1 MGNVISVIDALAEEK
16 TGGEN
21 IEPKVMTADL
31 AQSLYAGELRVPV
44 NANMPRTGAMT
55 NFMYGLVDTTDAFVN
70 DTPEQIKILGG
81 QYDVVMGGLKADEE
95 RIKRGRMNM
104 DTANRNLQ
112 FNQQQ
117 RDMLTPDAA
126 KDTFGYALGSGVA
139 SYGTMVVGGYGG
151 GAAARALG
159 ASAKAAGRA
168 TGAAA
173 YGTMAAMEVGGE
185 VQERADKYAADTGDN
200 AFKNY
205 EPEKALKNLAAES
218 AYGTI
223 SVILEKYLGFGE
235 QRKLFNLDLA
245 KLKSPTLR
253 ATAGL
258 TKTGVKT
265 AISEAGTE
273 FAQSLAN
280 MGIDLIDGTMDWE
293 QVPDRLKQ
301 ELTGW
306 AAAAVIGGTAGV
318 GVGIYNR
325 SRGIRAIKEEIRGTV
340 PDADLER
347 TASAIF
353 DSAAEK
359 MADVVSVELEL
370 SSQLRNKHGS
380 VMDSMQ
386 RAVKQAVDESGAFQD
401 VDEDMLAEYV
411 VDTSK
416 LFADQVL
423 AEANI
428 RNVPIEEVIQAS
440 DIVYENGGIRLKSQT
455 EGGESR
461 VLADSSVN
469 VERERT
475 DFDDK
480 AKKAV
485 AEVFSNPQPVETSV
499 EETTENTVSENNIV
513 AETIAPV
520 LNETAEAPTAE
531 ENSISADAATSQEE
545 NIATAVLSEET
556 PQIEENDHAE
566 KIEDFGE
573 KIEGARKDLWNGY
586 KEKLSDELPEDKQ
599 KIKLS
604 TFFPEPDYETAINN
618 GINIDVLS
626 AVKALHDAMPPKPKK
641 AYKLDKWVESL
652 KNVRLLASKLLN
664 GEIDIKSFDTLLDNG
679 GYVLKPFRQTV
690 ETYRILGFPEF
701 TKANGY
707 RIESDIYN
715 FAEGRQLEKPEY
727 RYRVMKGNTPVTRFF
742 NDIQDA
748 SDALRDII
756 NNKTSDK
763 KVKLDLYQIRSTGEL
778 VIGKKVASGK
788 FIDLKKGFS
797 SIKDAREYM
806 ESHEDEL
813 IAELERKK
821 TLPKTRREVNETRI
835 GEEYRNGN
843 ISPAQFSETFGF
855 RGVQFGN
862 WVEQSRRADD
872 LNRAYDALVDLSKIL
887 DVPTRAISLN
897 GTLGLAFGARGTGG
911 KKAAAAH
918 YEPLQVVINLTKEHG
933 AGSLAHEW
941 FHALDNSFGVKA
953 DNNYMSEISFTLS
966 ENVRDEVK
974 DAFKNLKR
982 TLEKSGLYERSKER
996 DKTRSKDYWSTGR
1009 EMAARAFESYII
1021 DKAAERGVKN
1031 DYLANII
1038 GEADYNDSDT
1048 FAYVK
1053 QSEKKEIYAAFDKL
1067 FDTLQTRE
1075 TDNGVEFYQLPQE
1088 AYDAQGKADINTP
1101 EFKEWF
1107 GDSKVVD
1114 EKGKPLEMVHFSY
1127 NEFSQFDKSHAG
1139 VNNDE
1144 SSIGLWFADRDDF
1157 AFNNERYPI
1166 RYDVYLKMDNPLII
1180 EGNGTETNPWADT
1193 DIDNLDSYAKF
1204 EKMFNDLMYQDPQ
1217 MWDERVYEPIYGG
1230 FETRKVK
1237 LRFSNFSEKKQR
1249 EIIKGIIDKLKAQG
1263 YDGIIIKNTRVDSL
1277 NPDEGIN
1284 QYVVFEPNQIK
1295 SVYNRGTWNA
1305 RNDNIYYQR
1314 AYAGSRVDY
1323 GRPSLEAI
1331 GSGEGAQAHGWG
1343 LYYALDKDVAEGYRE
1358 RFINEYGEGIVE
1370 YNGVVY
1376 KNNDDYA
1383 HFLLNLKQTKKGEIA
1398 RQREIAK
1405 FFNENGNIELAKKHK
1420 KLAEEGENINVDDI
1434 KTLGQVHEVEIPENP
1449 FLLDEQL
1456 PFSEQ
1461 PEIVKQG
1468 IKNAIKE
1475 ISEDAEK
1482 QIQAL
1487 ENKDFIGREIYNKI
1501 SLFLAKTPGTL
1512 ADKETSLLLEKYG
1525 IKGITY
1531 DGRQDGRAFVIFN
1544 PDDVQVIQKFYQL
1557 PQDDLNNVIDGHE
1570 VIEGFDENAPDDAFV
1585 RTKEGRVEHGYI
1597 TDELAKQIGSSKG
1610 GEIRLYNDLDKHIDK
1625 GRKKYILSQGY
1636 ADLIDFVD
1644 DTISNWEKI
1653 YKGSDESF
1661 LITKS
1666 KNKDNIVAVKLEQ
1679 DGKYYKISTALISR
1693 KDYLKNKKTLAERA
1707 QSNQLLTKSPGAIS
1721 GTSDI
1726 YNIAP
1731 TRENVK
1737 PDYQNKPQP
1746 KGLYDAS
1753 KRVIKIFES
1762 ADFSTLPHE
1771 IAHYWLDNMWS
1782 YVRSGNASEKY
1793 RQRWNVIANW
1803 LNVKPEQAVLTR
1815 GQQEKFARGYEQY
1828 LLNGDLPTPIIKGAF
1843 DDYDRWLKRVYGD
1856 MNRLNV
1862 RLSEDAVRFF
1872 QSMTTGIL
1880 PPPRIRPSRKPR
1892 EKMTTAE
1899 KLREQLGLQ
1908 EQDRQEKETVKL
1920 VEEMEAARP
1929 KPDNI
1934 DARTVIVSNI
1944 TEGEAGKSRVYSRE
1958 VERNIDALQE
1968 IADIDLDYNKIR
1980 LEEQA
1985 QRAADF
1991 VKNNLEDARKIIDG
2005 RKSAPE
2011 NILDTAIRIAYEQE
2025 MLRIGDNA
2033 EYLRALKLHSSLQ
2046 TLRGQEIVAE
2056 RISTKD
2062 IASPTYWINK
2072 LVAHRTY
2079 KAASKIFKGYAEAVG
2094 GDSPVDLYKKMIKNE
2109 TDQITK
2115 KVLAEKTRE
2124 EQQKVLNAELKRLRY
2139 EYGTGVQGELFQLP
2153 LEPLN
2158 ARNAKM
2164 YVREALDDIFGTT
2177 VSQEEANQIIGKIG
2191 EIEKS
2196 IVNTLDETGNP
2207 SVQTWQKINEM
2218 NNLVESL
2225 TPSPALQ
2232 IATSIVGRGMMLSSI
2247 KSPVLN
2253 VVSNTENIL
2262 TEMLIRRAVN
2272 SLEGGASFSAV
2283 DKNVE
2288 KDYLA
2293 YADDVYRASGYNVS
2307 TTEGLDAATVTLGER
2322 RISTQGAG
2330 KFRAFARGVET
2341 GVFKYL
2347 MGYPDSRAKDF
2358 VFSDT
2363 AALEA
2368 TTIAQNEGL
2377 SGEMLSKRATEL
2389 YRDATR
2395 VAPLTEEGMLIREKA
2410 MIEANVATYTNDTA
2424 FSKFALGIRET
2435 LNKVTGNVRLGDQL
2449 MPFVKTPANV
2459 VALGM
2464 EYSIGAAYLIP
2475 NLTTVIRDVKA
2486 GKLSAKSRT
2495 AIKAAVRNG
2504 LGVVLAMLIAMALDP
2519 DDYTPDYDAL
2529 TMSERRLA
2537 LEKNAVFN
2545 SIRIGDKYI
2554 SLDYFGPLAVPL
2566 TAVLSARRRGEV
2578 AWFGYAKGVAS
2589 QLQKLPGLQE
2599 FSETVDAI
2607 GRATSNKPEKT
2618 VKNLNNAL
2626 IDFVRART
2634 IPSIVNDLAKSIDT
2648 YERETSAGTYDK
2660 AQASVPGIRE
2670 ELPLKYTTTSRTPK
2684 ETEAALSILLFGAR
2698 VKTAASNRVIYE
2710 IDRLYKKNAKPTITD
2725 VTRSGKL
2732 SELSEAKQQR
2742 VRKEFAKR
2750 YYDGVYTLIRTREY
2764 RSKDDEQRA
2773 AAINKVRRQIIE
2785 QLKKEYIK

>member
-469 VERERT
+469 IEREQAEKT
-475 DFDDK
+475 D
-480 AKKAV
+480 V
-485 AEVFSNPQPVETSV
+485 
-499 EETTENTVSENNIV
+499 
-513 AETIAPV
+513 
-520 LNETAEAPTAE
+520 
-531 ENSISADAATSQEE
+531 SQE
-545 NIATAVLSEET
+545 
-556 PQIEENDHAE
+556 
-566 KIEDFGE
+566 
-573 KIEGARKDLWNGY
+573 
-586 KEKLSDELPEDKQ
+586 KL
-599 KIKLS
+599 
-604 TFFPEPDYETAINN
+604 
-618 GINIDVLS
+618 
-626 AVKALHDAMPPKPKK
+626 
-641 AYKLDKWVESL
+641 
-652 KNVRLLASKLLN
+652 
-664 GEIDIKSFDTLLDNG
+664 
-679 GYVLKPFRQTV
+679 
-690 ETYRILGFPEF
+690 
-701 TKANGY
+701 
-707 RIESDIYN
+707 
-715 FAEGRQLEKPEY
+715 
-727 RYRVMKGNTPVTRFF
+727 
-742 NDIQDA
+742 
-748 SDALRDII
+748 
-756 NNKTSDK
+756 
-763 KVKLDLYQIRSTGEL
+763 
-778 VIGKKVASGK
+778 
-788 FIDLKKGFS
+788 
-797 SIKDAREYM
+797 
-806 ESHEDEL
+806 
-813 IAELERKK
+813 
-821 TLPKTRREVNETRI
+821 
-835 GEEYRNGN
+835 
-843 ISPAQFSETFGF
+843 
-855 RGVQFGN
+855 
-862 WVEQSRRADD
+862 
-872 LNRAYDALVDLSKIL
+872 
-887 DVPTRAISLN
+887 
-897 GTLGLAFGARGTGG
+897 
-911 KKAAAAH
+911 
-918 YEPLQVVINLTKEHG
+918 
-933 AGSLAHEW
+933 
-941 FHALDNSFGVKA
+941 
-953 DNNYMSEISFTLS
+953 
-966 ENVRDEVK
+966 
-974 DAFKNLKR
+974 
-982 TLEKSGLYERSKER
+982 
-996 DKTRSKDYWSTGR
+996 
-1009 EMAARAFESYII
+1009 
-1021 DKAAERGVKN
+1021 
-1031 DYLANII
+1031 
-1038 GEADYNDSDT
+1038 
-1048 FAYVK
+1048 
-1053 QSEKKEIYAAFDKL
+1053 
-1067 FDTLQTRE
+1067 
-1075 TDNGVEFYQLPQE
+1075 YQLPQE
-1088 AYDAQGKADINTP
+1088 ASDAQGKADINTP

-1107 GDSKVVD
+1107 GNSKVVD

-1144 SSIGLWFADRDDF
+1144 SSIGFWFADRDDF

-1230 FETRKVK
+1230 FETQKVK

-1305 RNDNIYYQR
+1305 GNDNIYYQR

-2139 EYGTGVQGELFQLP
+2139 EYGTGVQGELFQMP

-2158 ARNAKM
+2158 TRNAKM

-2232 IATSIVGRGMMLSSI
+2232 IATSIVGRGMMLSSV

-2410 MIEANVATYTNDTA
+2410 MMEANVATYTNDTA

-2486 GKLSAKSRT
+2486 GKLSAKSWT

-2626 IDFVRART
+2626 IDFIRART

-2660 AQASVPGIRE
+2660 AKASIPGIRE
-2670 ELPLKYTTTSRTPK
+2670 SLPLKYTTTSKTPR
-2684 ETEAALSILLFGAR
+2684 ETEPAWSTVLFGAR

-2710 IDRLYKKNAKPTITD
+2710 IDRLYKKGAKPTITD

-2750 YYDGVYTLIRTREY
+2750 YYAEVYTLIRTRAY
-2764 RSKDDEQRA
+2764 RAKDDEQKA

-2785 QLKKEYIK
+2785 QLKKTYIR

>member
-81 QYDVVMGGLKADEE
+81 QYDVVMGGLKGDEE

-253 ATAGL
+253 ATASL

-265 AISEAGTE
+265 AVSEAGTE
-273 FAQSLAN
+273 FVQSLAN

-469 VERERT
+469 VEREQ
-475 DFDDK
+475 
-480 AKKAV
+480 
-485 AEVFSNPQPVETSV
+485 AEKMDV
-499 EETTENTVSENNIV
+499 
-513 AETIAPV
+513 
-520 LNETAEAPTAE
+520 
-531 ENSISADAATSQEE
+531 SQE
-545 NIATAVLSEET
+545 
-556 PQIEENDHAE
+556 
-566 KIEDFGE
+566 
-573 KIEGARKDLWNGY
+573 
-586 KEKLSDELPEDKQ
+586 KL
-599 KIKLS
+599 
-604 TFFPEPDYETAINN
+604 
-618 GINIDVLS
+618 
-626 AVKALHDAMPPKPKK
+626 
-641 AYKLDKWVESL
+641 
-652 KNVRLLASKLLN
+652 
-664 GEIDIKSFDTLLDNG
+664 
-679 GYVLKPFRQTV
+679 
-690 ETYRILGFPEF
+690 
-701 TKANGY
+701 
-707 RIESDIYN
+707 
-715 FAEGRQLEKPEY
+715 
-727 RYRVMKGNTPVTRFF
+727 
-742 NDIQDA
+742 
-748 SDALRDII
+748 
-756 NNKTSDK
+756 
-763 KVKLDLYQIRSTGEL
+763 
-778 VIGKKVASGK
+778 
-788 FIDLKKGFS
+788 
-797 SIKDAREYM
+797 
-806 ESHEDEL
+806 
-813 IAELERKK
+813 
-821 TLPKTRREVNETRI
+821 
-835 GEEYRNGN
+835 
-843 ISPAQFSETFGF
+843 
-855 RGVQFGN
+855 
-862 WVEQSRRADD
+862 
-872 LNRAYDALVDLSKIL
+872 
-887 DVPTRAISLN
+887 
-897 GTLGLAFGARGTGG
+897 
-911 KKAAAAH
+911 
-918 YEPLQVVINLTKEHG
+918 
-933 AGSLAHEW
+933 
-941 FHALDNSFGVKA
+941 
-953 DNNYMSEISFTLS
+953 
-966 ENVRDEVK
+966 
-974 DAFKNLKR
+974 
-982 TLEKSGLYERSKER
+982 
-996 DKTRSKDYWSTGR
+996 
-1009 EMAARAFESYII
+1009 
-1021 DKAAERGVKN
+1021 
-1031 DYLANII
+1031 
-1038 GEADYNDSDT
+1038 
-1048 FAYVK
+1048 
-1053 QSEKKEIYAAFDKL
+1053 
-1067 FDTLQTRE
+1067 
-1075 TDNGVEFYQLPQE
+1075 YQLPQE

-1101 EFKEWF
+1101 EFKAWF
-1107 GDSKVVD
+1107 GNSKVVD
-1114 EKGKPLEMVHFSY
+1114 DAGQPLKMVHFS
-1127 NEFSQFDKSHAG
+1127 NNDFSQFDKSRAG
-1139 VNNDE
+1139 LNNDE
-1144 SSIGLWFADRDDF
+1144 SSIGFWFADRDDF
-1157 AFNNERYPI
+1157 AFNNENHPVK
-1166 RYDVYLKMDNPLII
+1166 YDVYLKMENPLII
-1180 EGNGTETNPWADT
+1180 EGSGTETNPWADT
-1193 DIDNLDSYAKF
+1193 DIDNLDPYTKF
-1204 EKMFNDLMYQDPQ
+1204 EKMFNDLMYQDPR
-1217 MWDERVYEPIYGG
+1217 MWDERVYEPVYGG
-1230 FETRKVK
+1230 FETQRVK
-1237 LRFSNFSEKKQR
+1237 LHFSNISEKKQR
-1249 EIIKGIIDKLKAQG
+1249 EVIKGITDKLKAQG
-1263 YDGIIIKNTRVDSL
+1263 YDGIIIKNTRFDSL
-1277 NPDEGIN
+1277 NPDEGVN
-1284 QYVVFEPNQIK
+1284 QYVVFNPNQIK

-1610 GEIRLYNDLDKHIDK
+1610 GEIHLYNDLDKHIDK

-1803 LNVKPEQAVLTR
+1803 LNVKSEQAVLTR

-1920 VEEMEAARP
+1920 VEEMETARLE
-1929 KPDNI
+1929 PDSI

-1944 TEGEAGKSRVYSRE
+1944 TEGETGKSRVYSRE

-2005 RKSAPE
+2005 RKPAPE

-2109 TDQITK
+2109 TDRITK

-2764 RSKDDEQRA
+2764 RAKDDEQRA

>member
-81 QYDVVMGGLKADEE
+81 QYDVVMGGLKGDEE

-205 EPEKALKNLAAES
+205 EPEKALKNLAAEN

-245 KLKSPTLR
+245 KLNSPTLR
-253 ATAGL
+253 ATASL

-265 AISEAGTE
+265 AVSEAGTE

-386 RAVKQAVDESGAFQD
+386 RAVKQAVDESGAFADIGED
-401 VDEDMLAEYV
+401 VLAEYV

-428 RNVPIEEVIQAS
+428 RNVPIEEVIKAS

-455 EGGESR
+455 GGGETR
-461 VLADSSVN
+461 ILADSSVN
-469 VERERT
+469 VE
-475 DFDDK
+475 
-480 AKKAV
+480 
-485 AEVFSNPQPVETSV
+485 
-499 EETTENTVSENNIV
+499 
-513 AETIAPV
+513 
-520 LNETAEAPTAE
+520 
-531 ENSISADAATSQEE
+531 
-545 NIATAVLSEET
+545 
-556 PQIEENDHAE
+556 
-566 KIEDFGE
+566 GE
-573 KIEGARKDLWNGY
+573 
-586 KEKLSDELPEDKQ
+586 Q
-599 KIKLS
+599 Q
-604 TFFPEPDYETAINN
+604 
-618 GINIDVLS
+618 
-626 AVKALHDAMPPKPKK
+626 
-641 AYKLDKWVESL
+641 
-652 KNVRLLASKLLN
+652 LLL
-664 GEIDIKSFDTLLDNG
+664 
-679 GYVLKPFRQTV
+679 
-690 ETYRILGFPEF
+690 
-701 TKANGY
+701 
-707 RIESDIYN
+707 
-715 FAEGRQLEKPEY
+715 
-727 RYRVMKGNTPVTRFF
+727 
-742 NDIQDA
+742 
-748 SDALRDII
+748 
-756 NNKTSDK
+756 
-763 KVKLDLYQIRSTGEL
+763 
-778 VIGKKVASGK
+778 
-788 FIDLKKGFS
+788 
-797 SIKDAREYM
+797 
-806 ESHEDEL
+806 
-813 IAELERKK
+813 
-821 TLPKTRREVNETRI
+821 
-835 GEEYRNGN
+835 
-843 ISPAQFSETFGF
+843 
-855 RGVQFGN
+855 
-862 WVEQSRRADD
+862 
-872 LNRAYDALVDLSKIL
+872 
-887 DVPTRAISLN
+887 
-897 GTLGLAFGARGTGG
+897 
-911 KKAAAAH
+911 
-918 YEPLQVVINLTKEHG
+918 
-933 AGSLAHEW
+933 
-941 FHALDNSFGVKA
+941 
-953 DNNYMSEISFTLS
+953 
-966 ENVRDEVK
+966 
-974 DAFKNLKR
+974 
-982 TLEKSGLYERSKER
+982 
-996 DKTRSKDYWSTGR
+996 
-1009 EMAARAFESYII
+1009 
-1021 DKAAERGVKN
+1021 
-1031 DYLANII
+1031 
-1038 GEADYNDSDT
+1038 
-1048 FAYVK
+1048 
-1053 QSEKKEIYAAFDKL
+1053 
-1067 FDTLQTRE
+1067 
-1075 TDNGVEFYQLPQE
+1075 QE
-1088 AYDAQGKADINTP
+1088 AYDSDGKADINTP
-1101 EFKEWF
+1101 EFKAWF

-1114 EKGKPLEMVHFSY
+1114 EKGRPKTYWHGSLWNFDRFKQHNGDYNFSPDERFAYNYAESKAFEQGIDNDVTVYPVYIKAEKPFDSNNAEDIDFVKKITEGKKIRVFG
-1127 NEFSQFDKSHAG
+1127 NEKTQEEFI
-1139 VNNDE
+1139 DE
-1144 SSIGLWFADRDDF
+1144 IQGYYQDTPLREGEFEKITQDDF
-1157 AFNNERYPI
+1157 PKWYSKYNHNIDYSQSSVAEYKVLEVNEKDGYFIAAKPPFRADMEDVESEI
-1166 RYDVYLKMDNPLII
+1166 REKMKDVDFSK
-1180 EGNGTETNPWADT
+1180 GETNISVSYETPYGTRVGDAYVMKVYKPSPEHRKKGADNWIYLESADIDGVDFT
-1193 DIDNLDSYAKF
+1193 DI
-1204 EKMFNDLMYQDPQ
+1204 
-1217 MWDERVYEPIYGG
+1217 
-1230 FETRKVK
+1230 
-1237 LRFSNFSEKKQR
+1237 
-1249 EIIKGIIDKLKAQG
+1249 LKENG
-1263 YDGIIIKNTRVDSL
+1263 YDGYYKVED
-1277 NPDEGIN
+1277 GIEN
-1284 QYVVFEPNQIK
+1284 LSVFEPNQIK
-1295 SVYNRGTWNA
+1295 SVYNQGTFDPN
-1305 RNDNIYYQR
+1305 NDNIYYQR
-1314 AYAGSRVDY
+1314 VEQAFSPTNRDKNTYISDLRAAERGEAGSDYNIRLGALPLIYQEIGIENKPVKTKKTIILKDTIFKHDVPMNVVENLPELYSDPIIIFQALNTSTNSNSYVAVLDAVDKSGRQMIAALSPSKKENGYHLITSFY
-1323 GRPSLEAI
+1323 GR
-1331 GSGEGAQAHGWG
+1331 
-1343 LYYALDKDVAEGYRE
+1343 
-1358 RFINEYGEGIVE
+1358 
-1370 YNGVVY
+1370 
-1376 KNNDDYA
+1376 NNID
-1383 HFLLNLKQTKKGEIA
+1383 NMIKKA
-1398 RQREIAK
+1398 
-1405 FFNENGNIELAKKHK
+1405 F
-1420 KLAEEGENINVDDI
+1420 EEG
-1434 KTLGQVHEVEIPENP
+1434 K
-1449 FLLDEQL
+1449 
-1456 PFSEQ
+1456 
-1461 PEIVKQG
+1461 VKY
-1468 IKNAIKE
+1468 IRDKKN
-1475 ISEDAEK
+1475 
-1482 QIQAL
+1482 
-1487 ENKDFIGREIYNKI
+1487 
-1501 SLFLAKTPGTL
+1501 
-1512 ADKETSLLLEKYG
+1512 SLL
-1525 IKGITY
+1525 T
-1531 DGRQDGRAFVIFN
+1531 
-1544 PDDVQVIQKFYQL
+1544 
-1557 PQDDLNNVIDGHE
+1557 GH
-1570 VIEGFDENAPDDAFV
+1570 NA
-1585 RTKEGRVEHGYI
+1585 Y
-1597 TDELAKQIGSSKG
+1597 
-1610 GEIRLYNDLDKHIDK
+1610 
-1625 GRKKYILSQGY
+1625 LSQ
-1636 ADLIDFVD
+1636 AD
-1644 DTISNWEKI
+1644 SNILQK
-1653 YKGSDESF
+1653 
-1661 LITKS
+1661 
-1666 KNKDNIVAVKLEQ
+1666 
-1679 DGKYYKISTALISR
+1679 
-1693 KDYLKNKKTLAERA
+1693 
-1707 QSNQLLTKSPGAIS
+1707 
-1721 GTSDI
+1721 SDI
-1726 YNIAP
+1726 VNSFM
-1731 TRENVK
+1731 
-1737 PDYQNKPQP
+1737 QQKPQP

-1753 KRVIKIFES
+1753 KGIIRIFET

-1771 IAHYWLDNMWS
+1771 MAHYWLDNMWS

-1803 LNVKPEQAVLTR
+1803 LNVRPEQAILTR

-1828 LLNGDLPTPIIKGAF
+1828 LLNGNLPTPIIKGAF

-1856 MNRLNV
+1856 MNRLNI

-1872 QSMTTGIL
+1872 QSMTTGVL
-1880 PPPRIRPSRKPR
+1880 PPPQIKPARKPR
-1892 EKMTTAE
+1892 GKMTRAE
-1899 KLREQLGLQ
+1899 KLREQLGLREQDKQ
-1908 EQDRQEKETVKL
+1908 EQEAVKF

-1929 KPDNI
+1929 LPDSV
-1934 DARTVIVSNI
+1934 DERTVIVSNI
-1944 TEGEAGKSRVYSRE
+1944 TEGEPGKSRVYSRE
-1958 VERNIDALQE
+1958 VERNIDTLQE
-1968 IADIDLDYNKIR
+1968 IADIDLEYNKIK

-1985 QRAADF
+1985 QRAAEY

-2005 RKSAPE
+2005 RKAAPE

-2079 KAASKIFKGYAEAVG
+2079 KAASKIFKGYTEAVG
-2094 GDSPVDLYKKMIKNE
+2094 GDSPLDSYKKMIKEE
-2109 TDQITK
+2109 TAKITK
-2115 KVLAEKTRE
+2115 KVLAETTRE
-2124 EQQKVLNAELKRLRY
+2124 GQQRVLESELKRLRY
-2139 EYGTGVQGELFQLP
+2139 EYGTGEQGELFQMP
-2153 LEPLN
+2153 TEPLN

-2164 YVREALDDIFGTT
+2164 YIREALDDVFGTT
-2177 VSQEEANQIIGKIG
+2177 VTQEEANQIIGKIG

-2475 NLTTVIRDVKA
+2475 NLMTVIRDVKA

-2589 QLQKLPGLQE
+2589 QLQKLPGLKE
-2599 FSETVDAI
+2599 YSEAVDAV
-2607 GRATSNKPEKT
+2607 GRAVSNTPEKT
-2618 VKNLNNAL
+2618 IKNLNNAM
-2626 IDFVRART
+2626 IDFIRART

-2660 AQASVPGIRE
+2660 AKASIPGIRE
-2670 ELPLKYTTTSRTPK
+2670 SLPLKYTTTSKTPR
-2684 ETEAALSILLFGAR
+2684 ETEPAWSTVLFGAR

-2710 IDRLYKKNAKPTITD
+2710 IDRLYKKDAKPTITD

-2750 YYDGVYTLIRTREY
+2750 YYAEVYTLIRTRAY
-2764 RSKDDEQRA
+2764 RAKDDEQKA

-2785 QLKKEYIK
+2785 QLKKTYIR

>member
-81 QYDVVMGGLKADEE
+81 QYDVVMGGLKGDEE

-253 ATAGL
+253 ATASL

-265 AISEAGTE
+265 AVSEAGTE

-386 RAVKQAVDESGAFQD
+386 RAVKQAVDESGAFAD
-401 VDEDMLAEYV
+401 IGEDALAEYV

-428 RNVPIEEVIQAS
+428 RNVPIEEVIKAS

-455 EGGESR
+455 EEGESR
-461 VLADSSVN
+461 ILADSSVN
-469 VERERT
+469 VE
-475 DFDDK
+475 
-480 AKKAV
+480 
-485 AEVFSNPQPVETSV
+485 
-499 EETTENTVSENNIV
+499 
-513 AETIAPV
+513 
-520 LNETAEAPTAE
+520 
-531 ENSISADAATSQEE
+531 
-545 NIATAVLSEET
+545 
-556 PQIEENDHAE
+556 
-566 KIEDFGE
+566 GE
-573 KIEGARKDLWNGY
+573 
-586 KEKLSDELPEDKQ
+586 Q
-599 KIKLS
+599 Q
-604 TFFPEPDYETAINN
+604 
-618 GINIDVLS
+618 
-626 AVKALHDAMPPKPKK
+626 
-641 AYKLDKWVESL
+641 
-652 KNVRLLASKLLN
+652 LLL
-664 GEIDIKSFDTLLDNG
+664 
-679 GYVLKPFRQTV
+679 
-690 ETYRILGFPEF
+690 
-701 TKANGY
+701 
-707 RIESDIYN
+707 
-715 FAEGRQLEKPEY
+715 
-727 RYRVMKGNTPVTRFF
+727 
-742 NDIQDA
+742 
-748 SDALRDII
+748 
-756 NNKTSDK
+756 
-763 KVKLDLYQIRSTGEL
+763 
-778 VIGKKVASGK
+778 
-788 FIDLKKGFS
+788 
-797 SIKDAREYM
+797 
-806 ESHEDEL
+806 
-813 IAELERKK
+813 
-821 TLPKTRREVNETRI
+821 
-835 GEEYRNGN
+835 
-843 ISPAQFSETFGF
+843 
-855 RGVQFGN
+855 
-862 WVEQSRRADD
+862 
-872 LNRAYDALVDLSKIL
+872 
-887 DVPTRAISLN
+887 
-897 GTLGLAFGARGTGG
+897 
-911 KKAAAAH
+911 
-918 YEPLQVVINLTKEHG
+918 
-933 AGSLAHEW
+933 
-941 FHALDNSFGVKA
+941 
-953 DNNYMSEISFTLS
+953 
-966 ENVRDEVK
+966 
-974 DAFKNLKR
+974 
-982 TLEKSGLYERSKER
+982 
-996 DKTRSKDYWSTGR
+996 
-1009 EMAARAFESYII
+1009 
-1021 DKAAERGVKN
+1021 
-1031 DYLANII
+1031 
-1038 GEADYNDSDT
+1038 
-1048 FAYVK
+1048 
-1053 QSEKKEIYAAFDKL
+1053 
-1067 FDTLQTRE
+1067 
-1075 TDNGVEFYQLPQE
+1075 QE
-1088 AYDAQGKADINTP
+1088 AYDSDGKADINTP
-1101 EFKEWF
+1101 EFKAWF

-1114 EKGKPLEMVHFSY
+1114 DAGQPLKMVHFS
-1127 NEFSQFDKSHAG
+1127 NNDFSQFDKSRAG
-1139 VNNDE
+1139 LNNDE
-1144 SSIGLWFADRDDF
+1144 SSIGFWFADRDDF
-1157 AFNNERYPI
+1157 AFNNENHPVK
-1166 RYDVYLKMDNPLII
+1166 YDVYLKMENPLII
-1180 EGNGTETNPWADT
+1180 EGSGTETNPWADT
-1193 DIDNLDSYAKF
+1193 DIDNLDPYTKF
-1204 EKMFNDLMYQDPQ
+1204 EKMFNDLMYQDPR

-1230 FETRKVK
+1230 FETQKVK

-1305 RNDNIYYQR
+1305 GSDDIYYQR

-1323 GRPSLEAI
+1323 EKPSLEAI
-1331 GSGEGAQAHGWG
+1331 GSGEGNQAHGWG
-1343 LYYALDKDVAEGYRE
+1343 LYYALNKDVAERYRKK
-1358 RFINEYGEGIVE
+1358 FIKNIKDIELEGK
-1370 YNGVVY
+1370 VY
-1376 KNNDDYA
+1376 KSNTAEAFAYFDYILSNKDIVS
-1383 HFLLNLKQTKKGEIA
+1383 LLDSYRLLRQIYKEDTGWGNELSELNKKEKFIKENKDKLDHIKEI
-1398 RQREIAK
+1398 K
-1405 FFNENGNIELAKKHK
+1405 YK
-1420 KLAEEGENINVDDI
+1420 
-1434 KTLGQVHEVEIPENP
+1434 GQVHEVDIPENP
-1449 FLLDEQL
+1449 YLLDEQK

-1461 PEIVKQG
+1461 SEFVKDAIRKLNNEAVNDILDDDITG
-1468 IKNAIKE
+1468 EDIYGELVNDVSKNI
-1475 ISEDAEK
+1475 DADD
-1482 QIQAL
+1482 L
-1487 ENKDFIGREIYNKI
+1487 RT
-1501 SLFLAKTPGTL
+1501 KTNM
-1512 ADKETSLLLEKYG
+1512 AQKVASQLLEKVG

-1531 DGRQDGRAFVIFN
+1531 NGKQDGRAFVIFN
-1544 PDDVQVIQKFYQL
+1544 PDDVQVIQKFYQKGIAKNAVKITGKEFGEYDGDDKAYIAKAREWYRKNLTGNPAISPVLGEVNFYNRQFGETKDKNIKNIENLKYL
-1557 PQDDLNNVIDGHE
+1557 PAVRQIIETSSSVQEEKPNHFRRDDVVQFYRITAPVDINGEVNSVSVLIAEDIQGRKYYTLENKGLAQDTSVERGLAQAQKGNSFYDLN
-1570 VIEGFDENAPDDAFV
+1570 
-1585 RTKEGRVEHGYI
+1585 
-1597 TDELAKQIGSSKG
+1597 
-1610 GEIRLYNDLDKHIDK
+1610 
-1625 GRKKYILSQGY
+1625 
-1636 ADLIDFVD
+1636 
-1644 DTISNWEKI
+1644 I
-1653 YKGSDESF
+1653 YV
-1661 LITKS
+1661 
-1666 KNKDNIVAVKLEQ
+1666 NK
-1679 DGKYYKISTALISR
+1679 
-1693 KDYLKNKKTLAERA
+1693 
-1707 QSNQLLTKSPGAIS
+1707 
-1721 GTSDI
+1721 
-1726 YNIAP
+1726 
-1731 TRENVK
+1731 ENVK
-1737 PDYQNKPQP
+1737 TNNTSTNLNP

-1753 KRVIKIFES
+1753 KGIIRIFET

-1771 IAHYWLDNMWS
+1771 MAHYWLDNMWS

-1803 LNVKPEQAVLTR
+1803 LNVRPEQAILTR

-1828 LLNGDLPTPIIKGAF
+1828 LLNGNLPIPIIKGAF

-1856 MNRLNV
+1856 MNRLNI

-1872 QSMTTGIL
+1872 QSMTTGVL
-1880 PPPRIRPSRKPR
+1880 PPPQIKPARKPR
-1892 EKMTTAE
+1892 GKMTRAE
-1899 KLREQLGLQ
+1899 KLREQLGLREQDKQ
-1908 EQDRQEKETVKL
+1908 EQEAVKF

-1929 KPDNI
+1929 LPDSV
-1934 DARTVIVSNI
+1934 DERTVIVSNI
-1944 TEGEAGKSRVYSRE
+1944 TEGEPGKSRVYSRE
-1958 VERNIDALQE
+1958 VERNIDTLQE
-1968 IADIDLDYNKIR
+1968 IADIDLEYNKIK

-1985 QRAADF
+1985 QRAAEY

-2005 RKSAPE
+2005 RKAAPE

-2062 IASPTYWINK
+2062 ITNPTYWINK
-2072 LVAHRTY
+2072 VIAHRTQ
-2079 KAASKIFKGYAEAVG
+2079 KVASKIFRGWGEYVG
-2094 GDSPVDLYKKMIKNE
+2094 GDSPLDSYKKMIKE
-2109 TDQITK
+2109 EAAKITK
-2115 KVLAEKTRE
+2115 KVLAETTRE
-2124 EQQKVLNAELKRLRY
+2124 GQQRVLESELKRLRY
-2139 EYGTGVQGELFQLP
+2139 EYGTGEQGELFQMP
-2153 LEPLN
+2153 TEPLN

-2164 YVREALDDIFGTT
+2164 YVNGALNELFGATLT
-2177 VSQEEANQIIGKIG
+2177 PEESRQIIAKID
-2191 EIEKS
+2191 ELDKS
-2196 IVNTLDETGNP
+2196 IRKTLDKATENP
-2207 SVQTWQKINEM
+2207 SLETWQKINEA
-2218 NNLVESL
+2218 NNLTESL
-2225 TPSPALQ
+2225 APSPALQ
-2232 IATSIVGRGMMLSSI
+2232 IATSIIGRGSMLASV

-2253 VVSNTENIL
+2253 VASNIENIL

-2283 DKNVE
+2283 DKKVI
-2288 KDYLA
+2288 KDYMK
-2293 YADDVYRASGYNVS
+2293 YAWDVYEVSGYNVS
-2307 TTEGLDAATVTLGER
+2307 TLQDMDAAKVTLGER

-2341 GVFKYL
+2341 GVFKYM
-2347 MGYPDSRAKDF
+2347 MGKPDAYSKDF
-2358 VFSDT
+2358 VFSDA
-2363 AALEA
+2363 AALDA
-2368 TTIAQNEGL
+2368 TTIAMNEGL
-2377 SGEMLSKRATEL
+2377 SGEALSERATALFEDAARVIPQTEKGQII
-2389 YRDATR
+2389 RD
-2395 VAPLTEEGMLIREKA
+2395 KA
-2410 MIEANVATYTNDTA
+2410 MMEANVATYTNDTA

-2764 RSKDDEQRA
+2764 RAKDDEQRA

>member
-16 TGGEN
+16 QTGGN
-21 IEPKVMTADL
+21 AEPKIMTADL

-55 NFMYGLVDTTDAFVN
+55 NFMYGLIDTADAFVN

-81 QYDVVMGGLKADEE
+81 QYDVVMGGLKGDEE

-139 SYGTMVVGGYGG
+139 SYGTMVIGGYGG
-151 GAAARALG
+151 SSAAKTLG
-159 ASAKAAGRA
+159 ASAKAASRA

-185 VQERADKYAADTGDN
+185 VQERADKYVADTGDEE
-200 AFKNY
+200 FKNY

-218 AYGTI
+218 AYGVT

-235 QRKLFNLDLA
+235 QRRLFNLDLA

-253 ATAGL
+253 ATASL
-258 TKTGVKT
+258 TKTGVKS
-265 AISEAGTE
+265 AVSEAGTE

-280 MGIDLIDGTMDWE
+280 IGIDLIDGTMDWE

-325 SRGIRAIKEEIRGTV
+325 SQGIRIIKEEIRGTV

-520 LNETAEAPTAE
+520 LNETAEVPTAE

-545 NIATAVLSEET
+545 NIATAVLNEET

-911 KKAAAAH
+911 KEAAAAH

-941 FHALDNSFGVKA
+941 FHALDNSFGVKT
-953 DNNYMSEISFTLS
+953 DNDYMSEISFTLS

-974 DAFKNLKR
+974 DAFKNLKK

-1088 AYDAQGKADINTP
+1088 ASDAQGKADINTP

-1107 GDSKVVD
+1107 GNSKVVD

-1144 SSIGLWFADRDDF
+1144 SSIGFWFADRDDF

-1230 FETRKVK
+1230 FETQKVK

-1305 RNDNIYYQR
+1305 GNDNIYYQNAEQVFLPTNRDKNTYISDLR
-1314 AYAGSRVDY
+1314 AAERGEAGNDY
-1323 GRPSLEAI
+1323 NIRLGALPLIYQKI
-1331 GSGEGAQAHGWG
+1331 GIEN
-1343 LYYALDKDVAEGYRE
+1343 KPV
-1358 RFINEYGEGIVE
+1358 
-1370 YNGVVY
+1370 
-1376 KNNDDYA
+1376 K
-1383 HFLLNLKQTKKGEIA
+1383 TKKTI
-1398 RQREIAK
+1398 
-1405 FFNENGNIELAKKHK
+1405 
-1420 KLAEEGENINVDDI
+1420 
-1434 KTLGQVHEVEIPENP
+1434 
-1449 FLLDEQL
+1449 
-1456 PFSEQ
+1456 
-1461 PEIVKQG
+1461 
-1468 IKNAIKE
+1468 
-1475 ISEDAEK
+1475 
-1482 QIQAL
+1482 
-1487 ENKDFIGREIYNKI
+1487 
-1501 SLFLAKTPGTL
+1501 
-1512 ADKETSLLLEKYG
+1512 
-1525 IKGITY
+1525 
-1531 DGRQDGRAFVIFN
+1531 
-1544 PDDVQVIQKFYQL
+1544 
-1557 PQDDLNNVIDGHE
+1557 
-1570 VIEGFDENAPDDAFV
+1570 
-1585 RTKEGRVEHGYI
+1585 
-1597 TDELAKQIGSSKG
+1597 
-1610 GEIRLYNDLDKHIDK
+1610 
-1625 GRKKYILSQGY
+1625 ILK
-1636 ADLIDFVD
+1636 
-1644 DTISNWEKI
+1644 DTISKHDVPMNVVENLLELYSNPLMIFKSLNTSTNPDSYVAVLDAVDKNGRQMI
-1653 YKGSDESF
+1653 AALSPSKKENGYH
-1661 LITKS
+1661 LITSFYGRNNIDNMIKRAFEEKKVRYIRDK
-1666 KNKDNIVAVKLEQ
+1666 KNGLLTGHNAYLSQADDNIL
-1679 DGKYYKISTALISR
+1679 YK
-1693 KDYLKNKKTLAERA
+1693 
-1707 QSNQLLTKSPGAIS
+1707 
-1721 GTSDI
+1721 SDI
-1726 YNIAP
+1726 VNSFM
-1731 TRENVK
+1731 
-1737 PDYQNKPQP
+1737 QQKPQP
-1746 KGLYDAS
+1746 KGLYDTS
-1753 KRVIKIFES
+1753 KGVIKIFES

-1944 TEGEAGKSRVYSRE
+1944 TEGETGKSRVYSRE

-2005 RKSAPE
+2005 RKPAPE

-2079 KAASKIFKGYAEAVG
+2079 KVASKIFKGYAEAVG

-2109 TDQITK
+2109 TDRITK

-2124 EQQKVLNAELKRLRY
+2124 KQQKVLNAELKRLRY
-2139 EYGTGVQGELFQLP
+2139 EYGTGIQGELFQMP

-2232 IATSIVGRGMMLSSI
+2232 IATSIVGRGMMLLSV

-2626 IDFVRART
+2626 IDFIRART

-2660 AQASVPGIRE
+2660 AKASIPGIRE
-2670 ELPLKYTTTSRTPK
+2670 SLPLKYTTTSKTPR
-2684 ETEAALSILLFGAR
+2684 ETEPAWSTVLFGAR

-2710 IDRLYKKNAKPTITD
+2710 IDRLYKKGAKPTITD

-2732 SELSEAKQQR
+2732 SELSEAKQQK

-2750 YYDGVYTLIRTREY
+2750 YYAEVYTLIRTRAY
-2764 RSKDDEQRA
+2764 RAKDDEQKA

-2785 QLKKEYIK
+2785 QLKKTYIR

>member
-81 QYDVVMGGLKADEE
+81 QYDVVMGGLKGDEE

-245 KLKSPTLR
+245 KLNSPTLR
-253 ATAGL
+253 ATASL

-265 AISEAGTE
+265 AVSEAGTE

-386 RAVKQAVDESGAFQD
+386 RAVKQAVDESGAFADIGED
-401 VDEDMLAEYV
+401 VLAEYV

-428 RNVPIEEVIQAS
+428 RNVPIEEVIKAS

-455 EGGESR
+455 GGGETR
-461 VLADSSVN
+461 ILADSSVN
-469 VERERT
+469 VE
-475 DFDDK
+475 
-480 AKKAV
+480 
-485 AEVFSNPQPVETSV
+485 
-499 EETTENTVSENNIV
+499 
-513 AETIAPV
+513 
-520 LNETAEAPTAE
+520 
-531 ENSISADAATSQEE
+531 
-545 NIATAVLSEET
+545 
-556 PQIEENDHAE
+556 
-566 KIEDFGE
+566 G
-573 KIEGARKDLWNGY
+573 
-586 KEKLSDELPEDKQ
+586 KQ
-599 KIKLS
+599 Q
-604 TFFPEPDYETAINN
+604 
-618 GINIDVLS
+618 
-626 AVKALHDAMPPKPKK
+626 
-641 AYKLDKWVESL
+641 
-652 KNVRLLASKLLN
+652 LLL
-664 GEIDIKSFDTLLDNG
+664 
-679 GYVLKPFRQTV
+679 
-690 ETYRILGFPEF
+690 
-701 TKANGY
+701 
-707 RIESDIYN
+707 
-715 FAEGRQLEKPEY
+715 
-727 RYRVMKGNTPVTRFF
+727 
-742 NDIQDA
+742 
-748 SDALRDII
+748 
-756 NNKTSDK
+756 
-763 KVKLDLYQIRSTGEL
+763 
-778 VIGKKVASGK
+778 
-788 FIDLKKGFS
+788 
-797 SIKDAREYM
+797 
-806 ESHEDEL
+806 
-813 IAELERKK
+813 
-821 TLPKTRREVNETRI
+821 
-835 GEEYRNGN
+835 
-843 ISPAQFSETFGF
+843 
-855 RGVQFGN
+855 
-862 WVEQSRRADD
+862 
-872 LNRAYDALVDLSKIL
+872 
-887 DVPTRAISLN
+887 
-897 GTLGLAFGARGTGG
+897 
-911 KKAAAAH
+911 
-918 YEPLQVVINLTKEHG
+918 
-933 AGSLAHEW
+933 
-941 FHALDNSFGVKA
+941 
-953 DNNYMSEISFTLS
+953 
-966 ENVRDEVK
+966 
-974 DAFKNLKR
+974 
-982 TLEKSGLYERSKER
+982 
-996 DKTRSKDYWSTGR
+996 
-1009 EMAARAFESYII
+1009 
-1021 DKAAERGVKN
+1021 
-1031 DYLANII
+1031 
-1038 GEADYNDSDT
+1038 
-1048 FAYVK
+1048 
-1053 QSEKKEIYAAFDKL
+1053 
-1067 FDTLQTRE
+1067 
-1075 TDNGVEFYQLPQE
+1075 QE
-1088 AYDAQGKADINTP
+1088 AYDSDGKADINTP
-1101 EFKEWF
+1101 EFKAWF
-1107 GDSKVVD
+1107 GDSMVVD
-1114 EKGKPLEMVHFSY
+1114 ENGKPLMVYHGTPNLFSA
-1127 NEFSQFDKSHAG
+1127 FDKAYLPEPSA
-1139 VNNDE
+1139 NDP
-1144 SSIGLWFADRDDF
+1144 GFYGQGFYFADSYPG
-1157 AFNNERYPI
+1157 AWRYTKGKGVVLPLYLSI
-1166 RYDVYLKMDNPLII
+1166 RNPLVLDDVYNKM
-1180 EGNGTETNPWADT
+1180 
-1193 DIDNLDSYAKF
+1193 
-1204 EKMFNDLMYQDPQ
+1204 M
-1217 MWDERVYEPIYGG
+1217 
-1230 FETRKVK
+1230 
-1237 LRFSNFSEKKQR
+1237 R
-1249 EIIKGIIDKLKAQG
+1249 EIPLERIKELGIYKKGLETGKYAGFFFDEYVTENRLSKKLSDHAKAKG
-1263 YDGIIIKNTRVDSL
+1263 YDGIKAGK
-1277 NPDEGIN
+1277 E
-1284 QYVVFEPNQIK
+1284 YVAFEPNQIK

-1305 RNDNIYYQR
+1305 GSDDIYYQR
-1314 AYAGSRVDY
+1314 AEQAFSPTNRDKNTYISDLRAAERGEAGSDYNIRLGALPLIYQEIGIENKPVKTKKTIILKDTIFKHDVPMNVVENLPELYSDPIIIFQALNTSTNSNSYVAVLDAVDKSGRQMIAALSPSKKENGYHLITSFY
-1323 GRPSLEAI
+1323 GRNNIDNMIKKAFEERKVKYI
-1331 GSGEGAQAHGWG
+1331 R
-1343 LYYALDKDVAEGYRE
+1343 DK
-1358 RFINEYGEGIVE
+1358 
-1370 YNGVVY
+1370 
-1376 KNNDDYA
+1376 KN
-1383 HFLLNLKQTKKGEIA
+1383 
-1398 RQREIAK
+1398 
-1405 FFNENGNIELAKKHK
+1405 
-1420 KLAEEGENINVDDI
+1420 
-1434 KTLGQVHEVEIPENP
+1434 
-1449 FLLDEQL
+1449 
-1456 PFSEQ
+1456 
-1461 PEIVKQG
+1461 
-1468 IKNAIKE
+1468 
-1475 ISEDAEK
+1475 
-1482 QIQAL
+1482 
-1487 ENKDFIGREIYNKI
+1487 
-1501 SLFLAKTPGTL
+1501 
-1512 ADKETSLLLEKYG
+1512 SLL
-1525 IKGITY
+1525 T
-1531 DGRQDGRAFVIFN
+1531 
-1544 PDDVQVIQKFYQL
+1544 
-1557 PQDDLNNVIDGHE
+1557 GH
-1570 VIEGFDENAPDDAFV
+1570 NA
-1585 RTKEGRVEHGYI
+1585 Y
-1597 TDELAKQIGSSKG
+1597 
-1610 GEIRLYNDLDKHIDK
+1610 
-1625 GRKKYILSQGY
+1625 LSQ
-1636 ADLIDFVD
+1636 AD
-1644 DTISNWEKI
+1644 SNILQK
-1653 YKGSDESF
+1653 
-1661 LITKS
+1661 
-1666 KNKDNIVAVKLEQ
+1666 
-1679 DGKYYKISTALISR
+1679 
-1693 KDYLKNKKTLAERA
+1693 
-1707 QSNQLLTKSPGAIS
+1707 
-1721 GTSDI
+1721 SDI
-1726 YNIAP
+1726 VNSFM
-1731 TRENVK
+1731 
-1737 PDYQNKPQP
+1737 QQKPQP

-1753 KRVIKIFES
+1753 KGIIRIFET

-1771 IAHYWLDNMWS
+1771 MAHYWLDNMWS

-1803 LNVKPEQAVLTR
+1803 LNVRPEQAILTR

-1828 LLNGDLPTPIIKGAF
+1828 LLNGNLPIPIIKGAF

-1856 MNRLNV
+1856 MNRLNI

-1872 QSMTTGIL
+1872 QSMTTGVL
-1880 PPPRIRPSRKPR
+1880 PPPRIKPARKPR
-1892 EKMTTAE
+1892 GKMTRAE

-1908 EQDRQEKETVKL
+1908 EQDRQEQEAVKF

-1929 KPDNI
+1929 LPDSV
-1934 DARTVIVSNI
+1934 DERTVIVSNI
-1944 TEGEAGKSRVYSRE
+1944 TEGEPGKSRVYSRE
-1958 VERNIDALQE
+1958 VERNIDTLQE
-1968 IADIDLDYNKIR
+1968 IADIDLEYNKIK

-1985 QRAADF
+1985 QRAAEY

-2005 RKSAPE
+2005 RKAAPE

-2079 KAASKIFKGYAEAVG
+2079 KAASKIFKGYMEAVG
-2094 GDSPVDLYKKMIKNE
+2094 GDSPLDSYKKMIKEE
-2109 TDQITK
+2109 TAKITK
-2115 KVLAEKTRE
+2115 KVLAETTRE
-2124 EQQKVLNAELKRLRY
+2124 GQQRVLESELKRLRY
-2139 EYGTGVQGELFQLP
+2139 EYGTGEQGELFQMP
-2153 LEPLN
+2153 IEPLN

-2164 YVREALDDIFGTT
+2164 YIREALDGVFGTT
-2177 VSQEEANQIIGKIG
+2177 VTQEEANQIIGKIG

-2218 NNLVESL
+2218 NNLVEGL

-2232 IATSIVGRGMMLSSI
+2232 IFSSIIARGAMLASI

-2253 VVSNTENIL
+2253 VISNTENIL

-2283 DKNVE
+2283 DKSVE

-2307 TTEGLDAATVTLGER
+2307 TTEGLDAATITLGER

-2341 GVFKYL
+2341 GVFKYM

-2358 VFSDT
+2358 VFSDA

-2377 SGEMLSKRATEL
+2377 SGEALSKRATEL
-2389 YRDATR
+2389 YEDATR
-2395 VAPLTEEGMLIREKA
+2395 VAPLTEEGMVIREKA
-2410 MIEANVATYTNDTA
+2410 MMEANVATYTNDTT

-2435 LNKVTGNVRLGDQL
+2435 LNRATGNVRLGDQL

-2459 VALGM
+2459 VALGV

-2486 GKLSAKSRT
+2486 GKLSAKSRM

-2554 SLDYFGPLAVPL
+2554 SLDYFGPLAIPL
-2566 TAVLSARRRGEV
+2566 TAVLSARRREETG
-2578 AWFGYAKGVAS
+2578 WFGYAKGVAS
-2589 QLQKLPGLQE
+2589 QLQKLPGLKE
-2599 FSETVDAI
+2599 YSEAVDAV
-2607 GRATSNKPEKT
+2607 GRAVSNTPEKT
-2618 VKNLNNAL
+2618 IKNLNNAM
-2626 IDFVRART
+2626 IDFIRART

-2764 RSKDDEQRA
+2764 RAKDDEQRA

>member
-16 TGGEN
+16 QTGGN
-21 IEPKVMTADL
+21 AEPKIMTADL
-31 AQSLYAGELRVPV
+31 AQSLYTGELRVPV

-55 NFMYGLVDTTDAFVN
+55 NFMYGLIDTADAFVN

-81 QYDVVMGGLKADEE
+81 QYDVVMGGLKGDEE

-139 SYGTMVVGGYGG
+139 SYGTMVIGGYGG
-151 GAAARALG
+151 SSAAKALG
-159 ASAKAAGRA
+159 ASAKAASRA
-168 TGAAA
+168 TGTAA

-185 VQERADKYAADTGDN
+185 VQERADKYVADTGDEE
-200 AFKNY
+200 FKNY

-218 AYGTI
+218 AYGVT

-235 QRKLFNLDLA
+235 QRRLFNLDLA

-253 ATAGL
+253 ATASL
-258 TKTGVKT
+258 TKTGVKS
-265 AISEAGTE
+265 AVSEAGTE

-280 MGIDLIDGTMDWE
+280 IGIDLIDGTMDWE
-293 QVPDRLKQ
+293 QVPDQLKQ

-325 SRGIRAIKEEIRGTV
+325 SQGIRTIKEEIRGTV

-469 VERERT
+469 VEREQ
-475 DFDDK
+475 
-480 AKKAV
+480 
-485 AEVFSNPQPVETSV
+485 AEKMDV
-499 EETTENTVSENNIV
+499 
-513 AETIAPV
+513 
-520 LNETAEAPTAE
+520 
-531 ENSISADAATSQEE
+531 SQE
-545 NIATAVLSEET
+545 
-556 PQIEENDHAE
+556 
-566 KIEDFGE
+566 
-573 KIEGARKDLWNGY
+573 
-586 KEKLSDELPEDKQ
+586 KL
-599 KIKLS
+599 
-604 TFFPEPDYETAINN
+604 
-618 GINIDVLS
+618 
-626 AVKALHDAMPPKPKK
+626 
-641 AYKLDKWVESL
+641 
-652 KNVRLLASKLLN
+652 
-664 GEIDIKSFDTLLDNG
+664 
-679 GYVLKPFRQTV
+679 
-690 ETYRILGFPEF
+690 
-701 TKANGY
+701 
-707 RIESDIYN
+707 
-715 FAEGRQLEKPEY
+715 
-727 RYRVMKGNTPVTRFF
+727 
-742 NDIQDA
+742 
-748 SDALRDII
+748 
-756 NNKTSDK
+756 
-763 KVKLDLYQIRSTGEL
+763 
-778 VIGKKVASGK
+778 
-788 FIDLKKGFS
+788 
-797 SIKDAREYM
+797 
-806 ESHEDEL
+806 
-813 IAELERKK
+813 
-821 TLPKTRREVNETRI
+821 
-835 GEEYRNGN
+835 
-843 ISPAQFSETFGF
+843 
-855 RGVQFGN
+855 
-862 WVEQSRRADD
+862 
-872 LNRAYDALVDLSKIL
+872 
-887 DVPTRAISLN
+887 
-897 GTLGLAFGARGTGG
+897 
-911 KKAAAAH
+911 
-918 YEPLQVVINLTKEHG
+918 
-933 AGSLAHEW
+933 
-941 FHALDNSFGVKA
+941 
-953 DNNYMSEISFTLS
+953 
-966 ENVRDEVK
+966 
-974 DAFKNLKR
+974 
-982 TLEKSGLYERSKER
+982 
-996 DKTRSKDYWSTGR
+996 
-1009 EMAARAFESYII
+1009 
-1021 DKAAERGVKN
+1021 
-1031 DYLANII
+1031 
-1038 GEADYNDSDT
+1038 
-1048 FAYVK
+1048 
-1053 QSEKKEIYAAFDKL
+1053 
-1067 FDTLQTRE
+1067 
-1075 TDNGVEFYQLPQE
+1075 YQLPQE

-1114 EKGKPLEMVHFSY
+1114 KNGRPLVVYHGTNAEFDIFSKEKIKRGTGFWFSSNKETSKEY
-1127 NEFSQFDKSHAG
+1127 GDIKEFYLSVKNPID
-1139 VNNDE
+1139 VNKNRNDF
-1144 SSIGLWFADRDDF
+1144 IKFAKEAMPEIPNDVSEHYIISDALGST
-1157 AFNNERYPI
+1157 AFKE
-1166 RYDVYLKMDNPLII
+1166 YLQNK
-1180 EGNGTETNPWADT
+1180 
-1193 DIDNLDSYAKF
+1193 
-1204 EKMFNDLMYQDPQ
+1204 
-1217 MWDERVYEPIYGG
+1217 
-1230 FETRKVK
+1230 
-1237 LRFSNFSEKKQR
+1237 
-1249 EIIKGIIDKLKAQG
+1249 G
-1263 YDGIIIKNTRVDSL
+1263 YDAISL
-1277 NPDEGIN
+1277 GNSYI
-1284 QYVVFEPNQIK
+1284 VFNPNQIK

-1305 RNDNIYYQR
+1305 GNDNIYYQNAEQVFLPTNRDKNTYISDLR
-1314 AYAGSRVDY
+1314 AAERGEAGNDY
-1323 GRPSLEAI
+1323 NIRLGALPLIYQKI
-1331 GSGEGAQAHGWG
+1331 GIEN
-1343 LYYALDKDVAEGYRE
+1343 KPV
-1358 RFINEYGEGIVE
+1358 
-1370 YNGVVY
+1370 
-1376 KNNDDYA
+1376 K
-1383 HFLLNLKQTKKGEIA
+1383 TKKTI
-1398 RQREIAK
+1398 
-1405 FFNENGNIELAKKHK
+1405 
-1420 KLAEEGENINVDDI
+1420 
-1434 KTLGQVHEVEIPENP
+1434 
-1449 FLLDEQL
+1449 
-1456 PFSEQ
+1456 
-1461 PEIVKQG
+1461 
-1468 IKNAIKE
+1468 
-1475 ISEDAEK
+1475 
-1482 QIQAL
+1482 
-1487 ENKDFIGREIYNKI
+1487 
-1501 SLFLAKTPGTL
+1501 
-1512 ADKETSLLLEKYG
+1512 
-1525 IKGITY
+1525 
-1531 DGRQDGRAFVIFN
+1531 
-1544 PDDVQVIQKFYQL
+1544 
-1557 PQDDLNNVIDGHE
+1557 
-1570 VIEGFDENAPDDAFV
+1570 
-1585 RTKEGRVEHGYI
+1585 
-1597 TDELAKQIGSSKG
+1597 
-1610 GEIRLYNDLDKHIDK
+1610 
-1625 GRKKYILSQGY
+1625 ILK
-1636 ADLIDFVD
+1636 
-1644 DTISNWEKI
+1644 DTISKHDVPMNVVENLLELYSNPLMIFKSLNTSTNPDSYVAVLDAVDKNGRQMI
-1653 YKGSDESF
+1653 AALSPSKKENGYH
-1661 LITKS
+1661 LITSFYGRNNIDNMIKRAFEEKKVRYIRDK
-1666 KNKDNIVAVKLEQ
+1666 KNGLLTGHNAYLSQADDNIL
-1679 DGKYYKISTALISR
+1679 YK
-1693 KDYLKNKKTLAERA
+1693 
-1707 QSNQLLTKSPGAIS
+1707 
-1721 GTSDI
+1721 SDI
-1726 YNIAP
+1726 VNSFM
-1731 TRENVK
+1731 
-1737 PDYQNKPQP
+1737 QQKPQP

-1753 KRVIKIFES
+1753 KGVIKIFES

-1803 LNVKPEQAVLTR
+1803 LNVKSEQAVLTR

-1862 RLSEDAVRFF
+1862 HLSEDAVRFF

-1920 VEEMEAARP
+1920 VEEMETARLE
-1929 KPDNI
+1929 PDSI

-1944 TEGEAGKSRVYSRE
+1944 TEGETGKSRIYSRE

-1968 IADIDLDYNKIR
+1968 IADVDLDYNKIR

-2109 TDQITK
+2109 TDRITK

-2232 IATSIVGRGMMLSSI
+2232 IATSIVGRGMMLSSV

-2395 VAPLTEEGMLIREKA
+2395 VAPLTEEGMFIREKA

-2486 GKLSAKSRT
+2486 GKLSVKSRT

-2566 TAVLSARRRGEV
+2566 TAVLSARRRSEV

-2660 AQASVPGIRE
+2660 AKASIPGIRE
-2670 ELPLKYTTTSRTPK
+2670 SLPLKYTTTSKTPR
-2684 ETEAALSILLFGAR
+2684 ETEPAWSTVLFGAR

-2710 IDRLYKKNAKPTITD
+2710 IDRLYKKGAKPTITD

-2750 YYDGVYTLIRTREY
+2750 YYAEVYTLIRTRAY
-2764 RSKDDEQRA
+2764 RAKDDEQKA

-2785 QLKKEYIK
+2785 QLKKTYIR

>member
-469 VERERT
+469 IEREQAEKT
-475 DFDDK
+475 D
-480 AKKAV
+480 V
-485 AEVFSNPQPVETSV
+485 
-499 EETTENTVSENNIV
+499 
-513 AETIAPV
+513 
-520 LNETAEAPTAE
+520 
-531 ENSISADAATSQEE
+531 SQE
-545 NIATAVLSEET
+545 
-556 PQIEENDHAE
+556 
-566 KIEDFGE
+566 
-573 KIEGARKDLWNGY
+573 
-586 KEKLSDELPEDKQ
+586 KL
-599 KIKLS
+599 
-604 TFFPEPDYETAINN
+604 
-618 GINIDVLS
+618 
-626 AVKALHDAMPPKPKK
+626 
-641 AYKLDKWVESL
+641 
-652 KNVRLLASKLLN
+652 
-664 GEIDIKSFDTLLDNG
+664 
-679 GYVLKPFRQTV
+679 
-690 ETYRILGFPEF
+690 
-701 TKANGY
+701 
-707 RIESDIYN
+707 
-715 FAEGRQLEKPEY
+715 
-727 RYRVMKGNTPVTRFF
+727 
-742 NDIQDA
+742 
-748 SDALRDII
+748 
-756 NNKTSDK
+756 
-763 KVKLDLYQIRSTGEL
+763 
-778 VIGKKVASGK
+778 
-788 FIDLKKGFS
+788 
-797 SIKDAREYM
+797 
-806 ESHEDEL
+806 
-813 IAELERKK
+813 
-821 TLPKTRREVNETRI
+821 
-835 GEEYRNGN
+835 
-843 ISPAQFSETFGF
+843 
-855 RGVQFGN
+855 
-862 WVEQSRRADD
+862 
-872 LNRAYDALVDLSKIL
+872 
-887 DVPTRAISLN
+887 
-897 GTLGLAFGARGTGG
+897 
-911 KKAAAAH
+911 
-918 YEPLQVVINLTKEHG
+918 
-933 AGSLAHEW
+933 
-941 FHALDNSFGVKA
+941 
-953 DNNYMSEISFTLS
+953 
-966 ENVRDEVK
+966 
-974 DAFKNLKR
+974 
-982 TLEKSGLYERSKER
+982 
-996 DKTRSKDYWSTGR
+996 
-1009 EMAARAFESYII
+1009 
-1021 DKAAERGVKN
+1021 
-1031 DYLANII
+1031 
-1038 GEADYNDSDT
+1038 
-1048 FAYVK
+1048 
-1053 QSEKKEIYAAFDKL
+1053 
-1067 FDTLQTRE
+1067 
-1075 TDNGVEFYQLPQE
+1075 YQLPQE
-1088 AYDAQGKADINTP
+1088 ASDAQGKADINTP

-1107 GDSKVVD
+1107 GNSKVVD

-1144 SSIGLWFADRDDF
+1144 SSIGFWFADRDDF

-1230 FETRKVK
+1230 FETQKVK

-1305 RNDNIYYQR
+1305 GNDNIYYQR

-1803 LNVKPEQAVLTR
+1803 LNVKSEQAVLTR

-1920 VEEMEAARP
+1920 VEEMETARLE
-1929 KPDNI
+1929 PDSI

-1944 TEGEAGKSRVYSRE
+1944 TEGETGKSRVYSRE
-1958 VERNIDALQE
+1958 VERDIDALQE

-2005 RKSAPE
+2005 RKPAPE

-2109 TDQITK
+2109 TDRITK

-2670 ELPLKYTTTSRTPK
+2670 ELPLKYTTTSKTPR
-2684 ETEAALSILLFGAR
+2684 ETEPAWSTVLFGAR

-2710 IDRLYKKNAKPTITD
+2710 IDRLYKKGAKPTITD

-2750 YYDGVYTLIRTREY
+2750 YYAEVYTLIRTRAY
-2764 RSKDDEQRA
+2764 RAKDDEQKA

-2785 QLKKEYIK
+2785 QLKKTYIR

>member
-81 QYDVVMGGLKADEE
+81 QYDVVMGGLKGDEE

-245 KLKSPTLR
+245 KLNSPTLR
-253 ATAGL
+253 ATASL

-265 AISEAGTE
+265 AVSEAGTE

-386 RAVKQAVDESGAFQD
+386 RAVKQAVDESGAFADIGED
-401 VDEDMLAEYV
+401 VLAEYV

-428 RNVPIEEVIQAS
+428 RNVPIEEVIKAS

-455 EGGESR
+455 GGGETR
-461 VLADSSVN
+461 ILADSSVN
-469 VERERT
+469 VE
-475 DFDDK
+475 
-480 AKKAV
+480 
-485 AEVFSNPQPVETSV
+485 
-499 EETTENTVSENNIV
+499 
-513 AETIAPV
+513 
-520 LNETAEAPTAE
+520 
-531 ENSISADAATSQEE
+531 
-545 NIATAVLSEET
+545 
-556 PQIEENDHAE
+556 
-566 KIEDFGE
+566 G
-573 KIEGARKDLWNGY
+573 
-586 KEKLSDELPEDKQ
+586 KQ
-599 KIKLS
+599 Q
-604 TFFPEPDYETAINN
+604 
-618 GINIDVLS
+618 
-626 AVKALHDAMPPKPKK
+626 
-641 AYKLDKWVESL
+641 
-652 KNVRLLASKLLN
+652 LLL
-664 GEIDIKSFDTLLDNG
+664 
-679 GYVLKPFRQTV
+679 
-690 ETYRILGFPEF
+690 
-701 TKANGY
+701 
-707 RIESDIYN
+707 
-715 FAEGRQLEKPEY
+715 
-727 RYRVMKGNTPVTRFF
+727 
-742 NDIQDA
+742 
-748 SDALRDII
+748 
-756 NNKTSDK
+756 
-763 KVKLDLYQIRSTGEL
+763 
-778 VIGKKVASGK
+778 
-788 FIDLKKGFS
+788 
-797 SIKDAREYM
+797 
-806 ESHEDEL
+806 
-813 IAELERKK
+813 
-821 TLPKTRREVNETRI
+821 
-835 GEEYRNGN
+835 
-843 ISPAQFSETFGF
+843 
-855 RGVQFGN
+855 
-862 WVEQSRRADD
+862 
-872 LNRAYDALVDLSKIL
+872 
-887 DVPTRAISLN
+887 
-897 GTLGLAFGARGTGG
+897 
-911 KKAAAAH
+911 
-918 YEPLQVVINLTKEHG
+918 
-933 AGSLAHEW
+933 
-941 FHALDNSFGVKA
+941 
-953 DNNYMSEISFTLS
+953 
-966 ENVRDEVK
+966 
-974 DAFKNLKR
+974 
-982 TLEKSGLYERSKER
+982 
-996 DKTRSKDYWSTGR
+996 
-1009 EMAARAFESYII
+1009 
-1021 DKAAERGVKN
+1021 
-1031 DYLANII
+1031 
-1038 GEADYNDSDT
+1038 
-1048 FAYVK
+1048 
-1053 QSEKKEIYAAFDKL
+1053 
-1067 FDTLQTRE
+1067 
-1075 TDNGVEFYQLPQE
+1075 QE
-1088 AYDAQGKADINTP
+1088 AYDSDGKADINTP
-1101 EFKEWF
+1101 EFKAWF

-1114 EKGKPLEMVHFSY
+1114 EKGKPLMVYHGTPNLFSA
-1127 NEFSQFDKSHAG
+1127 FDKAYLPEPSA
-1139 VNNDE
+1139 NDP
-1144 SSIGLWFADRDDF
+1144 GFYGQGFYFADSYPG
-1157 AFNNERYPI
+1157 AWRYTKGKGVVLPLYLSI
-1166 RYDVYLKMDNPLII
+1166 RNPLVLDDVYNKM
-1180 EGNGTETNPWADT
+1180 
-1193 DIDNLDSYAKF
+1193 
-1204 EKMFNDLMYQDPQ
+1204 M
-1217 MWDERVYEPIYGG
+1217 
-1230 FETRKVK
+1230 
-1237 LRFSNFSEKKQR
+1237 R
-1249 EIIKGIIDKLKAQG
+1249 EIPLERIKELGIYKKGLETGKYAGFFFDEYVTENRLSKKLSDHAKAKG
-1263 YDGIIIKNTRVDSL
+1263 YDGIKAGK
-1277 NPDEGIN
+1277 E
-1284 QYVVFEPNQIK
+1284 YVAFEPNQIK

-1305 RNDNIYYQR
+1305 GSDDIYYQR
-1314 AYAGSRVDY
+1314 AEQAFSPTNRDKNTYISDLRAAERGEAGSDYNIRLGALPLIYQEIGIENKPVKTKKTIILKDTIFKHDVPMNVVENLPELYSDPIIIFQALNTSTNSNSYVAVLDAVDKSGRQMIAALSPSKKENGYHLITSFY
-1323 GRPSLEAI
+1323 GRNNIDNMIKKAFEERKVKYI
-1331 GSGEGAQAHGWG
+1331 R
-1343 LYYALDKDVAEGYRE
+1343 DK
-1358 RFINEYGEGIVE
+1358 
-1370 YNGVVY
+1370 
-1376 KNNDDYA
+1376 KN
-1383 HFLLNLKQTKKGEIA
+1383 
-1398 RQREIAK
+1398 
-1405 FFNENGNIELAKKHK
+1405 
-1420 KLAEEGENINVDDI
+1420 
-1434 KTLGQVHEVEIPENP
+1434 
-1449 FLLDEQL
+1449 
-1456 PFSEQ
+1456 
-1461 PEIVKQG
+1461 
-1468 IKNAIKE
+1468 
-1475 ISEDAEK
+1475 
-1482 QIQAL
+1482 
-1487 ENKDFIGREIYNKI
+1487 
-1501 SLFLAKTPGTL
+1501 
-1512 ADKETSLLLEKYG
+1512 SLL
-1525 IKGITY
+1525 T
-1531 DGRQDGRAFVIFN
+1531 
-1544 PDDVQVIQKFYQL
+1544 
-1557 PQDDLNNVIDGHE
+1557 GH
-1570 VIEGFDENAPDDAFV
+1570 NA
-1585 RTKEGRVEHGYI
+1585 Y
-1597 TDELAKQIGSSKG
+1597 
-1610 GEIRLYNDLDKHIDK
+1610 
-1625 GRKKYILSQGY
+1625 LSQ
-1636 ADLIDFVD
+1636 AD
-1644 DTISNWEKI
+1644 SNILQK
-1653 YKGSDESF
+1653 
-1661 LITKS
+1661 
-1666 KNKDNIVAVKLEQ
+1666 
-1679 DGKYYKISTALISR
+1679 
-1693 KDYLKNKKTLAERA
+1693 
-1707 QSNQLLTKSPGAIS
+1707 
-1721 GTSDI
+1721 SDI
-1726 YNIAP
+1726 VNSFM
-1731 TRENVK
+1731 
-1737 PDYQNKPQP
+1737 QQKPQP

-1753 KRVIKIFES
+1753 KGIIRIFET

-1771 IAHYWLDNMWS
+1771 MAHYWLDNMWS

-1793 RQRWNVIANW
+1793 RQRWDVIANW
-1803 LNVKPEQAVLTR
+1803 LNVRPEQAILTR

-1828 LLNGDLPTPIIKGAF
+1828 LLNGNLPIPIIKGAF

-1856 MNRLNV
+1856 MNRLNI

-1872 QSMTTGIL
+1872 QSMTTGVL
-1880 PPPRIRPSRKPR
+1880 PPPRIKPARKPR
-1892 EKMTTAE
+1892 GKMTRAE

-1908 EQDRQEKETVKL
+1908 EQDRQEQEAVKF

-1929 KPDNI
+1929 LPDSV
-1934 DARTVIVSNI
+1934 DERTVIVSNI
-1944 TEGEAGKSRVYSRE
+1944 TEGEPGKSRVYSRE
-1958 VERNIDALQE
+1958 VERNIDTLQE
-1968 IADIDLDYNKIR
+1968 IADIDLEYNKIK

-1985 QRAADF
+1985 QRAAEY

-2005 RKSAPE
+2005 RKAAPE

-2079 KAASKIFKGYAEAVG
+2079 KAASKIFKGYMEAVG
-2094 GDSPVDLYKKMIKNE
+2094 GDSPLDSYKKMIKEE
-2109 TDQITK
+2109 TAKITK
-2115 KVLAEKTRE
+2115 KVLAETTRE
-2124 EQQKVLNAELKRLRY
+2124 GQQRVLESELKRLRY
-2139 EYGTGVQGELFQLP
+2139 EYGTGEQGELFQMP
-2153 LEPLN
+2153 IEPLN

-2164 YVREALDDIFGTT
+2164 YIREALDGVFGTT
-2177 VSQEEANQIIGKIG
+2177 VTQEEANQIIGKIG

-2218 NNLVESL
+2218 NNLVEGL

-2232 IATSIVGRGMMLSSI
+2232 IFSSIIARGAMLASI

-2253 VVSNTENIL
+2253 VISNTENIL

-2283 DKNVE
+2283 DKSVE

-2307 TTEGLDAATVTLGER
+2307 TTEGLDAATITLGER

-2341 GVFKYL
+2341 GVFKYM

-2358 VFSDT
+2358 VFSDA

-2377 SGEMLSKRATEL
+2377 SGEALSKRATEL
-2389 YRDATR
+2389 YEDATR
-2395 VAPLTEEGMLIREKA
+2395 VAPLTEEGMVIREKA
-2410 MIEANVATYTNDTA
+2410 MMEANVATYTNDTT

-2435 LNKVTGNVRLGDQL
+2435 LNRATGNVRLGDQL

-2459 VALGM
+2459 VALGV

-2486 GKLSAKSRT
+2486 GKLSAKSRM

-2554 SLDYFGPLAVPL
+2554 SLDYFGPLAIPL
-2566 TAVLSARRRGEV
+2566 TAVLSARRREETG
-2578 AWFGYAKGVAS
+2578 WFGYAKGVAS
-2589 QLQKLPGLQE
+2589 QLQKLPGLKE
-2599 FSETVDAI
+2599 YSEAVDAV
-2607 GRATSNKPEKT
+2607 GRAVSNTPEKT
-2618 VKNLNNAL
+2618 IKNLNNAM
-2626 IDFVRART
+2626 IDFIRART

-2764 RSKDDEQRA
+2764 RAKDDEQRA

>member
-1 MGNVISVIDALAEEK
+1 
-16 TGGEN
+16 
-21 IEPKVMTADL
+21 
-31 AQSLYAGELRVPV
+31 
-44 NANMPRTGAMT
+44 
-55 NFMYGLVDTTDAFVN
+55 
-70 DTPEQIKILGG
+70 
-81 QYDVVMGGLKADEE
+81 
-95 RIKRGRMNM
+95 
-104 DTANRNLQ
+104 
-112 FNQQQ
+112 
-117 RDMLTPDAA
+117 
-126 KDTFGYALGSGVA
+126 
-139 SYGTMVVGGYGG
+139 
-151 GAAARALG
+151 
-159 ASAKAAGRA
+159 
-168 TGAAA
+168 
-173 YGTMAAMEVGGE
+173 MAAMEVGGE
-185 VQERADKYAADTGDN
+185 VQERADKYVADTGDEE
-200 AFKNY
+200 FKNY
-205 EPEKALKNLAAES
+205 EPEKALENLAAES
-218 AYGTI
+218 AYGVT

-235 QRKLFNLDLA
+235 QRRLFNLDLA

-253 ATAGL
+253 ATASL
-258 TKTGVKT
+258 TKTGVKS
-265 AISEAGTE
+265 AVSEAGTE

-469 VERERT
+469 VEGERT

-480 AKKAV
+480 AKEAV

-545 NIATAVLSEET
+545 NIATAVLNEET

-756 NNKTSDK
+756 NNKTSNK

-911 KKAAAAH
+911 KEAAAAH

-941 FHALDNSFGVKA
+941 FHALDNSFGVKT
-953 DNNYMSEISFTLS
+953 DNDYMSEISFTLS

-974 DAFKNLKR
+974 DAFKNLKK

-1088 AYDAQGKADINTP
+1088 ASDAQGKADINTP

-1107 GDSKVVD
+1107 GNSKVVD

-1144 SSIGLWFADRDDF
+1144 SSIGFWFADRDDF

-1230 FETRKVK
+1230 FETQKVK

-1305 RNDNIYYQR
+1305 GNDNIYYQNAEQVFLPTNRDKNTYISDLR
-1314 AYAGSRVDY
+1314 AAERGEAGNDY
-1323 GRPSLEAI
+1323 NIRLGVLPLIYKKI
-1331 GSGEGAQAHGWG
+1331 GIEN
-1343 LYYALDKDVAEGYRE
+1343 KPV
-1358 RFINEYGEGIVE
+1358 
-1370 YNGVVY
+1370 
-1376 KNNDDYA
+1376 K
-1383 HFLLNLKQTKKGEIA
+1383 TKKTI
-1398 RQREIAK
+1398 
-1405 FFNENGNIELAKKHK
+1405 
-1420 KLAEEGENINVDDI
+1420 
-1434 KTLGQVHEVEIPENP
+1434 
-1449 FLLDEQL
+1449 
-1456 PFSEQ
+1456 
-1461 PEIVKQG
+1461 
-1468 IKNAIKE
+1468 
-1475 ISEDAEK
+1475 
-1482 QIQAL
+1482 
-1487 ENKDFIGREIYNKI
+1487 
-1501 SLFLAKTPGTL
+1501 
-1512 ADKETSLLLEKYG
+1512 
-1525 IKGITY
+1525 
-1531 DGRQDGRAFVIFN
+1531 
-1544 PDDVQVIQKFYQL
+1544 
-1557 PQDDLNNVIDGHE
+1557 
-1570 VIEGFDENAPDDAFV
+1570 
-1585 RTKEGRVEHGYI
+1585 
-1597 TDELAKQIGSSKG
+1597 
-1610 GEIRLYNDLDKHIDK
+1610 
-1625 GRKKYILSQGY
+1625 ILK
-1636 ADLIDFVD
+1636 
-1644 DTISNWEKI
+1644 DTISKHDVPMNVVENLLELYSNPLMIFKSLNTSTNPDSYVAVLDAVDKNGRQMI
-1653 YKGSDESF
+1653 AALSPSKKENGYH
-1661 LITKS
+1661 LITSFYGRNNIDNMIKRAFEEKKVRYIRDK
-1666 KNKDNIVAVKLEQ
+1666 KNGLLTGHNAYLSQADDNIL
-1679 DGKYYKISTALISR
+1679 YK
-1693 KDYLKNKKTLAERA
+1693 
-1707 QSNQLLTKSPGAIS
+1707 
-1721 GTSDI
+1721 SDI
-1726 YNIAP
+1726 VNSFM
-1731 TRENVK
+1731 
-1737 PDYQNKPQP
+1737 QQKPQP
-1746 KGLYDAS
+1746 KGLYDTS
-1753 KRVIKIFES
+1753 KGVIKIFES
-1762 ADFSTLPHE
+1762 ADFSTLLHE

-1944 TEGEAGKSRVYSRE
+1944 TEGETGKSRVYSRE

-2005 RKSAPE
+2005 RKPAPE

-2079 KAASKIFKGYAEAVG
+2079 KVASKIFKGYAEAVG

-2109 TDQITK
+2109 TDRITK

-2124 EQQKVLNAELKRLRY
+2124 KQQKVLNAELKRLRY
-2139 EYGTGVQGELFQLP
+2139 EYGTGIQGELFQMP

-2232 IATSIVGRGMMLSSI
+2232 IATSIVGRGMMLLSV

-2410 MIEANVATYTNDTA
+2410 MMEANVATYTNDTWA
-2424 FSKFALGIRET
+2424 SKLALGIRET
-2435 LNKVTGNVRLGDQL
+2435 LNKVSGNARLGDQL
-2449 MPFVKTPANV
+2449 MPFAKTPANV

-2554 SLDYFGPLAVPL
+2554 SLDYFGPLALPL
-2566 TAVLSARRRGEV
+2566 TAVLTARRKDEV
-2578 AWFGYAKGVAS
+2578 GWFGYAKGVAS
-2589 QLQKLPGLQE
+2589 QMKKTPGL
-2599 FSETVDAI
+2599 SELKESYDSIT
-2607 GRATSNKPEKT
+2607 RAVSSDWAESL
-2618 VKNLNNAL
+2618 KNLSNSM
-2626 IDFVRART
+2626 IDFIRART

-2660 AQASVPGIRE
+2660 AKASIPGIRE
-2670 ELPLKYTTTSRTPK
+2670 SLPLKYTTTSKTPR
-2684 ETEAALSILLFGAR
+2684 ETEPAWSTVLFGAR

-2710 IDRLYKKNAKPTITD
+2710 IDRLYKKGAKPTITD

-2750 YYDGVYTLIRTREY
+2750 YYAEVYTLIRTRAY
-2764 RSKDDEQRA
+2764 RAKDDEQKA

-2785 QLKKEYIK
+2785 QLKKTYIR

>member
-16 TGGEN
+16 QTGGN
-21 IEPKVMTADL
+21 AEPKIMTADL

-55 NFMYGLVDTTDAFVN
+55 NFMYGLIDTADAFVN

-81 QYDVVMGGLKADEE
+81 QYDVVMGGLKGDEE

-139 SYGTMVVGGYGG
+139 SYGTMVIGGYGG
-151 GAAARALG
+151 SSAAKALG
-159 ASAKAAGRA
+159 ASAKAASRA
-168 TGAAA
+168 TGTAA

-185 VQERADKYAADTGDN
+185 VQERADKYVADTGDEE
-200 AFKNY
+200 FKNY

-218 AYGTI
+218 AYGVT

-235 QRKLFNLDLA
+235 QRRLFNLDLA

-253 ATAGL
+253 ATASL
-258 TKTGVKT
+258 TKTGVKSAVLET
-265 AISEAGTE
+265 GTE

-325 SRGIRAIKEEIRGTV
+325 SQGIRTIKEEIRGTV

-469 VERERT
+469 IERERT

-520 LNETAEAPTAE
+520 LNESAEVPTAE

-911 KKAAAAH
+911 KEAAAAH

-941 FHALDNSFGVKA
+941 FHALDNSFGVKT
-953 DNNYMSEISFTLS
+953 DNDYMSEISFTLS

-982 TLEKSGLYERSKER
+982 TLEKSGFYERSKER

-1088 AYDAQGKADINTP
+1088 ASDAQGKADINTP

-1107 GDSKVVD
+1107 GNSKVVD

-1144 SSIGLWFADRDDF
+1144 SSIGFWFADRDDF

-1230 FETRKVK
+1230 FETQKVK

-1305 RNDNIYYQR
+1305 GNDNIYYQKADQAFSPTNRDKNTYISDLR
-1314 AYAGSRVDY
+1314 AAERGEAGNDY
-1323 GRPSLEAI
+1323 NIRLGALPLIYQKI
-1331 GSGEGAQAHGWG
+1331 GIEN
-1343 LYYALDKDVAEGYRE
+1343 KPV
-1358 RFINEYGEGIVE
+1358 
-1370 YNGVVY
+1370 
-1376 KNNDDYA
+1376 K
-1383 HFLLNLKQTKKGEIA
+1383 TKKTI
-1398 RQREIAK
+1398 
-1405 FFNENGNIELAKKHK
+1405 
-1420 KLAEEGENINVDDI
+1420 
-1434 KTLGQVHEVEIPENP
+1434 
-1449 FLLDEQL
+1449 
-1456 PFSEQ
+1456 
-1461 PEIVKQG
+1461 
-1468 IKNAIKE
+1468 
-1475 ISEDAEK
+1475 
-1482 QIQAL
+1482 
-1487 ENKDFIGREIYNKI
+1487 
-1501 SLFLAKTPGTL
+1501 
-1512 ADKETSLLLEKYG
+1512 
-1525 IKGITY
+1525 
-1531 DGRQDGRAFVIFN
+1531 
-1544 PDDVQVIQKFYQL
+1544 
-1557 PQDDLNNVIDGHE
+1557 
-1570 VIEGFDENAPDDAFV
+1570 
-1585 RTKEGRVEHGYI
+1585 
-1597 TDELAKQIGSSKG
+1597 
-1610 GEIRLYNDLDKHIDK
+1610 
-1625 GRKKYILSQGY
+1625 ILK
-1636 ADLIDFVD
+1636 
-1644 DTISNWEKI
+1644 DTISKHDVPMNVVENLPELYSNPLMIFKSLNTSTNPDSYVAVLDAI
-1653 YKGSDESF
+1653 DKNGRQMIAALSPSKKENGYH
-1661 LITKS
+1661 LITSFYGRNNIDNMIKRAFEEKKVRYIRDK
-1666 KNKDNIVAVKLEQ
+1666 KNGLLTGHNAYLSQADDNIL
-1679 DGKYYKISTALISR
+1679 YK
-1693 KDYLKNKKTLAERA
+1693 
-1707 QSNQLLTKSPGAIS
+1707 
-1721 GTSDI
+1721 SDI
-1726 YNIAP
+1726 VNSFM
-1731 TRENVK
+1731 
-1737 PDYQNKPQP
+1737 QQKPQP

-1753 KRVIKIFES
+1753 KGVIKIFES

-1862 RLSEDAVRFF
+1862 HLSEDAVRFF

-1920 VEEMEAARP
+1920 VEEMETARLE
-1929 KPDNI
+1929 PDSI

-1944 TEGEAGKSRVYSRE
+1944 TEGETGKSRIYSRE

-1968 IADIDLDYNKIR
+1968 IADVDLDYNKIR

-2109 TDQITK
+2109 TDRITK

-2139 EYGTGVQGELFQLP
+2139 EYGTGVQGELFQMP

-2232 IATSIVGRGMMLSSI
+2232 IATSIVGRGMMLSSV

-2358 VFSDT
+2358 VFSDM

-2377 SGEMLSKRATEL
+2377 SGEILSKRATEL

-2410 MIEANVATYTNDTA
+2410 MMEANVATYTNDTA

-2618 VKNLNNAL
+2618 VQNLNNAL

-2660 AQASVPGIRE
+2660 AKASIPGIRE
-2670 ELPLKYTTTSRTPK
+2670 SLPLKYTTTSKTPR
-2684 ETEAALSILLFGAR
+2684 ETEQAWSTVLFGAR

-2710 IDRLYKKNAKPTITD
+2710 IDRLYKKGAKPTITD

-2750 YYDGVYTLIRTREY
+2750 YYAEVYTLIRTRAY
-2764 RSKDDEQRA
+2764 RAKDDEQKA

-2785 QLKKEYIK
+2785 QLKKTYIR

>member
-55 NFMYGLVDTTDAFVN
+55 NFMYGLVDTADAFVN

-81 QYDVVMGGLKADEE
+81 QYDVVMGGLKGDEE

-253 ATAGL
+253 ATASL

-265 AISEAGTE
+265 AVSEAGTE

-386 RAVKQAVDESGAFQD
+386 RAVKQAVDESGAFADIGED
-401 VDEDMLAEYV
+401 VLAEYV

-428 RNVPIEEVIQAS
+428 RNVPIEEVIKAS

-455 EGGESR
+455 EKGEPR
-461 VLADSSVN
+461 ILADSSVN
-469 VERERT
+469 VE
-475 DFDDK
+475 
-480 AKKAV
+480 
-485 AEVFSNPQPVETSV
+485 
-499 EETTENTVSENNIV
+499 
-513 AETIAPV
+513 
-520 LNETAEAPTAE
+520 
-531 ENSISADAATSQEE
+531 
-545 NIATAVLSEET
+545 
-556 PQIEENDHAE
+556 
-566 KIEDFGE
+566 GE
-573 KIEGARKDLWNGY
+573 
-586 KEKLSDELPEDKQ
+586 Q
-599 KIKLS
+599 Q
-604 TFFPEPDYETAINN
+604 
-618 GINIDVLS
+618 
-626 AVKALHDAMPPKPKK
+626 
-641 AYKLDKWVESL
+641 
-652 KNVRLLASKLLN
+652 LLL
-664 GEIDIKSFDTLLDNG
+664 
-679 GYVLKPFRQTV
+679 
-690 ETYRILGFPEF
+690 
-701 TKANGY
+701 
-707 RIESDIYN
+707 
-715 FAEGRQLEKPEY
+715 
-727 RYRVMKGNTPVTRFF
+727 
-742 NDIQDA
+742 
-748 SDALRDII
+748 
-756 NNKTSDK
+756 
-763 KVKLDLYQIRSTGEL
+763 
-778 VIGKKVASGK
+778 
-788 FIDLKKGFS
+788 
-797 SIKDAREYM
+797 
-806 ESHEDEL
+806 
-813 IAELERKK
+813 
-821 TLPKTRREVNETRI
+821 
-835 GEEYRNGN
+835 
-843 ISPAQFSETFGF
+843 
-855 RGVQFGN
+855 
-862 WVEQSRRADD
+862 
-872 LNRAYDALVDLSKIL
+872 
-887 DVPTRAISLN
+887 
-897 GTLGLAFGARGTGG
+897 
-911 KKAAAAH
+911 
-918 YEPLQVVINLTKEHG
+918 
-933 AGSLAHEW
+933 
-941 FHALDNSFGVKA
+941 
-953 DNNYMSEISFTLS
+953 
-966 ENVRDEVK
+966 
-974 DAFKNLKR
+974 
-982 TLEKSGLYERSKER
+982 
-996 DKTRSKDYWSTGR
+996 
-1009 EMAARAFESYII
+1009 
-1021 DKAAERGVKN
+1021 
-1031 DYLANII
+1031 
-1038 GEADYNDSDT
+1038 
-1048 FAYVK
+1048 
-1053 QSEKKEIYAAFDKL
+1053 
-1067 FDTLQTRE
+1067 
-1075 TDNGVEFYQLPQE
+1075 QE
-1088 AYDAQGKADINTP
+1088 AYDSNGKADINTP
-1101 EFKEWF
+1101 EFKAWF
-1107 GDSKVVD
+1107 GNSKVVD
-1114 EKGKPLEMVHFSY
+1114 EKGRPKTYWHGSLWNFDRFKQHNGDYNFS
-1127 NEFSQFDKSHAG
+1127 
-1139 VNNDE
+1139 
-1144 SSIGLWFADRDDF
+1144 
-1157 AFNNERYPI
+1157 P
-1166 RYDVYLKMDNPLII
+1166 
-1180 EGNGTETNPWADT
+1180 
-1193 DIDNLDSYAKF
+1193 
-1204 EKMFNDLMYQDPQ
+1204 
-1217 MWDERVYEPIYGG
+1217 DERFAYNYAESKA
-1230 FETRKVK
+1230 FEEGKVK
-1237 LRFSNFSEKKQR
+1237 YIRDKK
-1249 EIIKGIIDKLKAQG
+1249 
-1263 YDGIIIKNTRVDSL
+1263 N
-1277 NPDEGIN
+1277 
-1284 QYVVFEPNQIK
+1284 
-1295 SVYNRGTWNA
+1295 
-1305 RNDNIYYQR
+1305 
-1314 AYAGSRVDY
+1314 
-1323 GRPSLEAI
+1323 
-1331 GSGEGAQAHGWG
+1331 
-1343 LYYALDKDVAEGYRE
+1343 
-1358 RFINEYGEGIVE
+1358 
-1370 YNGVVY
+1370 
-1376 KNNDDYA
+1376 
-1383 HFLLNLKQTKKGEIA
+1383 
-1398 RQREIAK
+1398 
-1405 FFNENGNIELAKKHK
+1405 
-1420 KLAEEGENINVDDI
+1420 
-1434 KTLGQVHEVEIPENP
+1434 
-1449 FLLDEQL
+1449 
-1456 PFSEQ
+1456 
-1461 PEIVKQG
+1461 
-1468 IKNAIKE
+1468 
-1475 ISEDAEK
+1475 
-1482 QIQAL
+1482 
-1487 ENKDFIGREIYNKI
+1487 
-1501 SLFLAKTPGTL
+1501 
-1512 ADKETSLLLEKYG
+1512 SLL
-1525 IKGITY
+1525 T
-1531 DGRQDGRAFVIFN
+1531 
-1544 PDDVQVIQKFYQL
+1544 
-1557 PQDDLNNVIDGHE
+1557 GH
-1570 VIEGFDENAPDDAFV
+1570 NA
-1585 RTKEGRVEHGYI
+1585 Y
-1597 TDELAKQIGSSKG
+1597 
-1610 GEIRLYNDLDKHIDK
+1610 
-1625 GRKKYILSQGY
+1625 LSQ
-1636 ADLIDFVD
+1636 AD
-1644 DTISNWEKI
+1644 SNILQK
-1653 YKGSDESF
+1653 
-1661 LITKS
+1661 
-1666 KNKDNIVAVKLEQ
+1666 
-1679 DGKYYKISTALISR
+1679 
-1693 KDYLKNKKTLAERA
+1693 
-1707 QSNQLLTKSPGAIS
+1707 
-1721 GTSDI
+1721 SDI
-1726 YNIAP
+1726 VNSFM
-1731 TRENVK
+1731 
-1737 PDYQNKPQP
+1737 QQKPQP

-1753 KRVIKIFES
+1753 KGIIRIFET

-1771 IAHYWLDNMWS
+1771 MAHYWLDNMWS

-1803 LNVKPEQAVLTR
+1803 LNVRPEQTILTR

-1828 LLNGDLPTPIIKGAF
+1828 LLNGNLPIPIIKGAF

-1856 MNRLNV
+1856 MNRLNI

-1872 QSMTTGIL
+1872 QSMTTGVL
-1880 PPPRIRPSRKPR
+1880 PPPQIKPARKPR
-1892 EKMTTAE
+1892 GKMTRAE
-1899 KLREQLGLQ
+1899 KLREQLGLREQDKQ
-1908 EQDRQEKETVKL
+1908 EQEAVKF

-1929 KPDNI
+1929 LPDSV
-1934 DARTVIVSNI
+1934 DERTVIVSNI
-1944 TEGEAGKSRVYSRE
+1944 TEGEPGKSRVYSRE
-1958 VERNIDALQE
+1958 VERNIDTLQE
-1968 IADIDLDYNKIR
+1968 IADIDLEYNKIK

-1985 QRAADF
+1985 QRAAEY

-2005 RKSAPE
+2005 RKAAPE

-2079 KAASKIFKGYAEAVG
+2079 KAASKIFKGYTEAVG
-2094 GDSPVDLYKKMIKNE
+2094 GDSPLDSYKKMIKEE
-2109 TDQITK
+2109 TAKITK
-2115 KVLAEKTRE
+2115 KVLAETTRE
-2124 EQQKVLNAELKRLRY
+2124 GQQRVLESELKRLRY
-2139 EYGTGVQGELFQLP
+2139 EYGTGEQGELFQMP
-2153 LEPLN
+2153 TEPLN

-2164 YVREALDDIFGTT
+2164 YIREALDDVFGTT

-2218 NNLVESL
+2218 NNLVEGL

-2232 IATSIVGRGMMLSSI
+2232 IFSSIIARGAMLASI

-2253 VVSNTENIL
+2253 VISNTENIL

-2283 DKNVE
+2283 DKSVE

-2307 TTEGLDAATVTLGER
+2307 TTEGLDAATITLGER

-2341 GVFKYL
+2341 GVFKYM

-2358 VFSDT
+2358 VFSDA

-2377 SGEMLSKRATEL
+2377 SGEALSKRATEL
-2389 YRDATR
+2389 YKDTTR
-2395 VAPLTEEGMLIREKA
+2395 VAPLTEEGMVIREKA
-2410 MIEANVATYTNDTA
+2410 MMEANVATYTNDTA

-2435 LNKVTGNVRLGDQL
+2435 LNRATGNVRLGDQL

-2459 VALGM
+2459 VALGV

-2554 SLDYFGPLAVPL
+2554 SLDYFGPLAIPL
-2566 TAVLSARRRGEV
+2566 TAVLSARRREETG
-2578 AWFGYAKGVAS
+2578 WFGYAKGVAS
-2589 QLQKLPGLQE
+2589 QLQKLPGLKE
-2599 FSETVDAI
+2599 YSEAVDAV
-2607 GRATSNKPEKT
+2607 GRAVSNTPEKT
-2618 VKNLNNAL
+2618 IKNLNNAM
-2626 IDFVRART
+2626 IDFIRART

-2660 AQASVPGIRE
+2660 AKASVPGIRE

-2710 IDRLYKKNAKPTITD
+2710 IDRLYKKDAKPTITD

-2764 RSKDDEQRA
+2764 RAKDDEQRA
-2773 AAINKVRRQIIE
+2773 AAINKVRRRIID
-2785 QLKKEYIK
+2785 QLKKEYIR

>member
-16 TGGEN
+16 QTGEN
-21 IEPKVMTADL
+21 AEPKIMTADL

-55 NFMYGLVDTTDAFVN
+55 NFMYGFIDTADAFVN

-81 QYDVVMGGLKADEE
+81 QYDVVMGGLKGDEE

-139 SYGTMVVGGYGG
+139 SYGTMVIGGYGG
-151 GAAARALG
+151 SSAAKALG
-159 ASAKAAGRA
+159 ASAKAASRA
-168 TGAAA
+168 TGTAA

-185 VQERADKYAADTGDN
+185 VQERADKYVADTGDEE
-200 AFKNY
+200 FKNY
-205 EPEKALKNLAAES
+205 EPEKALENLAAES
-218 AYGTI
+218 AYGVT

-235 QRKLFNLDLA
+235 QRRLFNLDLA

-253 ATAGL
+253 ATASL
-258 TKTGVKT
+258 TKTGVKS
-265 AISEAGTE
+265 AVSEAGTE

-469 VERERT
+469 VEGERT

-480 AKKAV
+480 AKEAV

-545 NIATAVLSEET
+545 NIATAVLNEET

-911 KKAAAAH
+911 KEAAAAH

-941 FHALDNSFGVKA
+941 FHALDNSFGVKT
-953 DNNYMSEISFTLS
+953 DNDYMSEISFTLS

-974 DAFKNLKR
+974 DAFKNLKK

-1088 AYDAQGKADINTP
+1088 ASDAQGKADINTP

-1107 GDSKVVD
+1107 GNSKVVD

-1144 SSIGLWFADRDDF
+1144 SSIGFWFADRDDF

-1230 FETRKVK
+1230 FETQKVK

-1305 RNDNIYYQR
+1305 GNDNIYYQNAEQVFLPTNRDKNTYISDLR
-1314 AYAGSRVDY
+1314 AAERGEAGNDY
-1323 GRPSLEAI
+1323 NIRL
-1331 GSGEGAQAHGWG
+1331 GA
-1343 LYYALDKDVAEGYRE
+1343 
-1358 RFINEYGEGIVE
+1358 
-1370 YNGVVY
+1370 
-1376 KNNDDYA
+1376 
-1383 HFLLNLKQTKKGEIA
+1383 
-1398 RQREIAK
+1398 
-1405 FFNENGNIELAKKHK
+1405 
-1420 KLAEEGENINVDDI
+1420 
-1434 KTLGQVHEVEIPENP
+1434 
-1449 FLLDEQL
+1449 L
-1456 PFSEQ
+1456 PLIYQ
-1461 PEIVKQG
+1461 KIG
-1468 IKNAIKE
+1468 IKNKPV
-1475 ISEDAEK
+1475 
-1482 QIQAL
+1482 
-1487 ENKDFIGREIYNKI
+1487 
-1501 SLFLAKTPGTL
+1501 KT
-1512 ADKETSLLLEKYG
+1512 
-1525 IKGITY
+1525 
-1531 DGRQDGRAFVIFN
+1531 
-1544 PDDVQVIQKFYQL
+1544 
-1557 PQDDLNNVIDGHE
+1557 
-1570 VIEGFDENAPDDAFV
+1570 
-1585 RTKEGRVEHGYI
+1585 
-1597 TDELAKQIGSSKG
+1597 
-1610 GEIRLYNDLDKHIDK
+1610 
-1625 GRKKYILSQGY
+1625 KKTIILK
-1636 ADLIDFVD
+1636 
-1644 DTISNWEKI
+1644 DTISKHDVPMNVVENLLELYSNPLMIFKSLNTSTNPDSYVAVLDAVDKNGRQMI
-1653 YKGSDESF
+1653 AALSPSKKENGYH
-1661 LITKS
+1661 LITSFYGRNNIDNMIKRAFEEKKVRYIRDK
-1666 KNKDNIVAVKLEQ
+1666 KNGLLTGHNAYLSQADDNIL
-1679 DGKYYKISTALISR
+1679 YK
-1693 KDYLKNKKTLAERA
+1693 
-1707 QSNQLLTKSPGAIS
+1707 
-1721 GTSDI
+1721 SDI
-1726 YNIAP
+1726 VNSFM
-1731 TRENVK
+1731 
-1737 PDYQNKPQP
+1737 QQKPQP
-1746 KGLYDAS
+1746 KGLYDTS
-1753 KRVIKIFES
+1753 KGVIKIFES

-1920 VEEMEAARP
+1920 VEEMEVARP

-1944 TEGEAGKSRVYSRE
+1944 TEGETGKSRVYSRE

-2109 TDQITK
+2109 TDRITK

-2139 EYGTGVQGELFQLP
+2139 EYGTGIQGELFQMP

-2232 IATSIVGRGMMLSSI
+2232 IATSIVGRGMMLLSV

-2410 MIEANVATYTNDTA
+2410 MMEANVATYTNDTA

-2459 VALGM
+2459 VALGV

-2660 AQASVPGIRE
+2660 AKASIPGIRE
-2670 ELPLKYTTTSRTPK
+2670 SLPLKYTTTSKTPR
-2684 ETEAALSILLFGAR
+2684 ETEPAWSTVLFGAR

-2710 IDRLYKKNAKPTITD
+2710 IDRLYKKGAKPTITD

-2750 YYDGVYTLIRTREY
+2750 YYAEVYTLIRTRAY
-2764 RSKDDEQRA
+2764 RAKDDEQKA

-2785 QLKKEYIK
+2785 QLKKTYIR

>member
-81 QYDVVMGGLKADEE
+81 QYDVVMGGLKGDEE

-253 ATAGL
+253 ATASL

-265 AISEAGTE
+265 AVSEAGTE

-386 RAVKQAVDESGAFQD
+386 RAVKQAVDESGAFAD
-401 VDEDMLAEYV
+401 IGEDALAEYV

-428 RNVPIEEVIQAS
+428 RNVPIEEVIKAS

-455 EGGESR
+455 EEGESR
-461 VLADSSVN
+461 ILADSSVN
-469 VERERT
+469 VE
-475 DFDDK
+475 
-480 AKKAV
+480 
-485 AEVFSNPQPVETSV
+485 
-499 EETTENTVSENNIV
+499 
-513 AETIAPV
+513 
-520 LNETAEAPTAE
+520 
-531 ENSISADAATSQEE
+531 
-545 NIATAVLSEET
+545 
-556 PQIEENDHAE
+556 
-566 KIEDFGE
+566 GE
-573 KIEGARKDLWNGY
+573 
-586 KEKLSDELPEDKQ
+586 Q
-599 KIKLS
+599 Q
-604 TFFPEPDYETAINN
+604 
-618 GINIDVLS
+618 
-626 AVKALHDAMPPKPKK
+626 
-641 AYKLDKWVESL
+641 
-652 KNVRLLASKLLN
+652 LLL
-664 GEIDIKSFDTLLDNG
+664 
-679 GYVLKPFRQTV
+679 
-690 ETYRILGFPEF
+690 
-701 TKANGY
+701 
-707 RIESDIYN
+707 
-715 FAEGRQLEKPEY
+715 
-727 RYRVMKGNTPVTRFF
+727 
-742 NDIQDA
+742 
-748 SDALRDII
+748 
-756 NNKTSDK
+756 
-763 KVKLDLYQIRSTGEL
+763 
-778 VIGKKVASGK
+778 
-788 FIDLKKGFS
+788 
-797 SIKDAREYM
+797 
-806 ESHEDEL
+806 
-813 IAELERKK
+813 
-821 TLPKTRREVNETRI
+821 
-835 GEEYRNGN
+835 
-843 ISPAQFSETFGF
+843 
-855 RGVQFGN
+855 
-862 WVEQSRRADD
+862 
-872 LNRAYDALVDLSKIL
+872 
-887 DVPTRAISLN
+887 
-897 GTLGLAFGARGTGG
+897 
-911 KKAAAAH
+911 
-918 YEPLQVVINLTKEHG
+918 
-933 AGSLAHEW
+933 
-941 FHALDNSFGVKA
+941 
-953 DNNYMSEISFTLS
+953 
-966 ENVRDEVK
+966 
-974 DAFKNLKR
+974 
-982 TLEKSGLYERSKER
+982 
-996 DKTRSKDYWSTGR
+996 
-1009 EMAARAFESYII
+1009 
-1021 DKAAERGVKN
+1021 
-1031 DYLANII
+1031 
-1038 GEADYNDSDT
+1038 
-1048 FAYVK
+1048 
-1053 QSEKKEIYAAFDKL
+1053 
-1067 FDTLQTRE
+1067 
-1075 TDNGVEFYQLPQE
+1075 QE
-1088 AYDAQGKADINTP
+1088 AYDSDGKADINTP
-1101 EFKEWF
+1101 EFKAWF

-1114 EKGKPLEMVHFSY
+1114 EKGKPLIVYHGTPNLFSA
-1127 NEFSQFDKSHAG
+1127 FDKAYLPEPSA
-1139 VNNDE
+1139 NDP
-1144 SSIGLWFADRDDF
+1144 GFYGQGFYFADSYPG
-1157 AFNNERYPI
+1157 AWRYTKGKGVVLPLYLSI
-1166 RYDVYLKMDNPLII
+1166 RNPLVLDDVYNKM
-1180 EGNGTETNPWADT
+1180 
-1193 DIDNLDSYAKF
+1193 
-1204 EKMFNDLMYQDPQ
+1204 M
-1217 MWDERVYEPIYGG
+1217 
-1230 FETRKVK
+1230 
-1237 LRFSNFSEKKQR
+1237 R
-1249 EIIKGIIDKLKAQG
+1249 EIPLERIKELGIYKKGLETGKYAGFFFDEYVTENRLSKKLSDHAKAKG
-1263 YDGIIIKNTRVDSL
+1263 YDGIKAGK
-1277 NPDEGIN
+1277 E
-1284 QYVVFEPNQIK
+1284 YVAFEPNQIK

-1305 RNDNIYYQR
+1305 GSDDIYYQR

-1323 GRPSLEAI
+1323 EKPSLEAI
-1331 GSGEGAQAHGWG
+1331 GSGEGNQAHGWG
-1343 LYYALDKDVAEGYRE
+1343 LYYALNKDVAERYRKK
-1358 RFINEYGEGIVE
+1358 FIKNIKDIELEGK
-1370 YNGVVY
+1370 VY
-1376 KNNDDYA
+1376 KSNTAEAFAYFDYILSNKDIVS
-1383 HFLLNLKQTKKGEIA
+1383 LLDSYRLLRQIYKEDTGWGNELSELNKKEKFIKENKDKLDHIKEI
-1398 RQREIAK
+1398 K
-1405 FFNENGNIELAKKHK
+1405 YK
-1420 KLAEEGENINVDDI
+1420 
-1434 KTLGQVHEVEIPENP
+1434 GQVHEVDIPENP
-1449 FLLDEQL
+1449 YLLDEQK

-1461 PEIVKQG
+1461 SEFVKDAIRKLNNEAVNDILDDDITG
-1468 IKNAIKE
+1468 EDIYGELVNDVSKNI
-1475 ISEDAEK
+1475 DADD
-1482 QIQAL
+1482 L
-1487 ENKDFIGREIYNKI
+1487 RT
-1501 SLFLAKTPGTL
+1501 KTNM
-1512 ADKETSLLLEKYG
+1512 AQKVASQLLEKVG

-1531 DGRQDGRAFVIFN
+1531 NGKQDGRAFVIFN
-1544 PDDVQVIQKFYQL
+1544 PDDVQVIQKFYQKGIAKNAVKITGKEFGEYDGDDKAYIAKAREWYRKNLTGNPAISPVLGEVNFYNRQFGETKDKNIKNIENLKYL
-1557 PQDDLNNVIDGHE
+1557 PAVRQIIETSSSVQEEKPNHFRRDDVVQFYRITAPVDINGEVNSVSVLIAEDIQGRKYYTLENKGLAQDTSVERGLAQAQKGNSFYDLN
-1570 VIEGFDENAPDDAFV
+1570 
-1585 RTKEGRVEHGYI
+1585 
-1597 TDELAKQIGSSKG
+1597 
-1610 GEIRLYNDLDKHIDK
+1610 
-1625 GRKKYILSQGY
+1625 
-1636 ADLIDFVD
+1636 
-1644 DTISNWEKI
+1644 I
-1653 YKGSDESF
+1653 YV
-1661 LITKS
+1661 
-1666 KNKDNIVAVKLEQ
+1666 NK
-1679 DGKYYKISTALISR
+1679 
-1693 KDYLKNKKTLAERA
+1693 
-1707 QSNQLLTKSPGAIS
+1707 
-1721 GTSDI
+1721 
-1726 YNIAP
+1726 
-1731 TRENVK
+1731 ENVK
-1737 PDYQNKPQP
+1737 TNNTSTNLNP

-1753 KRVIKIFES
+1753 KGIIRIFET

-1771 IAHYWLDNMWS
+1771 MAHYWLDNMWS

-1803 LNVKPEQAVLTR
+1803 LNVRPEQAILTR

-1828 LLNGDLPTPIIKGAF
+1828 LLNGNLPIPIIKGAF

-1856 MNRLNV
+1856 MNRLNI

-1872 QSMTTGIL
+1872 QSMTTGVL
-1880 PPPRIRPSRKPR
+1880 PPPRIKPARKPR
-1892 EKMTTAE
+1892 GKMTRAE
-1899 KLREQLGLQ
+1899 KLREQLGLR
-1908 EQDRQEKETVKL
+1908 EQDRQEQEAVKF

-1929 KPDNI
+1929 LPDSV
-1934 DARTVIVSNI
+1934 DKRTVIVSNI
-1944 TEGEAGKSRVYSRE
+1944 TEGEPGKSRVYGRE
-1958 VERNIDALQE
+1958 VERNIDTLQE
-1968 IADIDLDYNKIR
+1968 IADIDLEYNKIK

-1985 QRAADF
+1985 QRAAEY

-2005 RKSAPE
+2005 RKAAPE

-2079 KAASKIFKGYAEAVG
+2079 KAASKIFKGYMEAVG
-2094 GDSPVDLYKKMIKNE
+2094 GDSPLDSYKKMIKEE
-2109 TDQITK
+2109 TAKITK
-2115 KVLAEKTRE
+2115 KVLAETTRE
-2124 EQQKVLNAELKRLRY
+2124 GQQRVLESELKRLRY
-2139 EYGTGVQGELFQLP
+2139 EYGTGEQGELFQMP
-2153 LEPLN
+2153 IEPLN

-2164 YVREALDDIFGTT
+2164 YIREALDDVFGTT
-2177 VSQEEANQIIGKIG
+2177 VSQEEANQIIRKIG

-2218 NNLVESL
+2218 NNLVEGL

-2232 IATSIVGRGMMLSSI
+2232 IFSSIIARGAMLASI

-2253 VVSNTENIL
+2253 VISNTENIL

-2283 DKNVE
+2283 DKSVE

-2307 TTEGLDAATVTLGER
+2307 TTEGLDAATITLGER

-2341 GVFKYL
+2341 GVFKYM

-2358 VFSDT
+2358 VFSDA

-2377 SGEMLSKRATEL
+2377 SGEALSKRATEL
-2389 YRDATR
+2389 YEDATR
-2395 VAPLTEEGMLIREKA
+2395 VAPLTEEGMVIREKA
-2410 MIEANVATYTNDTA
+2410 MMEANVATYTNDTA

-2435 LNKVTGNVRLGDQL
+2435 LNRATGNVRLGDQL

-2459 VALGM
+2459 VALGV

-2475 NLTTVIRDVKA
+2475 NLPTVIRDVKA
-2486 GKLSAKSRT
+2486 GKLSAKSRM

-2554 SLDYFGPLAVPL
+2554 SLDYFGPLAIPL
-2566 TAVLSARRRGEV
+2566 TAVLSARRREETG
-2578 AWFGYAKGVAS
+2578 WFGYAKGVAS
-2589 QLQKLPGLQE
+2589 QLQKLPGLKE
-2599 FSETVDAI
+2599 YSEAVDAV
-2607 GRATSNKPEKT
+2607 GRAVSNTPEKT
-2618 VKNLNNAL
+2618 IKNLNNAM
-2626 IDFVRART
+2626 IDFIRART

-2648 YERETSAGTYDK
+2648 YERETSTGTYDK

-2710 IDRLYKKNAKPTITD
+2710 IDRLYKKGAKPTITD

-2764 RSKDDEQRA
+2764 RAKDDEQRA

>member
-81 QYDVVMGGLKADEE
+81 QYDVVMGGLKGDEE

-253 ATAGL
+253 ATASL

-265 AISEAGTE
+265 AVSEAGTE
-273 FAQSLAN
+273 FVQSLAN

-469 VERERT
+469 VEREQ
-475 DFDDK
+475 
-480 AKKAV
+480 
-485 AEVFSNPQPVETSV
+485 AEKMDV
-499 EETTENTVSENNIV
+499 
-513 AETIAPV
+513 
-520 LNETAEAPTAE
+520 
-531 ENSISADAATSQEE
+531 SQE
-545 NIATAVLSEET
+545 
-556 PQIEENDHAE
+556 
-566 KIEDFGE
+566 
-573 KIEGARKDLWNGY
+573 
-586 KEKLSDELPEDKQ
+586 KL
-599 KIKLS
+599 
-604 TFFPEPDYETAINN
+604 
-618 GINIDVLS
+618 
-626 AVKALHDAMPPKPKK
+626 
-641 AYKLDKWVESL
+641 
-652 KNVRLLASKLLN
+652 
-664 GEIDIKSFDTLLDNG
+664 
-679 GYVLKPFRQTV
+679 
-690 ETYRILGFPEF
+690 
-701 TKANGY
+701 
-707 RIESDIYN
+707 
-715 FAEGRQLEKPEY
+715 
-727 RYRVMKGNTPVTRFF
+727 
-742 NDIQDA
+742 
-748 SDALRDII
+748 
-756 NNKTSDK
+756 
-763 KVKLDLYQIRSTGEL
+763 
-778 VIGKKVASGK
+778 
-788 FIDLKKGFS
+788 
-797 SIKDAREYM
+797 
-806 ESHEDEL
+806 
-813 IAELERKK
+813 
-821 TLPKTRREVNETRI
+821 
-835 GEEYRNGN
+835 
-843 ISPAQFSETFGF
+843 
-855 RGVQFGN
+855 
-862 WVEQSRRADD
+862 
-872 LNRAYDALVDLSKIL
+872 
-887 DVPTRAISLN
+887 
-897 GTLGLAFGARGTGG
+897 
-911 KKAAAAH
+911 
-918 YEPLQVVINLTKEHG
+918 
-933 AGSLAHEW
+933 
-941 FHALDNSFGVKA
+941 
-953 DNNYMSEISFTLS
+953 
-966 ENVRDEVK
+966 
-974 DAFKNLKR
+974 
-982 TLEKSGLYERSKER
+982 
-996 DKTRSKDYWSTGR
+996 
-1009 EMAARAFESYII
+1009 
-1021 DKAAERGVKN
+1021 
-1031 DYLANII
+1031 
-1038 GEADYNDSDT
+1038 
-1048 FAYVK
+1048 
-1053 QSEKKEIYAAFDKL
+1053 
-1067 FDTLQTRE
+1067 
-1075 TDNGVEFYQLPQE
+1075 YQLPQE

-1114 EKGKPLEMVHFSY
+1114 KNGRPLVVYHGTNAEFDIFSKEKIKRGTGFWFSSNKETSKEY
-1127 NEFSQFDKSHAG
+1127 GDIKEFYLSVKNPID
-1139 VNNDE
+1139 VNKNRNDF
-1144 SSIGLWFADRDDF
+1144 IKFAKEAMPEIPNDVSEHYIISDALGST
-1157 AFNNERYPI
+1157 AFKE
-1166 RYDVYLKMDNPLII
+1166 YLQNK
-1180 EGNGTETNPWADT
+1180 
-1193 DIDNLDSYAKF
+1193 
-1204 EKMFNDLMYQDPQ
+1204 
-1217 MWDERVYEPIYGG
+1217 
-1230 FETRKVK
+1230 
-1237 LRFSNFSEKKQR
+1237 
-1249 EIIKGIIDKLKAQG
+1249 G
-1263 YDGIIIKNTRVDSL
+1263 YDAISL
-1277 NPDEGIN
+1277 GNSYI
-1284 QYVVFEPNQIK
+1284 VFNPNQIK

-1501 SLFLAKTPGTL
+1501 SLFLAKTLGTL

-1803 LNVKPEQAVLTR
+1803 LNVKSEQAVLTR

-1920 VEEMEAARP
+1920 VEEMETARLE
-1929 KPDNI
+1929 PDSI

-1944 TEGEAGKSRVYSRE
+1944 TEGETGKSRVYSRE

-2005 RKSAPE
+2005 RKPAPE

-2109 TDQITK
+2109 TDRITK

-2764 RSKDDEQRA
+2764 RAKDDEQRA

>member
-16 TGGEN
+16 QTGEN
-21 IEPKVMTADL
+21 AEPKIMTADL

-81 QYDVVMGGLKADEE
+81 QYDVVMGGLKGDEE

-245 KLKSPTLR
+245 KLNSPTLR
-253 ATAGL
+253 ATASL

-265 AISEAGTE
+265 AVSEAGTE

-386 RAVKQAVDESGAFQD
+386 RAVKQAVDESGAFADIGED
-401 VDEDMLAEYV
+401 VLAEYV

-428 RNVPIEEVIQAS
+428 RNVPIEEVIKAS

-455 EGGESR
+455 GGGETR
-461 VLADSSVN
+461 ILADSSVN
-469 VERERT
+469 VE
-475 DFDDK
+475 
-480 AKKAV
+480 
-485 AEVFSNPQPVETSV
+485 
-499 EETTENTVSENNIV
+499 
-513 AETIAPV
+513 
-520 LNETAEAPTAE
+520 
-531 ENSISADAATSQEE
+531 
-545 NIATAVLSEET
+545 
-556 PQIEENDHAE
+556 
-566 KIEDFGE
+566 GE
-573 KIEGARKDLWNGY
+573 
-586 KEKLSDELPEDKQ
+586 Q
-599 KIKLS
+599 Q
-604 TFFPEPDYETAINN
+604 
-618 GINIDVLS
+618 
-626 AVKALHDAMPPKPKK
+626 
-641 AYKLDKWVESL
+641 
-652 KNVRLLASKLLN
+652 LLL
-664 GEIDIKSFDTLLDNG
+664 
-679 GYVLKPFRQTV
+679 
-690 ETYRILGFPEF
+690 
-701 TKANGY
+701 
-707 RIESDIYN
+707 
-715 FAEGRQLEKPEY
+715 
-727 RYRVMKGNTPVTRFF
+727 
-742 NDIQDA
+742 
-748 SDALRDII
+748 
-756 NNKTSDK
+756 
-763 KVKLDLYQIRSTGEL
+763 
-778 VIGKKVASGK
+778 
-788 FIDLKKGFS
+788 
-797 SIKDAREYM
+797 
-806 ESHEDEL
+806 
-813 IAELERKK
+813 
-821 TLPKTRREVNETRI
+821 
-835 GEEYRNGN
+835 
-843 ISPAQFSETFGF
+843 
-855 RGVQFGN
+855 
-862 WVEQSRRADD
+862 
-872 LNRAYDALVDLSKIL
+872 
-887 DVPTRAISLN
+887 
-897 GTLGLAFGARGTGG
+897 
-911 KKAAAAH
+911 
-918 YEPLQVVINLTKEHG
+918 
-933 AGSLAHEW
+933 
-941 FHALDNSFGVKA
+941 
-953 DNNYMSEISFTLS
+953 
-966 ENVRDEVK
+966 
-974 DAFKNLKR
+974 
-982 TLEKSGLYERSKER
+982 
-996 DKTRSKDYWSTGR
+996 
-1009 EMAARAFESYII
+1009 
-1021 DKAAERGVKN
+1021 
-1031 DYLANII
+1031 
-1038 GEADYNDSDT
+1038 
-1048 FAYVK
+1048 
-1053 QSEKKEIYAAFDKL
+1053 
-1067 FDTLQTRE
+1067 
-1075 TDNGVEFYQLPQE
+1075 QE
-1088 AYDAQGKADINTP
+1088 AYDSDGKADINTP
-1101 EFKEWF
+1101 EFKAWF

-1114 EKGKPLEMVHFSY
+1114 EKGKPLMVYHGTPNLFSA
-1127 NEFSQFDKSHAG
+1127 FDKAYLPEPSA
-1139 VNNDE
+1139 NDP
-1144 SSIGLWFADRDDF
+1144 GFYGQGFYFADSYPG
-1157 AFNNERYPI
+1157 AWRYTKGKGVVLPLYLSI
-1166 RYDVYLKMDNPLII
+1166 RNPLVLDDVYNKM
-1180 EGNGTETNPWADT
+1180 
-1193 DIDNLDSYAKF
+1193 
-1204 EKMFNDLMYQDPQ
+1204 M
-1217 MWDERVYEPIYGG
+1217 
-1230 FETRKVK
+1230 
-1237 LRFSNFSEKKQR
+1237 R
-1249 EIIKGIIDKLKAQG
+1249 EIPLERIKELGIYKKGLETGKYAGFFFDEYVTENRLSKKLSDHAKAKG
-1263 YDGIIIKNTRVDSL
+1263 YDGIKAGK
-1277 NPDEGIN
+1277 E
-1284 QYVVFEPNQIK
+1284 YVAFEPNQIK
-1295 SVYNRGTWNA
+1295 SVYNRGTFDPN
-1305 RNDNIYYQR
+1305 NDNIYYQR
-1314 AYAGSRVDY
+1314 VEQAFSPTNRDKNTYISDLRAAERGEAGSDYNIRLGALPLIYQEIGIENKPVKTKKTIILKDTIFKHDVPMNVVENLPELYSDPIIIFQALNTSTNSNSYVAVLDAVDKSGRQMIAALSPSKKENGYHLITSFY
-1323 GRPSLEAI
+1323 GR
-1331 GSGEGAQAHGWG
+1331 
-1343 LYYALDKDVAEGYRE
+1343 
-1358 RFINEYGEGIVE
+1358 
-1370 YNGVVY
+1370 
-1376 KNNDDYA
+1376 NNID
-1383 HFLLNLKQTKKGEIA
+1383 NMIKKA
-1398 RQREIAK
+1398 
-1405 FFNENGNIELAKKHK
+1405 F
-1420 KLAEEGENINVDDI
+1420 EEG
-1434 KTLGQVHEVEIPENP
+1434 K
-1449 FLLDEQL
+1449 
-1456 PFSEQ
+1456 
-1461 PEIVKQG
+1461 VKY
-1468 IKNAIKE
+1468 IRDKKN
-1475 ISEDAEK
+1475 
-1482 QIQAL
+1482 
-1487 ENKDFIGREIYNKI
+1487 
-1501 SLFLAKTPGTL
+1501 
-1512 ADKETSLLLEKYG
+1512 SLL
-1525 IKGITY
+1525 T
-1531 DGRQDGRAFVIFN
+1531 
-1544 PDDVQVIQKFYQL
+1544 
-1557 PQDDLNNVIDGHE
+1557 GH
-1570 VIEGFDENAPDDAFV
+1570 NA
-1585 RTKEGRVEHGYI
+1585 Y
-1597 TDELAKQIGSSKG
+1597 
-1610 GEIRLYNDLDKHIDK
+1610 
-1625 GRKKYILSQGY
+1625 LSQ
-1636 ADLIDFVD
+1636 AD
-1644 DTISNWEKI
+1644 SNILQK
-1653 YKGSDESF
+1653 
-1661 LITKS
+1661 
-1666 KNKDNIVAVKLEQ
+1666 
-1679 DGKYYKISTALISR
+1679 
-1693 KDYLKNKKTLAERA
+1693 
-1707 QSNQLLTKSPGAIS
+1707 
-1721 GTSDI
+1721 SDI
-1726 YNIAP
+1726 VNSFM
-1731 TRENVK
+1731 
-1737 PDYQNKPQP
+1737 QQKPQP

-1753 KRVIKIFES
+1753 KGIIRIFET

-1771 IAHYWLDNMWS
+1771 MAHYWLDNMWS

-1803 LNVKPEQAVLTR
+1803 LNVRPEQAILTR

-1828 LLNGDLPTPIIKGAF
+1828 LLNGNLPTPIIKGAF

-1856 MNRLNV
+1856 MNRLNI

-1872 QSMTTGIL
+1872 QSMTTGVL
-1880 PPPRIRPSRKPR
+1880 PPPRIKPARKPR
-1892 EKMTTAE
+1892 GKMTRAE
-1899 KLREQLGLQ
+1899 KLREQLGLR
-1908 EQDRQEKETVKL
+1908 EQDRQEQEAVKF

-1929 KPDNI
+1929 LPDSV
-1934 DARTVIVSNI
+1934 DERTVIVSNI
-1944 TEGEAGKSRVYSRE
+1944 TEGEPGKSRVYSRE
-1958 VERNIDALQE
+1958 VERNIDTLQE
-1968 IADIDLDYNKIR
+1968 IADIDLEYNKIK

-1985 QRAADF
+1985 QRAAEY

-2005 RKSAPE
+2005 RKAAPE

-2079 KAASKIFKGYAEAVG
+2079 KAASKIFKGYTEAVG
-2094 GDSPVDLYKKMIKNE
+2094 GDSPLDSYKKMIKEE
-2109 TDQITK
+2109 TAKITK
-2115 KVLAEKTRE
+2115 KVLAETTRE
-2124 EQQKVLNAELKRLRY
+2124 GQQRVLESELKRLRY
-2139 EYGTGVQGELFQLP
+2139 EYGTGEQGELFQMP
-2153 LEPLN
+2153 TEPLN

-2164 YVREALDDIFGTT
+2164 YIREALDDVFGTT

-2218 NNLVESL
+2218 NNLVEGL

-2232 IATSIVGRGMMLSSI
+2232 IFSSIIARGAMLASI

-2253 VVSNTENIL
+2253 VISNTENIL

-2283 DKNVE
+2283 DKSVE

-2307 TTEGLDAATVTLGER
+2307 TTEGLDAATITLGER

-2341 GVFKYL
+2341 GVFKYM

-2358 VFSDT
+2358 VFSDA

-2377 SGEMLSKRATEL
+2377 SGEALSKRATEL
-2389 YRDATR
+2389 YKDATR
-2395 VAPLTEEGMLIREKA
+2395 VAPLTEEGMVIREKA
-2410 MIEANVATYTNDTA
+2410 MMEANVATYTNDTA

-2435 LNKVTGNVRLGDQL
+2435 LNKATGNVRLGDQL

-2459 VALGM
+2459 VALGV

-2486 GKLSAKSRT
+2486 GKLSAKSRMT
-2495 AIKAAVRNG
+2495 IKAAVRNG
-2504 LGVVLAMLIAMALDP
+2504 LGVVLAMLMAMALDP

-2554 SLDYFGPLAVPL
+2554 SLDYFGPLAIPL
-2566 TAVLSARRRGEV
+2566 TAVLSARRREEAG
-2578 AWFGYAKGVAS
+2578 WFGYAKGVAS
-2589 QLQKLPGLQE
+2589 QLQKLPGLKE
-2599 FSETVDAI
+2599 YSEAVDAV
-2607 GRATSNKPEKT
+2607 GRAVSNTPEKT
-2618 VKNLNNAL
+2618 IKNLNNAM
-2626 IDFVRART
+2626 IDFIRART

-2660 AQASVPGIRE
+2660 AKASVPGIRE

-2710 IDRLYKKNAKPTITD
+2710 IDRLYKKGAKPTITD

-2764 RSKDDEQRA
+2764 RAKDDEQRA
-2773 AAINKVRRQIIE
+2773 AAINKVRRRIID
-2785 QLKKEYIK
+2785 QLKKEYIR

>member
-55 NFMYGLVDTTDAFVN
+55 NFMYGLVDTADAFVN

-81 QYDVVMGGLKADEE
+81 QYDVVMGGLKGDEE

-253 ATAGL
+253 ATASL

-265 AISEAGTE
+265 AVSEAGTE

-386 RAVKQAVDESGAFQD
+386 RAVKQAVDESGAFADIGED
-401 VDEDMLAEYV
+401 VLAEYV

-428 RNVPIEEVIQAS
+428 RNVPIEEVIKAS

-455 EGGESR
+455 EKGEPR
-461 VLADSSVN
+461 ILADSSVN
-469 VERERT
+469 VE
-475 DFDDK
+475 
-480 AKKAV
+480 
-485 AEVFSNPQPVETSV
+485 
-499 EETTENTVSENNIV
+499 
-513 AETIAPV
+513 
-520 LNETAEAPTAE
+520 
-531 ENSISADAATSQEE
+531 
-545 NIATAVLSEET
+545 
-556 PQIEENDHAE
+556 
-566 KIEDFGE
+566 GE
-573 KIEGARKDLWNGY
+573 
-586 KEKLSDELPEDKQ
+586 Q
-599 KIKLS
+599 Q
-604 TFFPEPDYETAINN
+604 
-618 GINIDVLS
+618 
-626 AVKALHDAMPPKPKK
+626 
-641 AYKLDKWVESL
+641 
-652 KNVRLLASKLLN
+652 LLL
-664 GEIDIKSFDTLLDNG
+664 
-679 GYVLKPFRQTV
+679 
-690 ETYRILGFPEF
+690 
-701 TKANGY
+701 
-707 RIESDIYN
+707 
-715 FAEGRQLEKPEY
+715 
-727 RYRVMKGNTPVTRFF
+727 
-742 NDIQDA
+742 
-748 SDALRDII
+748 
-756 NNKTSDK
+756 
-763 KVKLDLYQIRSTGEL
+763 
-778 VIGKKVASGK
+778 
-788 FIDLKKGFS
+788 
-797 SIKDAREYM
+797 
-806 ESHEDEL
+806 
-813 IAELERKK
+813 
-821 TLPKTRREVNETRI
+821 
-835 GEEYRNGN
+835 
-843 ISPAQFSETFGF
+843 
-855 RGVQFGN
+855 
-862 WVEQSRRADD
+862 
-872 LNRAYDALVDLSKIL
+872 
-887 DVPTRAISLN
+887 
-897 GTLGLAFGARGTGG
+897 
-911 KKAAAAH
+911 
-918 YEPLQVVINLTKEHG
+918 
-933 AGSLAHEW
+933 
-941 FHALDNSFGVKA
+941 
-953 DNNYMSEISFTLS
+953 
-966 ENVRDEVK
+966 
-974 DAFKNLKR
+974 
-982 TLEKSGLYERSKER
+982 
-996 DKTRSKDYWSTGR
+996 
-1009 EMAARAFESYII
+1009 
-1021 DKAAERGVKN
+1021 
-1031 DYLANII
+1031 
-1038 GEADYNDSDT
+1038 
-1048 FAYVK
+1048 
-1053 QSEKKEIYAAFDKL
+1053 
-1067 FDTLQTRE
+1067 
-1075 TDNGVEFYQLPQE
+1075 QE
-1088 AYDAQGKADINTP
+1088 AYDSNGKADINTP
-1101 EFKEWF
+1101 EFKAWF
-1107 GDSKVVD
+1107 GNSKVVD
-1114 EKGKPLEMVHFSY
+1114 EKGRPKTYWHGSLWNFDRFKQHNGDYNFSPDERFAYNYAESKAFEQGIDNDVTVYPVYIKAEKPFDSNNAEDIDFVKKITEGKKIRVFGNEKTQEEFIDEIQGYYQDTPLREGEFEKITQDDFPKWYSKYNHNIDYSQSSVAEYKVLEVNEKDGYFIAAKPLFRADMEDVESEIREKMKDVDFS
-1127 NEFSQFDKSHAG
+1127 KG
-1139 VNNDE
+1139 
-1144 SSIGLWFADRDDF
+1144 
-1157 AFNNERYPI
+1157 
-1166 RYDVYLKMDNPLII
+1166 
-1180 EGNGTETNPWADT
+1180 ETNISVSYETPYGTRVGDAYVMKVYKPSPEHRKKGADNWIYLESADIDGVDFT
-1193 DIDNLDSYAKF
+1193 DI
-1204 EKMFNDLMYQDPQ
+1204 
-1217 MWDERVYEPIYGG
+1217 
-1230 FETRKVK
+1230 
-1237 LRFSNFSEKKQR
+1237 
-1249 EIIKGIIDKLKAQG
+1249 LKENG
-1263 YDGIIIKNTRVDSL
+1263 YDGYYKVED
-1277 NPDEGIN
+1277 GIEN
-1284 QYVVFEPNQIK
+1284 LSVFEPNQIK
-1295 SVYNRGTWNA
+1295 SVYNQGTFDPN
-1305 RNDNIYYQR
+1305 NDNIYYQR
-1314 AYAGSRVDY
+1314 VEQAFSPTNRDKNTYISDLRAAERGEAGSDYNIRLGALPLIYQEIGIENKPVKTKKTIILKDTIFKHDVPMNVVENLPELYSDPIIIFQALNTSTNSNSYVAVLDAVDKSGRQMIAALSPSKKENGYHLITSFY
-1323 GRPSLEAI
+1323 GR
-1331 GSGEGAQAHGWG
+1331 
-1343 LYYALDKDVAEGYRE
+1343 
-1358 RFINEYGEGIVE
+1358 
-1370 YNGVVY
+1370 
-1376 KNNDDYA
+1376 NNID
-1383 HFLLNLKQTKKGEIA
+1383 NMIKKA
-1398 RQREIAK
+1398 
-1405 FFNENGNIELAKKHK
+1405 F
-1420 KLAEEGENINVDDI
+1420 EEG
-1434 KTLGQVHEVEIPENP
+1434 K
-1449 FLLDEQL
+1449 
-1456 PFSEQ
+1456 
-1461 PEIVKQG
+1461 VKY
-1468 IKNAIKE
+1468 IRDKKN
-1475 ISEDAEK
+1475 
-1482 QIQAL
+1482 
-1487 ENKDFIGREIYNKI
+1487 
-1501 SLFLAKTPGTL
+1501 
-1512 ADKETSLLLEKYG
+1512 SLL
-1525 IKGITY
+1525 T
-1531 DGRQDGRAFVIFN
+1531 
-1544 PDDVQVIQKFYQL
+1544 
-1557 PQDDLNNVIDGHE
+1557 GH
-1570 VIEGFDENAPDDAFV
+1570 NA
-1585 RTKEGRVEHGYI
+1585 Y
-1597 TDELAKQIGSSKG
+1597 
-1610 GEIRLYNDLDKHIDK
+1610 
-1625 GRKKYILSQGY
+1625 LSQ
-1636 ADLIDFVD
+1636 AD
-1644 DTISNWEKI
+1644 SNILQK
-1653 YKGSDESF
+1653 
-1661 LITKS
+1661 
-1666 KNKDNIVAVKLEQ
+1666 
-1679 DGKYYKISTALISR
+1679 
-1693 KDYLKNKKTLAERA
+1693 
-1707 QSNQLLTKSPGAIS
+1707 
-1721 GTSDI
+1721 SDI
-1726 YNIAP
+1726 VNSFM
-1731 TRENVK
+1731 
-1737 PDYQNKPQP
+1737 QQKPQP

-1753 KRVIKIFES
+1753 KGIIRIFET

-1771 IAHYWLDNMWS
+1771 MAHYWLDNMWS

-1803 LNVKPEQAVLTR
+1803 LNVRPEQAILTR

-1828 LLNGDLPTPIIKGAF
+1828 LLNGNLPTPIIKGAF

-1856 MNRLNV
+1856 MNRLNI

-1872 QSMTTGIL
+1872 QSMTTGVL
-1880 PPPRIRPSRKPR
+1880 PPPRIKPARKPR
-1892 EKMTTAE
+1892 GKMTRAE
-1899 KLREQLGLQ
+1899 KLREQLGLR
-1908 EQDRQEKETVKL
+1908 EQDRQEQEAVKF

-1929 KPDNI
+1929 LPDSV
-1934 DARTVIVSNI
+1934 DERTVIVSNI
-1944 TEGEAGKSRVYSRE
+1944 TEGEPGKSRVYSRE
-1958 VERNIDALQE
+1958 VERNIDTLQE
-1968 IADIDLDYNKIR
+1968 IADIDLEYNKIK

-1985 QRAADF
+1985 QRAAEY

-2005 RKSAPE
+2005 RKAAPE

-2079 KAASKIFKGYAEAVG
+2079 KAASKIFKGYTEAVG
-2094 GDSPVDLYKKMIKNE
+2094 GDSPLDSYKKMIKEE
-2109 TDQITK
+2109 TAKITK
-2115 KVLAEKTRE
+2115 KVLAETTRE
-2124 EQQKVLNAELKRLRY
+2124 GQQRVLESELKRLRY
-2139 EYGTGVQGELFQLP
+2139 EYGTGEQGELFQMP
-2153 LEPLN
+2153 TEPLN

-2164 YVREALDDIFGTT
+2164 YIREALDDVFGTT

-2218 NNLVESL
+2218 NNLVEGL

-2232 IATSIVGRGMMLSSI
+2232 IFSSIIARGAMLASI

-2253 VVSNTENIL
+2253 VISNTENIL

-2283 DKNVE
+2283 DKSVE

-2307 TTEGLDAATVTLGER
+2307 TTEGLDAATITLGER

-2341 GVFKYL
+2341 GVFKYM

-2358 VFSDT
+2358 VFSDA

-2377 SGEMLSKRATEL
+2377 SGEALSKRATEL
-2389 YRDATR
+2389 YKDATR
-2395 VAPLTEEGMLIREKA
+2395 VAPLTEEGMVIREKA
-2410 MIEANVATYTNDTA
+2410 MMEANVATYTNDTA

-2435 LNKVTGNVRLGDQL
+2435 LNKATGNVRLGDQL

-2459 VALGM
+2459 VALGV

-2486 GKLSAKSRT
+2486 GKLSAKSRMT
-2495 AIKAAVRNG
+2495 IKAAVRNG
-2504 LGVVLAMLIAMALDP
+2504 LGVVLAMLMAMALDP

-2554 SLDYFGPLAVPL
+2554 SLDYFGPLAIPL
-2566 TAVLSARRRGEV
+2566 TAVLSARRREEAG
-2578 AWFGYAKGVAS
+2578 WFGYAKGVAS
-2589 QLQKLPGLQE
+2589 QLQKLPGLKE
-2599 FSETVDAI
+2599 YSEAVDAV
-2607 GRATSNKPEKT
+2607 GRAVSNTPEKT
-2618 VKNLNNAL
+2618 IKNLNNAM
-2626 IDFVRART
+2626 IDFIRART

-2648 YERETSAGTYDK
+2648 YEREISAGTYDK
-2660 AQASVPGIRE
+2660 AKASVPGIRE

-2710 IDRLYKKNAKPTITD
+2710 IDRLYKKGAKPTITD

-2764 RSKDDEQRA
+2764 RAKDDEQRA

-2785 QLKKEYIK
+2785 QLKKEYMK

>member
-16 TGGEN
+16 TGGGN
-21 IEPKVMTADL
+21 AEPKIMTADL

-55 NFMYGLVDTTDAFVN
+55 NFMYGLIDTADAFVN

-81 QYDVVMGGLKADEE
+81 QYDVVMGGLKGDEE

-139 SYGTMVVGGYGG
+139 SYGTMVIGGYGG
-151 GAAARALG
+151 SSAAKALG
-159 ASAKAAGRA
+159 ASAKAASRA
-168 TGAAA
+168 TGTAA

-185 VQERADKYAADTGDN
+185 VQERADKYVADTGDEE
-200 AFKNY
+200 FKNY

-218 AYGTI
+218 AYGVT

-235 QRKLFNLDLA
+235 QRRLFNLDLA

-253 ATAGL
+253 ATASL
-258 TKTGVKT
+258 TKTGVKS
-265 AISEAGTE
+265 AVSEAGTE

-469 VERERT
+469 IEREQAEKT
-475 DFDDK
+475 D
-480 AKKAV
+480 V
-485 AEVFSNPQPVETSV
+485 
-499 EETTENTVSENNIV
+499 
-513 AETIAPV
+513 
-520 LNETAEAPTAE
+520 
-531 ENSISADAATSQEE
+531 SQE
-545 NIATAVLSEET
+545 
-556 PQIEENDHAE
+556 
-566 KIEDFGE
+566 
-573 KIEGARKDLWNGY
+573 
-586 KEKLSDELPEDKQ
+586 KL
-599 KIKLS
+599 
-604 TFFPEPDYETAINN
+604 
-618 GINIDVLS
+618 
-626 AVKALHDAMPPKPKK
+626 
-641 AYKLDKWVESL
+641 
-652 KNVRLLASKLLN
+652 
-664 GEIDIKSFDTLLDNG
+664 
-679 GYVLKPFRQTV
+679 
-690 ETYRILGFPEF
+690 
-701 TKANGY
+701 
-707 RIESDIYN
+707 
-715 FAEGRQLEKPEY
+715 
-727 RYRVMKGNTPVTRFF
+727 
-742 NDIQDA
+742 
-748 SDALRDII
+748 
-756 NNKTSDK
+756 
-763 KVKLDLYQIRSTGEL
+763 
-778 VIGKKVASGK
+778 
-788 FIDLKKGFS
+788 
-797 SIKDAREYM
+797 
-806 ESHEDEL
+806 
-813 IAELERKK
+813 
-821 TLPKTRREVNETRI
+821 
-835 GEEYRNGN
+835 
-843 ISPAQFSETFGF
+843 
-855 RGVQFGN
+855 
-862 WVEQSRRADD
+862 
-872 LNRAYDALVDLSKIL
+872 
-887 DVPTRAISLN
+887 
-897 GTLGLAFGARGTGG
+897 
-911 KKAAAAH
+911 
-918 YEPLQVVINLTKEHG
+918 
-933 AGSLAHEW
+933 
-941 FHALDNSFGVKA
+941 
-953 DNNYMSEISFTLS
+953 
-966 ENVRDEVK
+966 
-974 DAFKNLKR
+974 
-982 TLEKSGLYERSKER
+982 
-996 DKTRSKDYWSTGR
+996 
-1009 EMAARAFESYII
+1009 
-1021 DKAAERGVKN
+1021 
-1031 DYLANII
+1031 
-1038 GEADYNDSDT
+1038 
-1048 FAYVK
+1048 
-1053 QSEKKEIYAAFDKL
+1053 
-1067 FDTLQTRE
+1067 
-1075 TDNGVEFYQLPQE
+1075 YQLPQE
-1088 AYDAQGKADINTP
+1088 AYEAQGKADINTP

-1144 SSIGLWFADRDDF
+1144 SSIGFWFADRDDF

-1295 SVYNRGTWNA
+1295 SVYNRGTWDA
-1305 RNDNIYYQR
+1305 RNDNIYYQNAEQVFSPTNRDKNTYISDLR
-1314 AYAGSRVDY
+1314 AVERGEDTRIRVGELPIVYRELGLSAGMVRTNKDVIFKDTIGKHDVSQTVVDNLPQLFADPIMVFESSTKENRLLAVVNAQDKNGNQIVVAISPNTKGERGYHFIPSFY
-1323 GRPSLEAI
+1323 GKDNFNNFLNKNIIAGNLKYLKSP
-1331 GSGEGAQAHGWG
+1331 Q
-1343 LYYALDKDVAEGYRE
+1343 ALDSHQLWPQVKT
-1358 RFINEYGEGIVE
+1358 
-1370 YNGVVY
+1370 
-1376 KNNDDYA
+1376 
-1383 HFLLNLKQTKKGEIA
+1383 LLNSLNK
-1398 RQREIAK
+1398 
-1405 FFNENGNIELAKKHK
+1405 NIL
-1420 KLAEEGENINVDDI
+1420 
-1434 KTLGQVHEVEIPENP
+1434 
-1449 FLLDEQL
+1449 
-1456 PFSEQ
+1456 
-1461 PEIVKQG
+1461 
-1468 IKNAIKE
+1468 
-1475 ISEDAEK
+1475 
-1482 QIQAL
+1482 
-1487 ENKDFIGREIYNKI
+1487 
-1501 SLFLAKTPGTL
+1501 
-1512 ADKETSLLLEKYG
+1512 
-1525 IKGITY
+1525 
-1531 DGRQDGRAFVIFN
+1531 
-1544 PDDVQVIQKFYQL
+1544 QK
-1557 PQDDLNNVIDGHE
+1557 
-1570 VIEGFDENAPDDAFV
+1570 
-1585 RTKEGRVEHGYI
+1585 
-1597 TDELAKQIGSSKG
+1597 
-1610 GEIRLYNDLDKHIDK
+1610 
-1625 GRKKYILSQGY
+1625 
-1636 ADLIDFVD
+1636 
-1644 DTISNWEKI
+1644 
-1653 YKGSDESF
+1653 
-1661 LITKS
+1661 
-1666 KNKDNIVAVKLEQ
+1666 
-1679 DGKYYKISTALISR
+1679 
-1693 KDYLKNKKTLAERA
+1693 
-1707 QSNQLLTKSPGAIS
+1707 
-1721 GTSDI
+1721 SDI
-1726 YNIAP
+1726 VNSFM
-1731 TRENVK
+1731 
-1737 PDYQNKPQP
+1737 QQKPQP

-1753 KRVIKIFES
+1753 KGVIKIFES

-1803 LNVKPEQAVLTR
+1803 LNVRPEQAILTR

-1828 LLNGDLPTPIIKGAF
+1828 LLNGNLPTPIIKGAF

-1856 MNRLNV
+1856 MNRLNI

-1944 TEGEAGKSRVYSRE
+1944 TEGETGKSRVYSRE

-2005 RKSAPE
+2005 RKPAPE

-2056 RISTKD
+2056 RISIKD

-2109 TDQITK
+2109 TDRITK

-2124 EQQKVLNAELKRLRY
+2124 KQQKVLNAELKRLRY
-2139 EYGTGVQGELFQLP
+2139 EYGTGVQGELFQMP

-2232 IATSIVGRGMMLSSI
+2232 IATSIVGRGMMLSSV

-2660 AQASVPGIRE
+2660 AKASIPGIRE
-2670 ELPLKYTTTSRTPK
+2670 SLPLKYTTTSKTPR
-2684 ETEAALSILLFGAR
+2684 ETEPAWSTVLFGAR

-2710 IDRLYKKNAKPTITD
+2710 IDRLYKKGAKPTITD

-2750 YYDGVYTLIRTREY
+2750 YYAEVYTLIRTRAY
-2764 RSKDDEQRA
+2764 RAKDDEQKA

-2785 QLKKEYIK
+2785 QLKKTYIR

>member
-16 TGGEN
+16 QTGGN
-21 IEPKVMTADL
+21 AEPKIMTADL

-55 NFMYGLVDTTDAFVN
+55 NFMYGLIDTADAFVN
-70 DTPEQIKILGG
+70 DTPKQIKILGG
-81 QYDVVMGGLKADEE
+81 QYDVVMGGLKGDEE

-139 SYGTMVVGGYGG
+139 SYGTMVIGGYGG
-151 GAAARALG
+151 SSAAKALG

-185 VQERADKYAADTGDN
+185 VQERADKYVADTGDEE
-200 AFKNY
+200 FKNY

-218 AYGTI
+218 AYGVT

-235 QRKLFNLDLA
+235 QRRLFNLDLA

-253 ATAGL
+253 ATASL
-258 TKTGVKT
+258 TKTGVKS
-265 AISEAGTE
+265 AVSEAGTE

-325 SRGIRAIKEEIRGTV
+325 SQGIRTIKEEIRGTV

-386 RAVKQAVDESGAFQD
+386 RAVKQAVDESGAFAD
-401 VDEDMLAEYV
+401 IGEDALAEYV

-428 RNVPIEEVIQAS
+428 RNVPIEEVIKAS

-455 EGGESR
+455 EEGESR

-469 VERERT
+469 VEGEQLEGDVSQEAKVAVKNVGYA
-475 DFDDK
+475 DFRNFIDEESNPISE
-480 AKKAV
+480 
-485 AEVFSNPQPVETSV
+485 EVFNKIKEAISTRG
-499 EETTENTVSENNIV
+499 NNISYV
-513 AETIAPV
+513 ELMNKVGKELDADMNALSMSNEDFMEVFNYIAEPNRQALEQGVMLRQGQIADNGRNVELTI
-520 LNETAEAPTAE
+520 N
-531 ENSISADAATSQEE
+531 SQE
-545 NIATAVLSEET
+545 
-556 PQIEENDHAE
+556 
-566 KIEDFGE
+566 
-573 KIEGARKDLWNGY
+573 
-586 KEKLSDELPEDKQ
+586 KL
-599 KIKLS
+599 
-604 TFFPEPDYETAINN
+604 
-618 GINIDVLS
+618 
-626 AVKALHDAMPPKPKK
+626 
-641 AYKLDKWVESL
+641 
-652 KNVRLLASKLLN
+652 
-664 GEIDIKSFDTLLDNG
+664 
-679 GYVLKPFRQTV
+679 
-690 ETYRILGFPEF
+690 
-701 TKANGY
+701 
-707 RIESDIYN
+707 
-715 FAEGRQLEKPEY
+715 
-727 RYRVMKGNTPVTRFF
+727 
-742 NDIQDA
+742 
-748 SDALRDII
+748 
-756 NNKTSDK
+756 
-763 KVKLDLYQIRSTGEL
+763 
-778 VIGKKVASGK
+778 
-788 FIDLKKGFS
+788 
-797 SIKDAREYM
+797 
-806 ESHEDEL
+806 
-813 IAELERKK
+813 
-821 TLPKTRREVNETRI
+821 
-835 GEEYRNGN
+835 
-843 ISPAQFSETFGF
+843 
-855 RGVQFGN
+855 
-862 WVEQSRRADD
+862 
-872 LNRAYDALVDLSKIL
+872 
-887 DVPTRAISLN
+887 
-897 GTLGLAFGARGTGG
+897 
-911 KKAAAAH
+911 
-918 YEPLQVVINLTKEHG
+918 
-933 AGSLAHEW
+933 
-941 FHALDNSFGVKA
+941 
-953 DNNYMSEISFTLS
+953 
-966 ENVRDEVK
+966 
-974 DAFKNLKR
+974 
-982 TLEKSGLYERSKER
+982 
-996 DKTRSKDYWSTGR
+996 
-1009 EMAARAFESYII
+1009 
-1021 DKAAERGVKN
+1021 
-1031 DYLANII
+1031 
-1038 GEADYNDSDT
+1038 
-1048 FAYVK
+1048 
-1053 QSEKKEIYAAFDKL
+1053 
-1067 FDTLQTRE
+1067 
-1075 TDNGVEFYQLPQE
+1075 YQLPQE
-1088 AYDAQGKADINTP
+1088 AYGAQGKADINTP
-1101 EFKEWF
+1101 EFKAWF

-1114 EKGKPLEMVHFSY
+1114 ENGKPLEMVHFSY

-1144 SSIGLWFADRDDF
+1144 SSIGFWFADRDDF

-1284 QYVVFEPNQIK
+1284 KYVVFEPNQIK
-1295 SVYNRGTWNA
+1295 SVYNRGTWDA
-1305 RNDNIYYQR
+1305 RNDNIYYQNAEQVFSPTNRDKNTYISDLR
-1314 AYAGSRVDY
+1314 AVERGEDTRIRVGELPIVYRELGLSAGMVRTNKDVIFKDTIGKHDVSQTVVDNLPQLFADPIMVFESSTKENRLLAVVNAQDKNGNQIVVAISPNTKGERGYHFIPSFY
-1323 GRPSLEAI
+1323 GKDNFNNFLNKNIIAGNLKYLKSP
-1331 GSGEGAQAHGWG
+1331 Q
-1343 LYYALDKDVAEGYRE
+1343 ALDSHQLWPQVKT
-1358 RFINEYGEGIVE
+1358 
-1370 YNGVVY
+1370 
-1376 KNNDDYA
+1376 
-1383 HFLLNLKQTKKGEIA
+1383 LLNSLNK
-1398 RQREIAK
+1398 
-1405 FFNENGNIELAKKHK
+1405 NIL
-1420 KLAEEGENINVDDI
+1420 
-1434 KTLGQVHEVEIPENP
+1434 
-1449 FLLDEQL
+1449 
-1456 PFSEQ
+1456 
-1461 PEIVKQG
+1461 
-1468 IKNAIKE
+1468 
-1475 ISEDAEK
+1475 
-1482 QIQAL
+1482 
-1487 ENKDFIGREIYNKI
+1487 
-1501 SLFLAKTPGTL
+1501 
-1512 ADKETSLLLEKYG
+1512 
-1525 IKGITY
+1525 
-1531 DGRQDGRAFVIFN
+1531 
-1544 PDDVQVIQKFYQL
+1544 QK
-1557 PQDDLNNVIDGHE
+1557 
-1570 VIEGFDENAPDDAFV
+1570 
-1585 RTKEGRVEHGYI
+1585 
-1597 TDELAKQIGSSKG
+1597 
-1610 GEIRLYNDLDKHIDK
+1610 
-1625 GRKKYILSQGY
+1625 
-1636 ADLIDFVD
+1636 
-1644 DTISNWEKI
+1644 
-1653 YKGSDESF
+1653 
-1661 LITKS
+1661 
-1666 KNKDNIVAVKLEQ
+1666 
-1679 DGKYYKISTALISR
+1679 
-1693 KDYLKNKKTLAERA
+1693 
-1707 QSNQLLTKSPGAIS
+1707 
-1721 GTSDI
+1721 SDI
-1726 YNIAP
+1726 VNSFM
-1731 TRENVK
+1731 
-1737 PDYQNKPQP
+1737 QQKPQP

-1753 KRVIKIFES
+1753 KGVIKIFES

-1803 LNVKPEQAVLTR
+1803 LNVKPGQAVLTR

-1843 DDYDRWLKRVYGD
+1843 DDYDRWLKRVYDD

-1862 RLSEDAVRFF
+1862 LLSEDAVRFF
-1872 QSMTTGIL
+1872 QSMTTGVL
-1880 PPPRIRPSRKPR
+1880 PPPQIKPARKPR
-1892 EKMTTAE
+1892 GKMTRAE
-1899 KLREQLGLQ
+1899 KLREQLGLREQDKQ
-1908 EQDRQEKETVKL
+1908 EQEAVKF

-1929 KPDNI
+1929 LPDSV
-1934 DARTVIVSNI
+1934 DERTVIVSNI
-1944 TEGEAGKSRVYSRE
+1944 TEGEPGKSRVYSRE
-1958 VERNIDALQE
+1958 VERNIDTLQE
-1968 IADIDLDYNKIR
+1968 IADIDLEYNKIK

-1985 QRAADF
+1985 QRAAEY

-2005 RKSAPE
+2005 RKAAPE

-2109 TDQITK
+2109 TDRITK

-2660 AQASVPGIRE
+2660 AKASIPGIRE
-2670 ELPLKYTTTSRTPK
+2670 SLPLKYTTTSKTPR
-2684 ETEAALSILLFGAR
+2684 ETEPAWSTVLFGAR

-2710 IDRLYKKNAKPTITD
+2710 IDRLYKKDAKPTITD

-2750 YYDGVYTLIRTREY
+2750 YYAEVYTLIRTRAY
-2764 RSKDDEQRA
+2764 RAKDDEQKA

-2785 QLKKEYIK
+2785 QLKKTYIR

>member
-81 QYDVVMGGLKADEE
+81 QYDVVMGGLKGDEE

-253 ATAGL
+253 ATASL

-265 AISEAGTE
+265 AVSEAGTE
-273 FAQSLAN
+273 FVQSLAN

-469 VERERT
+469 VEREQ
-475 DFDDK
+475 
-480 AKKAV
+480 
-485 AEVFSNPQPVETSV
+485 AEKMDV
-499 EETTENTVSENNIV
+499 
-513 AETIAPV
+513 
-520 LNETAEAPTAE
+520 
-531 ENSISADAATSQEE
+531 SQE
-545 NIATAVLSEET
+545 
-556 PQIEENDHAE
+556 
-566 KIEDFGE
+566 
-573 KIEGARKDLWNGY
+573 
-586 KEKLSDELPEDKQ
+586 KL
-599 KIKLS
+599 
-604 TFFPEPDYETAINN
+604 
-618 GINIDVLS
+618 
-626 AVKALHDAMPPKPKK
+626 
-641 AYKLDKWVESL
+641 
-652 KNVRLLASKLLN
+652 
-664 GEIDIKSFDTLLDNG
+664 
-679 GYVLKPFRQTV
+679 
-690 ETYRILGFPEF
+690 
-701 TKANGY
+701 
-707 RIESDIYN
+707 
-715 FAEGRQLEKPEY
+715 
-727 RYRVMKGNTPVTRFF
+727 
-742 NDIQDA
+742 
-748 SDALRDII
+748 
-756 NNKTSDK
+756 
-763 KVKLDLYQIRSTGEL
+763 
-778 VIGKKVASGK
+778 
-788 FIDLKKGFS
+788 
-797 SIKDAREYM
+797 
-806 ESHEDEL
+806 
-813 IAELERKK
+813 
-821 TLPKTRREVNETRI
+821 
-835 GEEYRNGN
+835 
-843 ISPAQFSETFGF
+843 
-855 RGVQFGN
+855 
-862 WVEQSRRADD
+862 
-872 LNRAYDALVDLSKIL
+872 
-887 DVPTRAISLN
+887 
-897 GTLGLAFGARGTGG
+897 
-911 KKAAAAH
+911 
-918 YEPLQVVINLTKEHG
+918 
-933 AGSLAHEW
+933 
-941 FHALDNSFGVKA
+941 
-953 DNNYMSEISFTLS
+953 
-966 ENVRDEVK
+966 
-974 DAFKNLKR
+974 
-982 TLEKSGLYERSKER
+982 
-996 DKTRSKDYWSTGR
+996 
-1009 EMAARAFESYII
+1009 
-1021 DKAAERGVKN
+1021 
-1031 DYLANII
+1031 
-1038 GEADYNDSDT
+1038 
-1048 FAYVK
+1048 
-1053 QSEKKEIYAAFDKL
+1053 
-1067 FDTLQTRE
+1067 
-1075 TDNGVEFYQLPQE
+1075 YQLPQE

-1114 EKGKPLEMVHFSY
+1114 KNGRPLVVYHGTNAEFDIFSKEKIKRGTGFWFSSNKETSKEY
-1127 NEFSQFDKSHAG
+1127 GDIKEFYLSVKNPID
-1139 VNNDE
+1139 VNKNRNDF
-1144 SSIGLWFADRDDF
+1144 IKFAKEAMPEIPNDMSEHYIISEALGST
-1157 AFNNERYPI
+1157 AFKE
-1166 RYDVYLKMDNPLII
+1166 YLQNK
-1180 EGNGTETNPWADT
+1180 
-1193 DIDNLDSYAKF
+1193 
-1204 EKMFNDLMYQDPQ
+1204 
-1217 MWDERVYEPIYGG
+1217 
-1230 FETRKVK
+1230 
-1237 LRFSNFSEKKQR
+1237 
-1249 EIIKGIIDKLKAQG
+1249 G
-1263 YDGIIIKNTRVDSL
+1263 YDAISL
-1277 NPDEGIN
+1277 GNSYI
-1284 QYVVFEPNQIK
+1284 VFNPNQIK

-1544 PDDVQVIQKFYQL
+1544 PDDVQVIQKFYQKGIAKNAVKITGKEFGEYDGDDKAYIAKAREWYRKNLTGNPAISPVLGEVNFYNHQFGETKDKNIKNIENLKYL
-1557 PQDDLNNVIDGHE
+1557 PAVRQIIETSSSVQEEKPNHFRRDDVVQFYRITAPVDINGEVNSVSVLIAEDIQGRKYYTLENKGLAQDTSVERGLAQAQKGNSFYDLN
-1570 VIEGFDENAPDDAFV
+1570 
-1585 RTKEGRVEHGYI
+1585 
-1597 TDELAKQIGSSKG
+1597 
-1610 GEIRLYNDLDKHIDK
+1610 
-1625 GRKKYILSQGY
+1625 
-1636 ADLIDFVD
+1636 
-1644 DTISNWEKI
+1644 I
-1653 YKGSDESF
+1653 YV
-1661 LITKS
+1661 
-1666 KNKDNIVAVKLEQ
+1666 NK
-1679 DGKYYKISTALISR
+1679 
-1693 KDYLKNKKTLAERA
+1693 
-1707 QSNQLLTKSPGAIS
+1707 
-1721 GTSDI
+1721 
-1726 YNIAP
+1726 
-1731 TRENVK
+1731 ENVK
-1737 PDYQNKPQP
+1737 TNNTSTNLNP

-1753 KRVIKIFES
+1753 KGIIRIFET

-1771 IAHYWLDNMWS
+1771 MAHYWLDNMWS

-1803 LNVKPEQAVLTR
+1803 LNVRPEQAILTR

-1828 LLNGDLPTPIIKGAF
+1828 LLNGNLPIPIIKGAF

-1856 MNRLNV
+1856 MNRLNI

-1872 QSMTTGIL
+1872 QSMTTGVL
-1880 PPPRIRPSRKPR
+1880 PPPQIKPARKPR
-1892 EKMTTAE
+1892 GKMTRAE
-1899 KLREQLGLQ
+1899 KLREQLGLREQDKQ
-1908 EQDRQEKETVKL
+1908 EQEAVKF

-1929 KPDNI
+1929 LPDSV
-1934 DARTVIVSNI
+1934 DERTVIVSNI
-1944 TEGEAGKSRVYSRE
+1944 TEGEPGKSRVYSRE
-1958 VERNIDALQE
+1958 VERNIDTLQE
-1968 IADIDLDYNKIR
+1968 IADIDLEYNKIK

-1985 QRAADF
+1985 QRAAEY

-2005 RKSAPE
+2005 RKAAPE

-2109 TDQITK
+2109 TDRITK

-2262 TEMLIRRAVN
+2262 TEMLIRRTVN

-2764 RSKDDEQRA
+2764 RAKDDEQRA

>member
-81 QYDVVMGGLKADEE
+81 QYDVVMGGLKGDEE

-253 ATAGL
+253 ATASL

-265 AISEAGTE
+265 AVSEAGTE
-273 FAQSLAN
+273 FVQSLAN

-469 VERERT
+469 VEREQ
-475 DFDDK
+475 
-480 AKKAV
+480 
-485 AEVFSNPQPVETSV
+485 AEKMDV
-499 EETTENTVSENNIV
+499 
-513 AETIAPV
+513 
-520 LNETAEAPTAE
+520 
-531 ENSISADAATSQEE
+531 SQE
-545 NIATAVLSEET
+545 
-556 PQIEENDHAE
+556 
-566 KIEDFGE
+566 
-573 KIEGARKDLWNGY
+573 
-586 KEKLSDELPEDKQ
+586 KL
-599 KIKLS
+599 
-604 TFFPEPDYETAINN
+604 
-618 GINIDVLS
+618 
-626 AVKALHDAMPPKPKK
+626 
-641 AYKLDKWVESL
+641 
-652 KNVRLLASKLLN
+652 
-664 GEIDIKSFDTLLDNG
+664 
-679 GYVLKPFRQTV
+679 
-690 ETYRILGFPEF
+690 
-701 TKANGY
+701 
-707 RIESDIYN
+707 
-715 FAEGRQLEKPEY
+715 
-727 RYRVMKGNTPVTRFF
+727 
-742 NDIQDA
+742 
-748 SDALRDII
+748 
-756 NNKTSDK
+756 
-763 KVKLDLYQIRSTGEL
+763 
-778 VIGKKVASGK
+778 
-788 FIDLKKGFS
+788 
-797 SIKDAREYM
+797 
-806 ESHEDEL
+806 
-813 IAELERKK
+813 
-821 TLPKTRREVNETRI
+821 
-835 GEEYRNGN
+835 
-843 ISPAQFSETFGF
+843 
-855 RGVQFGN
+855 
-862 WVEQSRRADD
+862 
-872 LNRAYDALVDLSKIL
+872 
-887 DVPTRAISLN
+887 
-897 GTLGLAFGARGTGG
+897 
-911 KKAAAAH
+911 
-918 YEPLQVVINLTKEHG
+918 
-933 AGSLAHEW
+933 
-941 FHALDNSFGVKA
+941 
-953 DNNYMSEISFTLS
+953 
-966 ENVRDEVK
+966 
-974 DAFKNLKR
+974 
-982 TLEKSGLYERSKER
+982 
-996 DKTRSKDYWSTGR
+996 
-1009 EMAARAFESYII
+1009 
-1021 DKAAERGVKN
+1021 
-1031 DYLANII
+1031 
-1038 GEADYNDSDT
+1038 
-1048 FAYVK
+1048 
-1053 QSEKKEIYAAFDKL
+1053 
-1067 FDTLQTRE
+1067 
-1075 TDNGVEFYQLPQE
+1075 YQLPQE

-1114 EKGKPLEMVHFSY
+1114 KNGRPLVVYHGTNAEFDIFSKEKIKRGTGFWFSSNKETSKEY
-1127 NEFSQFDKSHAG
+1127 GDIKEFYLSVKNPID
-1139 VNNDE
+1139 VNKNRNDF
-1144 SSIGLWFADRDDF
+1144 IKFAKEAMPEIPNDVSEHYIISDALGST
-1157 AFNNERYPI
+1157 AFKE
-1166 RYDVYLKMDNPLII
+1166 YLQNK
-1180 EGNGTETNPWADT
+1180 
-1193 DIDNLDSYAKF
+1193 
-1204 EKMFNDLMYQDPQ
+1204 
-1217 MWDERVYEPIYGG
+1217 
-1230 FETRKVK
+1230 
-1237 LRFSNFSEKKQR
+1237 
-1249 EIIKGIIDKLKAQG
+1249 G
-1263 YDGIIIKNTRVDSL
+1263 YDAISL
-1277 NPDEGIN
+1277 GNSYI
-1284 QYVVFEPNQIK
+1284 VFNPNQIK

-1803 LNVKPEQAVLTR
+1803 LNVKSEQAVLTR

-1920 VEEMEAARP
+1920 VEEMETARLE
-1929 KPDNI
+1929 PDSI

-1944 TEGEAGKSRVYSRE
+1944 TEGETGKSRVYSRE

-2005 RKSAPE
+2005 RKPAPE

-2109 TDQITK
+2109 TDRITK

-2363 AALEA
+2363 VALEA

-2764 RSKDDEQRA
+2764 RAKDDEQRA

>member
-81 QYDVVMGGLKADEE
+81 QYDVVMGGLKGDEE

-245 KLKSPTLR
+245 KLNSPTLR
-253 ATAGL
+253 ATASL

-265 AISEAGTE
+265 AVSEAGTE

-386 RAVKQAVDESGAFQD
+386 RAVKQAVDESGAFADIGED
-401 VDEDMLAEYV
+401 VLAEYV

-428 RNVPIEEVIQAS
+428 RNVPIEEVIKAS

-455 EGGESR
+455 GGGETR
-461 VLADSSVN
+461 ILADSSVN
-469 VERERT
+469 VE
-475 DFDDK
+475 
-480 AKKAV
+480 
-485 AEVFSNPQPVETSV
+485 
-499 EETTENTVSENNIV
+499 
-513 AETIAPV
+513 
-520 LNETAEAPTAE
+520 
-531 ENSISADAATSQEE
+531 
-545 NIATAVLSEET
+545 
-556 PQIEENDHAE
+556 
-566 KIEDFGE
+566 GE
-573 KIEGARKDLWNGY
+573 
-586 KEKLSDELPEDKQ
+586 Q
-599 KIKLS
+599 Q
-604 TFFPEPDYETAINN
+604 
-618 GINIDVLS
+618 
-626 AVKALHDAMPPKPKK
+626 
-641 AYKLDKWVESL
+641 
-652 KNVRLLASKLLN
+652 LLL
-664 GEIDIKSFDTLLDNG
+664 
-679 GYVLKPFRQTV
+679 
-690 ETYRILGFPEF
+690 
-701 TKANGY
+701 
-707 RIESDIYN
+707 
-715 FAEGRQLEKPEY
+715 
-727 RYRVMKGNTPVTRFF
+727 
-742 NDIQDA
+742 
-748 SDALRDII
+748 
-756 NNKTSDK
+756 
-763 KVKLDLYQIRSTGEL
+763 
-778 VIGKKVASGK
+778 
-788 FIDLKKGFS
+788 
-797 SIKDAREYM
+797 
-806 ESHEDEL
+806 
-813 IAELERKK
+813 
-821 TLPKTRREVNETRI
+821 
-835 GEEYRNGN
+835 
-843 ISPAQFSETFGF
+843 
-855 RGVQFGN
+855 
-862 WVEQSRRADD
+862 
-872 LNRAYDALVDLSKIL
+872 
-887 DVPTRAISLN
+887 
-897 GTLGLAFGARGTGG
+897 
-911 KKAAAAH
+911 
-918 YEPLQVVINLTKEHG
+918 
-933 AGSLAHEW
+933 
-941 FHALDNSFGVKA
+941 
-953 DNNYMSEISFTLS
+953 
-966 ENVRDEVK
+966 
-974 DAFKNLKR
+974 
-982 TLEKSGLYERSKER
+982 
-996 DKTRSKDYWSTGR
+996 
-1009 EMAARAFESYII
+1009 
-1021 DKAAERGVKN
+1021 
-1031 DYLANII
+1031 
-1038 GEADYNDSDT
+1038 
-1048 FAYVK
+1048 
-1053 QSEKKEIYAAFDKL
+1053 
-1067 FDTLQTRE
+1067 
-1075 TDNGVEFYQLPQE
+1075 QE
-1088 AYDAQGKADINTP
+1088 AYDSDGKADINTP
-1101 EFKEWF
+1101 EFKAWF

-1114 EKGKPLEMVHFSY
+1114 EKGKPLMVYHGTPNLFSA
-1127 NEFSQFDKSHAG
+1127 FDKAYLPEPSA
-1139 VNNDE
+1139 NDP
-1144 SSIGLWFADRDDF
+1144 GFYGQGFYFADSYPG
-1157 AFNNERYPI
+1157 AWRYTKGKGVVLPLYLSI
-1166 RYDVYLKMDNPLII
+1166 RNPLVLDDVYNKM
-1180 EGNGTETNPWADT
+1180 
-1193 DIDNLDSYAKF
+1193 
-1204 EKMFNDLMYQDPQ
+1204 M
-1217 MWDERVYEPIYGG
+1217 
-1230 FETRKVK
+1230 
-1237 LRFSNFSEKKQR
+1237 R
-1249 EIIKGIIDKLKAQG
+1249 EIPLERIKELGIYKKGLETGKYAGFFFDEYVTENRLSKKLSDHAKAKG
-1263 YDGIIIKNTRVDSL
+1263 YDGIKAGK
-1277 NPDEGIN
+1277 E
-1284 QYVVFEPNQIK
+1284 YVAFEPNQIK
-1295 SVYNRGTWNA
+1295 SVYNRGTFDPN
-1305 RNDNIYYQR
+1305 NDNIYYQR
-1314 AYAGSRVDY
+1314 VEQAFSPTNRDKNTYISDLRAAERGEAGSDYNIRLGALPLIYQEIGIENKPVKTKKTIILKDTIFKHDVPMNVVENLPELYSDPIIIFQALNTSTNSNSYVAVLDAVDKSGRQMIAALSPSKKENGYHLITSFY
-1323 GRPSLEAI
+1323 GR
-1331 GSGEGAQAHGWG
+1331 
-1343 LYYALDKDVAEGYRE
+1343 
-1358 RFINEYGEGIVE
+1358 
-1370 YNGVVY
+1370 
-1376 KNNDDYA
+1376 NNID
-1383 HFLLNLKQTKKGEIA
+1383 NMIKKA
-1398 RQREIAK
+1398 
-1405 FFNENGNIELAKKHK
+1405 F
-1420 KLAEEGENINVDDI
+1420 EEG
-1434 KTLGQVHEVEIPENP
+1434 K
-1449 FLLDEQL
+1449 
-1456 PFSEQ
+1456 
-1461 PEIVKQG
+1461 VKY
-1468 IKNAIKE
+1468 IRDKKN
-1475 ISEDAEK
+1475 
-1482 QIQAL
+1482 
-1487 ENKDFIGREIYNKI
+1487 
-1501 SLFLAKTPGTL
+1501 
-1512 ADKETSLLLEKYG
+1512 SLL
-1525 IKGITY
+1525 T
-1531 DGRQDGRAFVIFN
+1531 
-1544 PDDVQVIQKFYQL
+1544 
-1557 PQDDLNNVIDGHE
+1557 GH
-1570 VIEGFDENAPDDAFV
+1570 NA
-1585 RTKEGRVEHGYI
+1585 Y
-1597 TDELAKQIGSSKG
+1597 
-1610 GEIRLYNDLDKHIDK
+1610 
-1625 GRKKYILSQGY
+1625 LSQ
-1636 ADLIDFVD
+1636 AD
-1644 DTISNWEKI
+1644 SNILQK
-1653 YKGSDESF
+1653 
-1661 LITKS
+1661 
-1666 KNKDNIVAVKLEQ
+1666 
-1679 DGKYYKISTALISR
+1679 
-1693 KDYLKNKKTLAERA
+1693 
-1707 QSNQLLTKSPGAIS
+1707 
-1721 GTSDI
+1721 SDI
-1726 YNIAP
+1726 VNSFM
-1731 TRENVK
+1731 
-1737 PDYQNKPQP
+1737 QQKPQP

-1753 KRVIKIFES
+1753 KGIIRIFET

-1771 IAHYWLDNMWS
+1771 MAHYWLDNMWS

-1803 LNVKPEQAVLTR
+1803 LNVRPEQAILTR

-1828 LLNGDLPTPIIKGAF
+1828 LLNGNLPTPIIKGAF

-1856 MNRLNV
+1856 MNRLNI

-1872 QSMTTGIL
+1872 QSMTTGVL
-1880 PPPRIRPSRKPR
+1880 PPPRIKPARKPR
-1892 EKMTTAE
+1892 GKMTRAE
-1899 KLREQLGLQ
+1899 KLREQLGLR
-1908 EQDRQEKETVKL
+1908 EQDRQEQEAVKF

-1929 KPDNI
+1929 LPDSV
-1934 DARTVIVSNI
+1934 DERTVIVSNI
-1944 TEGEAGKSRVYSRE
+1944 TEGEPGKSRVYSRE
-1958 VERNIDALQE
+1958 VERNIDTLQE
-1968 IADIDLDYNKIR
+1968 IADIDLEYNKIK

-1985 QRAADF
+1985 QRAAEY

-2005 RKSAPE
+2005 RKAAPE

-2079 KAASKIFKGYAEAVG
+2079 KAASKIFKGYTEAVG
-2094 GDSPVDLYKKMIKNE
+2094 GDSPLDSYKKMIKEE
-2109 TDQITK
+2109 TAKITK
-2115 KVLAEKTRE
+2115 KVLAETTRE
-2124 EQQKVLNAELKRLRY
+2124 GQQRVLESELKRLRY
-2139 EYGTGVQGELFQLP
+2139 EYGTGEQGELFQMP
-2153 LEPLN
+2153 TEPLN

-2164 YVREALDDIFGTT
+2164 YIREALDDVFGTT

-2218 NNLVESL
+2218 NNLVEGL

-2232 IATSIVGRGMMLSSI
+2232 IFSSIIARGAMLASI

-2253 VVSNTENIL
+2253 VISNTENIL

-2283 DKNVE
+2283 DKSVE

-2307 TTEGLDAATVTLGER
+2307 TTEGLDAATITLGER

-2341 GVFKYL
+2341 GVFKYM

-2358 VFSDT
+2358 VFSDA

-2377 SGEMLSKRATEL
+2377 SGEALSKRATEL
-2389 YRDATR
+2389 YKDATR
-2395 VAPLTEEGMLIREKA
+2395 VAPLTEEGMVIREKA
-2410 MIEANVATYTNDTA
+2410 MMEANVATYTNDTA

-2435 LNKVTGNVRLGDQL
+2435 LNKATGNVRLGDQL

-2459 VALGM
+2459 VALGV

-2660 AQASVPGIRE
+2660 AKASIPGIRE
-2670 ELPLKYTTTSRTPK
+2670 SLPLKYTTTSKTPR
-2684 ETEAALSILLFGAR
+2684 ETEPAWSTVLFGAR

-2710 IDRLYKKNAKPTITD
+2710 IDRLYKKDAKPTITD

-2750 YYDGVYTLIRTREY
+2750 YYAEVYTLIRTRAY
-2764 RSKDDEQRA
+2764 RAKDDEQKA

-2785 QLKKEYIK
+2785 QLKKNIYTIG

>member
-16 TGGEN
+16 QTGGN
-21 IEPKVMTADL
+21 AEPKIMTADL

-55 NFMYGLVDTTDAFVN
+55 NFMYGLIDTADAFVN

-81 QYDVVMGGLKADEE
+81 QYDVVMGGLKGDEE

-126 KDTFGYALGSGVA
+126 KDTFGYALGSGGA
-139 SYGTMVVGGYGG
+139 SYGTMVIGGYGG
-151 GAAARALG
+151 SSAAKALG
-159 ASAKAAGRA
+159 ASAKAASRA

-185 VQERADKYAADTGDN
+185 VQERADKYVADTGDEE
-200 AFKNY
+200 FKNY

-218 AYGTI
+218 AYGVT

-235 QRKLFNLDLA
+235 QRRLFNLDLA

-253 ATAGL
+253 ATASL
-258 TKTGVKT
+258 TKTGVKS
-265 AISEAGTE
+265 AVSEAGTE

-293 QVPDRLKQ
+293 RVPDRLKQ

-325 SRGIRAIKEEIRGTV
+325 SQGIRTIKEEIRGTV

-1114 EKGKPLEMVHFSY
+1114 KNGRPLVVYHGTNAEFDIFSKEKIKRGTGFWFSSNKETSKEY
-1127 NEFSQFDKSHAG
+1127 GDIKEFYLSVKNPVD
-1139 VNNDE
+1139 VNKNRNDF
-1144 SSIGLWFADRDDF
+1144 IKFAKEAMPEIPNDVSEHYIISDALGST
-1157 AFNNERYPI
+1157 AFKE
-1166 RYDVYLKMDNPLII
+1166 YLQNK
-1180 EGNGTETNPWADT
+1180 
-1193 DIDNLDSYAKF
+1193 
-1204 EKMFNDLMYQDPQ
+1204 
-1217 MWDERVYEPIYGG
+1217 
-1230 FETRKVK
+1230 
-1237 LRFSNFSEKKQR
+1237 
-1249 EIIKGIIDKLKAQG
+1249 G
-1263 YDGIIIKNTRVDSL
+1263 YDAISL
-1277 NPDEGIN
+1277 GNSYI
-1284 QYVVFEPNQIK
+1284 VFNPNQIK

-1803 LNVKPEQAVLTR
+1803 LNVKSEQAVLTR

-1944 TEGEAGKSRVYSRE
+1944 TEGETGKSRVYSRE

-2005 RKSAPE
+2005 RKPAPE

-2062 IASPTYWINK
+2062 IANPTYWINK

-2109 TDQITK
+2109 TDRITK

-2764 RSKDDEQRA
+2764 RAKDDEQRA

>member
-81 QYDVVMGGLKADEE
+81 QYDVVMGGLKGDEE

-245 KLKSPTLR
+245 KLNSPTLR
-253 ATAGL
+253 ATASL

-265 AISEAGTE
+265 AVSEAGTE

-386 RAVKQAVDESGAFQD
+386 RAVKQAVDESGAFADIGED
-401 VDEDMLAEYV
+401 VLAEYV

-428 RNVPIEEVIQAS
+428 RNVPIEEVIKAS

-455 EGGESR
+455 GGGETR
-461 VLADSSVN
+461 ILADSSVN
-469 VERERT
+469 VE
-475 DFDDK
+475 
-480 AKKAV
+480 
-485 AEVFSNPQPVETSV
+485 
-499 EETTENTVSENNIV
+499 
-513 AETIAPV
+513 
-520 LNETAEAPTAE
+520 
-531 ENSISADAATSQEE
+531 
-545 NIATAVLSEET
+545 
-556 PQIEENDHAE
+556 
-566 KIEDFGE
+566 G
-573 KIEGARKDLWNGY
+573 
-586 KEKLSDELPEDKQ
+586 KQ
-599 KIKLS
+599 Q
-604 TFFPEPDYETAINN
+604 
-618 GINIDVLS
+618 
-626 AVKALHDAMPPKPKK
+626 
-641 AYKLDKWVESL
+641 
-652 KNVRLLASKLLN
+652 LLL
-664 GEIDIKSFDTLLDNG
+664 
-679 GYVLKPFRQTV
+679 
-690 ETYRILGFPEF
+690 
-701 TKANGY
+701 
-707 RIESDIYN
+707 
-715 FAEGRQLEKPEY
+715 
-727 RYRVMKGNTPVTRFF
+727 
-742 NDIQDA
+742 
-748 SDALRDII
+748 
-756 NNKTSDK
+756 
-763 KVKLDLYQIRSTGEL
+763 
-778 VIGKKVASGK
+778 
-788 FIDLKKGFS
+788 
-797 SIKDAREYM
+797 
-806 ESHEDEL
+806 
-813 IAELERKK
+813 
-821 TLPKTRREVNETRI
+821 
-835 GEEYRNGN
+835 
-843 ISPAQFSETFGF
+843 
-855 RGVQFGN
+855 
-862 WVEQSRRADD
+862 
-872 LNRAYDALVDLSKIL
+872 
-887 DVPTRAISLN
+887 
-897 GTLGLAFGARGTGG
+897 
-911 KKAAAAH
+911 
-918 YEPLQVVINLTKEHG
+918 
-933 AGSLAHEW
+933 
-941 FHALDNSFGVKA
+941 
-953 DNNYMSEISFTLS
+953 
-966 ENVRDEVK
+966 
-974 DAFKNLKR
+974 
-982 TLEKSGLYERSKER
+982 
-996 DKTRSKDYWSTGR
+996 
-1009 EMAARAFESYII
+1009 
-1021 DKAAERGVKN
+1021 
-1031 DYLANII
+1031 
-1038 GEADYNDSDT
+1038 
-1048 FAYVK
+1048 
-1053 QSEKKEIYAAFDKL
+1053 
-1067 FDTLQTRE
+1067 
-1075 TDNGVEFYQLPQE
+1075 QE
-1088 AYDAQGKADINTP
+1088 AYDSDGKADINTP
-1101 EFKEWF
+1101 EFKAWF

-1114 EKGKPLEMVHFSY
+1114 EKGRPKTYWHGSLWNFDRFKQHNGDYNFSPDERFAYNYAESKAFEQGIDNDVTVYPVYIKAEKPFDSNNAEDIDFVKKITEGKKIRVFG
-1127 NEFSQFDKSHAG
+1127 NEKTQEEFI
-1139 VNNDE
+1139 DE
-1144 SSIGLWFADRDDF
+1144 IQGYYQDTPLREGEFEKITQDDF
-1157 AFNNERYPI
+1157 PKWYSKYNHNIDYSQSSVAEYKVLEVNEKDGYFIAAKPPFRADMEDVESEI
-1166 RYDVYLKMDNPLII
+1166 REKMKDVDFSK
-1180 EGNGTETNPWADT
+1180 GETNISVSYETPYGTRVGDAYVMKVYKPSPEHRKKGADNWIYLESADIDGVDFT
-1193 DIDNLDSYAKF
+1193 DI
-1204 EKMFNDLMYQDPQ
+1204 
-1217 MWDERVYEPIYGG
+1217 
-1230 FETRKVK
+1230 
-1237 LRFSNFSEKKQR
+1237 
-1249 EIIKGIIDKLKAQG
+1249 LKENG
-1263 YDGIIIKNTRVDSL
+1263 YDGYYKVED
-1277 NPDEGIN
+1277 GIEN
-1284 QYVVFEPNQIK
+1284 LSVFEPNQIK
-1295 SVYNRGTWNA
+1295 SVYNQGTFDPN
-1305 RNDNIYYQR
+1305 NDNIYYQR
-1314 AYAGSRVDY
+1314 VEQAFSPTNRDKNTYISDLRAAERGEAGSDYNIRLGALPLIYQEIGIENKPVKTKKTIILKDTIFKHDVPMNVVENLPELYSDPIIIFQALNTSTNSNSYVAVLDAVDKSGRQMIAALSPSKKENGYHLITSFY
-1323 GRPSLEAI
+1323 GRNNIDNMIKKAFEERKVKYI
-1331 GSGEGAQAHGWG
+1331 R
-1343 LYYALDKDVAEGYRE
+1343 DK
-1358 RFINEYGEGIVE
+1358 
-1370 YNGVVY
+1370 
-1376 KNNDDYA
+1376 KN
-1383 HFLLNLKQTKKGEIA
+1383 
-1398 RQREIAK
+1398 
-1405 FFNENGNIELAKKHK
+1405 
-1420 KLAEEGENINVDDI
+1420 
-1434 KTLGQVHEVEIPENP
+1434 
-1449 FLLDEQL
+1449 
-1456 PFSEQ
+1456 
-1461 PEIVKQG
+1461 
-1468 IKNAIKE
+1468 
-1475 ISEDAEK
+1475 
-1482 QIQAL
+1482 
-1487 ENKDFIGREIYNKI
+1487 
-1501 SLFLAKTPGTL
+1501 
-1512 ADKETSLLLEKYG
+1512 SLL
-1525 IKGITY
+1525 T
-1531 DGRQDGRAFVIFN
+1531 
-1544 PDDVQVIQKFYQL
+1544 
-1557 PQDDLNNVIDGHE
+1557 GH
-1570 VIEGFDENAPDDAFV
+1570 NA
-1585 RTKEGRVEHGYI
+1585 Y
-1597 TDELAKQIGSSKG
+1597 
-1610 GEIRLYNDLDKHIDK
+1610 
-1625 GRKKYILSQGY
+1625 LSQ
-1636 ADLIDFVD
+1636 AD
-1644 DTISNWEKI
+1644 SNILQK
-1653 YKGSDESF
+1653 
-1661 LITKS
+1661 
-1666 KNKDNIVAVKLEQ
+1666 
-1679 DGKYYKISTALISR
+1679 
-1693 KDYLKNKKTLAERA
+1693 
-1707 QSNQLLTKSPGAIS
+1707 
-1721 GTSDI
+1721 SDI
-1726 YNIAP
+1726 VNSFM
-1731 TRENVK
+1731 
-1737 PDYQNKPQP
+1737 QQKPQP

-1753 KRVIKIFES
+1753 KGIIRIFET

-1771 IAHYWLDNMWS
+1771 MAHYWLDNMWS

-1803 LNVKPEQAVLTR
+1803 LNVRPEQAILTR

-1828 LLNGDLPTPIIKGAF
+1828 LLNGNLPIPIIKGAF

-1856 MNRLNV
+1856 MNRLNI

-1872 QSMTTGIL
+1872 QSMTTGVL
-1880 PPPRIRPSRKPR
+1880 PPPRIKPARKPR
-1892 EKMTTAE
+1892 GKMTRAE

-1908 EQDRQEKETVKL
+1908 EQDRQEQEAVKF

-1929 KPDNI
+1929 LPDSV
-1934 DARTVIVSNI
+1934 DERTVIVSNI
-1944 TEGEAGKSRVYSRE
+1944 TEGEPGKSRVYSRE
-1958 VERNIDALQE
+1958 VERNIDTLQE
-1968 IADIDLDYNKIR
+1968 IADIDLEYNKIK

-1985 QRAADF
+1985 QRAAEY

-2005 RKSAPE
+2005 RKAAPE

-2079 KAASKIFKGYAEAVG
+2079 KAASKIFKGYTEAVG
-2094 GDSPVDLYKKMIKNE
+2094 GDSPLDSYKKMIKEE
-2109 TDQITK
+2109 TAKITK
-2115 KVLAEKTRE
+2115 KVLAETTRE
-2124 EQQKVLNAELKRLRY
+2124 GQQRVLESELKRLRY
-2139 EYGTGVQGELFQLP
+2139 EYGTGEQGELFQMP
-2153 LEPLN
+2153 IEPLN

-2164 YVREALDDIFGTT
+2164 YIREALDGVFGTT
-2177 VSQEEANQIIGKIG
+2177 VTQEEANQIIGKIG

-2218 NNLVESL
+2218 NNLVEGL

-2232 IATSIVGRGMMLSSI
+2232 IFSSIIARGAMLASI

-2253 VVSNTENIL
+2253 VISNTENIL

-2283 DKNVE
+2283 DKSVE

-2307 TTEGLDAATVTLGER
+2307 TTEGLDAATITLGER

-2341 GVFKYL
+2341 GVFKYM

-2358 VFSDT
+2358 VFSDA

-2377 SGEMLSKRATEL
+2377 SGEALSKRATEL
-2389 YRDATR
+2389 YEDATR
-2395 VAPLTEEGMLIREKA
+2395 VAPLTEEGMVIREKA
-2410 MIEANVATYTNDTA
+2410 MMEANVATYTNDTT

-2435 LNKVTGNVRLGDQL
+2435 LNRATGNVRLGDQL

-2459 VALGM
+2459 VALGV

-2486 GKLSAKSRT
+2486 GKLSAKSRM

-2554 SLDYFGPLAVPL
+2554 SLDYFGPLAIPL
-2566 TAVLSARRRGEV
+2566 TAVLSARRREETG
-2578 AWFGYAKGVAS
+2578 WFGYAKGVAS
-2589 QLQKLPGLQE
+2589 QLQKLPGLKE
-2599 FSETVDAI
+2599 YSEAVDAV
-2607 GRATSNKPEKT
+2607 GRAVSNTPEKT
-2618 VKNLNNAL
+2618 IKNLNNAM
-2626 IDFVRART
+2626 IDFIRART

-2764 RSKDDEQRA
+2764 RAKDDEQRA

>member
-55 NFMYGLVDTTDAFVN
+55 NFMYGLVDTADAFVN

-81 QYDVVMGGLKADEE
+81 QYDVVMGGLKGDEE

-139 SYGTMVVGGYGG
+139 SYGTMVIGGYGG

-253 ATAGL
+253 ATASL

-265 AISEAGTE
+265 AVSEAGTE

-386 RAVKQAVDESGAFQD
+386 RAVKQAVDESGAFAD
-401 VDEDMLAEYV
+401 IGEDALAEYV

-428 RNVPIEEVIQAS
+428 RNVPIEEVIKAS

-455 EGGESR
+455 EEGESR
-461 VLADSSVN
+461 ILADSSVN
-469 VERERT
+469 VE
-475 DFDDK
+475 
-480 AKKAV
+480 
-485 AEVFSNPQPVETSV
+485 
-499 EETTENTVSENNIV
+499 
-513 AETIAPV
+513 
-520 LNETAEAPTAE
+520 
-531 ENSISADAATSQEE
+531 
-545 NIATAVLSEET
+545 
-556 PQIEENDHAE
+556 
-566 KIEDFGE
+566 GE
-573 KIEGARKDLWNGY
+573 
-586 KEKLSDELPEDKQ
+586 Q
-599 KIKLS
+599 Q
-604 TFFPEPDYETAINN
+604 
-618 GINIDVLS
+618 
-626 AVKALHDAMPPKPKK
+626 
-641 AYKLDKWVESL
+641 
-652 KNVRLLASKLLN
+652 LLL
-664 GEIDIKSFDTLLDNG
+664 
-679 GYVLKPFRQTV
+679 
-690 ETYRILGFPEF
+690 
-701 TKANGY
+701 
-707 RIESDIYN
+707 
-715 FAEGRQLEKPEY
+715 
-727 RYRVMKGNTPVTRFF
+727 
-742 NDIQDA
+742 
-748 SDALRDII
+748 
-756 NNKTSDK
+756 
-763 KVKLDLYQIRSTGEL
+763 
-778 VIGKKVASGK
+778 
-788 FIDLKKGFS
+788 
-797 SIKDAREYM
+797 
-806 ESHEDEL
+806 
-813 IAELERKK
+813 
-821 TLPKTRREVNETRI
+821 
-835 GEEYRNGN
+835 
-843 ISPAQFSETFGF
+843 
-855 RGVQFGN
+855 
-862 WVEQSRRADD
+862 
-872 LNRAYDALVDLSKIL
+872 
-887 DVPTRAISLN
+887 
-897 GTLGLAFGARGTGG
+897 
-911 KKAAAAH
+911 
-918 YEPLQVVINLTKEHG
+918 
-933 AGSLAHEW
+933 
-941 FHALDNSFGVKA
+941 
-953 DNNYMSEISFTLS
+953 
-966 ENVRDEVK
+966 
-974 DAFKNLKR
+974 
-982 TLEKSGLYERSKER
+982 
-996 DKTRSKDYWSTGR
+996 
-1009 EMAARAFESYII
+1009 
-1021 DKAAERGVKN
+1021 
-1031 DYLANII
+1031 
-1038 GEADYNDSDT
+1038 
-1048 FAYVK
+1048 
-1053 QSEKKEIYAAFDKL
+1053 
-1067 FDTLQTRE
+1067 
-1075 TDNGVEFYQLPQE
+1075 QE
-1088 AYDAQGKADINTP
+1088 AYDSDGKADINTP
-1101 EFKEWF
+1101 EFKAWF

-1114 EKGKPLEMVHFSY
+1114 EKGKPLIVYHGTPNLFSA
-1127 NEFSQFDKSHAG
+1127 FDKAYLPEPSA
-1139 VNNDE
+1139 NDP
-1144 SSIGLWFADRDDF
+1144 GFYGQGFYFADSYPG
-1157 AFNNERYPI
+1157 AWRYTKGKGVVLPLYLSI
-1166 RYDVYLKMDNPLII
+1166 RNPLVLDDVYNKM
-1180 EGNGTETNPWADT
+1180 
-1193 DIDNLDSYAKF
+1193 
-1204 EKMFNDLMYQDPQ
+1204 M
-1217 MWDERVYEPIYGG
+1217 
-1230 FETRKVK
+1230 
-1237 LRFSNFSEKKQR
+1237 R
-1249 EIIKGIIDKLKAQG
+1249 EIPLERIKELGIYKKGLETGKYAGFFFDEYVTENRLSKKLSDHAKAKG
-1263 YDGIIIKNTRVDSL
+1263 YDGIKAGK
-1277 NPDEGIN
+1277 E
-1284 QYVVFEPNQIK
+1284 YVAFEPNQIK

-1305 RNDNIYYQR
+1305 GSDDIYYQR

-1323 GRPSLEAI
+1323 EKPSLEAI
-1331 GSGEGAQAHGWG
+1331 GSGEGNQAHGWG
-1343 LYYALDKDVAEGYRE
+1343 LYYALNKDVAERYRKK
-1358 RFINEYGEGIVE
+1358 FIKNIKDIELEGK
-1370 YNGVVY
+1370 VY
-1376 KNNDDYA
+1376 KSNTAEAFAYFDYILSNKDIVS
-1383 HFLLNLKQTKKGEIA
+1383 LLDSYRLLRQIYKEDTGWGNELSELNKKEKFIKENKDKLDHIKEI
-1398 RQREIAK
+1398 K
-1405 FFNENGNIELAKKHK
+1405 YK
-1420 KLAEEGENINVDDI
+1420 
-1434 KTLGQVHEVEIPENP
+1434 GQVHEVDIPENP
-1449 FLLDEQL
+1449 YLLDEQK

-1461 PEIVKQG
+1461 SEFVKDAIRKLNNEAVNDILDDDITG
-1468 IKNAIKE
+1468 EDIYGELVNDVSKNI
-1475 ISEDAEK
+1475 DADD
-1482 QIQAL
+1482 L
-1487 ENKDFIGREIYNKI
+1487 RT
-1501 SLFLAKTPGTL
+1501 KTNM
-1512 ADKETSLLLEKYG
+1512 AQKVASQLLEKVG

-1531 DGRQDGRAFVIFN
+1531 NGKQDGRAFVIFN
-1544 PDDVQVIQKFYQL
+1544 PDDVQVIQKFYQKGIAKNAVKITGKEFGEYDGDDKAYIAKAREWYRKNLTGNPAISPVLGEVNFYNHQFGETKDKNIKNIENLKYL
-1557 PQDDLNNVIDGHE
+1557 PAVRQIIETSSSVQEEKPNHFRRDDVVQFYRITAPVDINGEVNSVSVLIAEDIQGRKYYTLENKGLAQDTSVERGLAQAQKGNSFYDLN
-1570 VIEGFDENAPDDAFV
+1570 
-1585 RTKEGRVEHGYI
+1585 
-1597 TDELAKQIGSSKG
+1597 
-1610 GEIRLYNDLDKHIDK
+1610 
-1625 GRKKYILSQGY
+1625 
-1636 ADLIDFVD
+1636 
-1644 DTISNWEKI
+1644 I
-1653 YKGSDESF
+1653 YV
-1661 LITKS
+1661 
-1666 KNKDNIVAVKLEQ
+1666 NK
-1679 DGKYYKISTALISR
+1679 
-1693 KDYLKNKKTLAERA
+1693 
-1707 QSNQLLTKSPGAIS
+1707 
-1721 GTSDI
+1721 
-1726 YNIAP
+1726 
-1731 TRENVK
+1731 ENVK
-1737 PDYQNKPQP
+1737 TNNTSTNLNP

-1753 KRVIKIFES
+1753 KGIIRIFET

-1771 IAHYWLDNMWS
+1771 MAHYWLDNMWS

-1803 LNVKPEQAVLTR
+1803 LNVRPEQAILTR

-1828 LLNGDLPTPIIKGAF
+1828 LLNGNLPIPIIKGAF

-1856 MNRLNV
+1856 MNRLNI

-1872 QSMTTGIL
+1872 QSMTTGVL
-1880 PPPRIRPSRKPR
+1880 PPPQIKPARKPR
-1892 EKMTTAE
+1892 GKMTRAE
-1899 KLREQLGLQ
+1899 KLREQLGLREQDKQ
-1908 EQDRQEKETVKL
+1908 EQEAVKF

-1929 KPDNI
+1929 LPDSV
-1934 DARTVIVSNI
+1934 DERTVIVSNI
-1944 TEGEAGKSRVYSRE
+1944 TEGEPGKSRVYSRE
-1958 VERNIDALQE
+1958 VERNIDTLQE
-1968 IADIDLDYNKIR
+1968 IADIDLEYNKIK

-1985 QRAADF
+1985 QRAAEY

-2005 RKSAPE
+2005 RKAAPE

-2109 TDQITK
+2109 TDRITK

-2262 TEMLIRRAVN
+2262 TEMLIRRTVN

-2764 RSKDDEQRA
+2764 RAKDDEQRA

>member
-16 TGGEN
+16 QTGEN
-21 IEPKVMTADL
+21 AEPKIMTADL

-55 NFMYGLVDTTDAFVN
+55 NFMYGLIDTADAFVN

-81 QYDVVMGGLKADEE
+81 QYDVVMGGLKGDEE

-139 SYGTMVVGGYGG
+139 SYGTMVIGGYGG
-151 GAAARALG
+151 SSAAKALG
-159 ASAKAAGRA
+159 ASAKAASRA
-168 TGAAA
+168 TGTAA

-185 VQERADKYAADTGDN
+185 VQERADKYVADTGDEE
-200 AFKNY
+200 FKNY

-218 AYGTI
+218 AYGVT

-235 QRKLFNLDLA
+235 QRRLFNLDLA

-253 ATAGL
+253 ATASL
-258 TKTGVKT
+258 TKIGVKS
-265 AISEAGTE
+265 AVSEAGTE

-325 SRGIRAIKEEIRGTV
+325 SRGIREIKEEIRGTV

-469 VERERT
+469 VEGERT

-480 AKKAV
+480 AKEAV

-545 NIATAVLSEET
+545 NIATAVLNEET

-911 KKAAAAH
+911 KEAAAAH

-941 FHALDNSFGVKA
+941 FHALDNSFGVKT
-953 DNNYMSEISFTLS
+953 DNDYMSEISFTLS

-974 DAFKNLKR
+974 DAFKNLKK

-1101 EFKEWF
+1101 EFKAWF

-1114 EKGKPLEMVHFSY
+1114 KNGKPLVVYHGSDAVFEKFEIRGGKPFEQSIAEGVYFS
-1127 NEFSQFDKSHAG
+1127 
-1139 VNNDE
+1139 
-1144 SSIGLWFADRDDF
+1144 SSKAVAQTYSDNL
-1157 AFNNERYPI
+1157 YP
-1166 RYDVYLKMDNPLII
+1166 VYLKMENPATYYAEGQSYNDIMVALNSYIYSAQRDGNDGVII
-1180 EGNGTETNPWADT
+1180 KDIRDDANGKGRKADT
-1193 DIDNLDSYAKF
+1193 YIV
-1204 EKMFNDLMYQDPQ
+1204 FN
-1217 MWDERVYEPIYGG
+1217 
-1230 FETRKVK
+1230 
-1237 LRFSNFSEKKQR
+1237 S
-1249 EIIKGIIDKLKAQG
+1249 
-1263 YDGIIIKNTRVDSL
+1263 
-1277 NPDEGIN
+1277 
-1284 QYVVFEPNQIK
+1284 NQIK
-1295 SVYNRGTWNA
+1295 SVYNSGTWNA
-1305 RNDNIYYQR
+1305 RNDNIYYQKAEQAFSPTNRDKNTYISDLR
-1314 AYAGSRVDY
+1314 AAERGEAGNDY
-1323 GRPSLEAI
+1323 NIRLGALPLIYQKI
-1331 GSGEGAQAHGWG
+1331 GIEN
-1343 LYYALDKDVAEGYRE
+1343 KPV
-1358 RFINEYGEGIVE
+1358 
-1370 YNGVVY
+1370 
-1376 KNNDDYA
+1376 K
-1383 HFLLNLKQTKKGEIA
+1383 TKKTI
-1398 RQREIAK
+1398 
-1405 FFNENGNIELAKKHK
+1405 
-1420 KLAEEGENINVDDI
+1420 
-1434 KTLGQVHEVEIPENP
+1434 
-1449 FLLDEQL
+1449 
-1456 PFSEQ
+1456 
-1461 PEIVKQG
+1461 
-1468 IKNAIKE
+1468 
-1475 ISEDAEK
+1475 
-1482 QIQAL
+1482 
-1487 ENKDFIGREIYNKI
+1487 
-1501 SLFLAKTPGTL
+1501 
-1512 ADKETSLLLEKYG
+1512 
-1525 IKGITY
+1525 
-1531 DGRQDGRAFVIFN
+1531 
-1544 PDDVQVIQKFYQL
+1544 
-1557 PQDDLNNVIDGHE
+1557 
-1570 VIEGFDENAPDDAFV
+1570 
-1585 RTKEGRVEHGYI
+1585 
-1597 TDELAKQIGSSKG
+1597 
-1610 GEIRLYNDLDKHIDK
+1610 
-1625 GRKKYILSQGY
+1625 ILK
-1636 ADLIDFVD
+1636 
-1644 DTISNWEKI
+1644 DTISKHDVPMNVVENLPELYSNPLMIFKSLNTSTNPDSYVAVLDAI
-1653 YKGSDESF
+1653 DKNGRQMIAALSPSKKENGYH
-1661 LITKS
+1661 LITSFYGRNNIDNMIKRAFEEKKVRYIRDK
-1666 KNKDNIVAVKLEQ
+1666 KNGLLTGHNAYLSQADDNILQK
-1679 DGKYYKISTALISR
+1679 
-1693 KDYLKNKKTLAERA
+1693 
-1707 QSNQLLTKSPGAIS
+1707 
-1721 GTSDI
+1721 SDI
-1726 YNIAP
+1726 VNSFM
-1731 TRENVK
+1731 
-1737 PDYQNKPQP
+1737 QQKPQP

-1753 KRVIKIFES
+1753 KGVIKIFES

-1803 LNVKPEQAVLTR
+1803 LNVKPEQVVLTR

-1862 RLSEDAVRFF
+1862 HLSEDAVRFF

-1920 VEEMEAARP
+1920 VEEMETARP
-1929 KPDNI
+1929 EPDSI

-1944 TEGEAGKSRVYSRE
+1944 TEGETGKSRIYSRE

-1968 IADIDLDYNKIR
+1968 IADVDLDYNKIR

-2109 TDQITK
+2109 TDRITK

-2139 EYGTGVQGELFQLP
+2139 EYGTGVQGELFQMP

-2232 IATSIVGRGMMLSSI
+2232 IATSIVGRGMMLLSV

-2410 MIEANVATYTNDTA
+2410 MMEANVATYTNDTA

-2475 NLTTVIRDVKA
+2475 NLTTVIHDVKA
-2486 GKLSAKSRT
+2486 GKLSAKSWT

-2660 AQASVPGIRE
+2660 AKASIPGIRE
-2670 ELPLKYTTTSRTPK
+2670 SLPLKYTTTSKTPR
-2684 ETEAALSILLFGAR
+2684 ETEPAWSTVLFGAR

-2710 IDRLYKKNAKPTITD
+2710 IDRLYKKGAKPTITD

-2750 YYDGVYTLIRTREY
+2750 YYAEVYTLIRTRAY
-2764 RSKDDEQRA
+2764 RAKDDEQKA

-2785 QLKKEYIK
+2785 QLKKTYIR

>member
-81 QYDVVMGGLKADEE
+81 QYDVVMGGLKGDEE

-253 ATAGL
+253 ATASL

-265 AISEAGTE
+265 AVSEAGTE

-386 RAVKQAVDESGAFQD
+386 RAVKQAVDESGAFAD
-401 VDEDMLAEYV
+401 IGEDALAEYV

-428 RNVPIEEVIQAS
+428 RNVPIEEVIKAS

-455 EGGESR
+455 EEGESR
-461 VLADSSVN
+461 ILADSSVN
-469 VERERT
+469 VE
-475 DFDDK
+475 
-480 AKKAV
+480 
-485 AEVFSNPQPVETSV
+485 
-499 EETTENTVSENNIV
+499 
-513 AETIAPV
+513 
-520 LNETAEAPTAE
+520 
-531 ENSISADAATSQEE
+531 
-545 NIATAVLSEET
+545 
-556 PQIEENDHAE
+556 
-566 KIEDFGE
+566 GE
-573 KIEGARKDLWNGY
+573 
-586 KEKLSDELPEDKQ
+586 Q
-599 KIKLS
+599 Q
-604 TFFPEPDYETAINN
+604 
-618 GINIDVLS
+618 
-626 AVKALHDAMPPKPKK
+626 
-641 AYKLDKWVESL
+641 
-652 KNVRLLASKLLN
+652 LLL
-664 GEIDIKSFDTLLDNG
+664 
-679 GYVLKPFRQTV
+679 
-690 ETYRILGFPEF
+690 
-701 TKANGY
+701 
-707 RIESDIYN
+707 
-715 FAEGRQLEKPEY
+715 
-727 RYRVMKGNTPVTRFF
+727 
-742 NDIQDA
+742 
-748 SDALRDII
+748 
-756 NNKTSDK
+756 
-763 KVKLDLYQIRSTGEL
+763 
-778 VIGKKVASGK
+778 
-788 FIDLKKGFS
+788 
-797 SIKDAREYM
+797 
-806 ESHEDEL
+806 
-813 IAELERKK
+813 
-821 TLPKTRREVNETRI
+821 
-835 GEEYRNGN
+835 
-843 ISPAQFSETFGF
+843 
-855 RGVQFGN
+855 
-862 WVEQSRRADD
+862 
-872 LNRAYDALVDLSKIL
+872 
-887 DVPTRAISLN
+887 
-897 GTLGLAFGARGTGG
+897 
-911 KKAAAAH
+911 
-918 YEPLQVVINLTKEHG
+918 
-933 AGSLAHEW
+933 
-941 FHALDNSFGVKA
+941 
-953 DNNYMSEISFTLS
+953 
-966 ENVRDEVK
+966 
-974 DAFKNLKR
+974 
-982 TLEKSGLYERSKER
+982 
-996 DKTRSKDYWSTGR
+996 
-1009 EMAARAFESYII
+1009 
-1021 DKAAERGVKN
+1021 
-1031 DYLANII
+1031 
-1038 GEADYNDSDT
+1038 
-1048 FAYVK
+1048 
-1053 QSEKKEIYAAFDKL
+1053 
-1067 FDTLQTRE
+1067 
-1075 TDNGVEFYQLPQE
+1075 QE
-1088 AYDAQGKADINTP
+1088 AYDSDGKADINTP
-1101 EFKEWF
+1101 EFKAWF
-1107 GDSKVVD
+1107 GNSKVVD
-1114 EKGKPLEMVHFSY
+1114 EKGRPKTYWHGSLWNFDRFKQHNGDYNFSPDERFAYNYAESKAFEQGIDNDVTVYPVYIKAEKPFDSNNAEDIDFVKKITEGKKIRVFG
-1127 NEFSQFDKSHAG
+1127 NEKTQEEFI
-1139 VNNDE
+1139 DE
-1144 SSIGLWFADRDDF
+1144 IQGYYQDTPLREGEFEKITQDDF
-1157 AFNNERYPI
+1157 PKWYSKYNHNIDYSQSSVAEYKVLEVNEKDGYFIAAKPPFRADMEDVESEI
-1166 RYDVYLKMDNPLII
+1166 REKMKDVDFSK
-1180 EGNGTETNPWADT
+1180 GETNISVSYETPYGTRVGDAYVMKVYKPSPEHRKKGADNWIYLESADIDGVDFT
-1193 DIDNLDSYAKF
+1193 DI
-1204 EKMFNDLMYQDPQ
+1204 
-1217 MWDERVYEPIYGG
+1217 
-1230 FETRKVK
+1230 
-1237 LRFSNFSEKKQR
+1237 
-1249 EIIKGIIDKLKAQG
+1249 LKENG
-1263 YDGIIIKNTRVDSL
+1263 YDGYYKVED
-1277 NPDEGIN
+1277 GIEN
-1284 QYVVFEPNQIK
+1284 LSVFEPNQIK
-1295 SVYNRGTWNA
+1295 SVYNQGTFDPN
-1305 RNDNIYYQR
+1305 NDNIYYQR
-1314 AYAGSRVDY
+1314 VEQAFSPTNRDKNTYISDLRAAERGEAGSDYNIRLGALPLIYQEIGIENKPVKTKKTIILKDTIFKHDVPMNVVENLPELYSDPIIIFQALNTSTNSNSYVAVLDAVDKSGRQMIAALSPSKKENGYHLITSFY
-1323 GRPSLEAI
+1323 GR
-1331 GSGEGAQAHGWG
+1331 
-1343 LYYALDKDVAEGYRE
+1343 
-1358 RFINEYGEGIVE
+1358 
-1370 YNGVVY
+1370 
-1376 KNNDDYA
+1376 NNID
-1383 HFLLNLKQTKKGEIA
+1383 NMIKKA
-1398 RQREIAK
+1398 
-1405 FFNENGNIELAKKHK
+1405 F
-1420 KLAEEGENINVDDI
+1420 EEG
-1434 KTLGQVHEVEIPENP
+1434 K
-1449 FLLDEQL
+1449 
-1456 PFSEQ
+1456 
-1461 PEIVKQG
+1461 VKY
-1468 IKNAIKE
+1468 IRDKKN
-1475 ISEDAEK
+1475 
-1482 QIQAL
+1482 
-1487 ENKDFIGREIYNKI
+1487 
-1501 SLFLAKTPGTL
+1501 
-1512 ADKETSLLLEKYG
+1512 SLL
-1525 IKGITY
+1525 T
-1531 DGRQDGRAFVIFN
+1531 
-1544 PDDVQVIQKFYQL
+1544 
-1557 PQDDLNNVIDGHE
+1557 GH
-1570 VIEGFDENAPDDAFV
+1570 NA
-1585 RTKEGRVEHGYI
+1585 Y
-1597 TDELAKQIGSSKG
+1597 
-1610 GEIRLYNDLDKHIDK
+1610 
-1625 GRKKYILSQGY
+1625 LSQ
-1636 ADLIDFVD
+1636 AD
-1644 DTISNWEKI
+1644 SNILQK
-1653 YKGSDESF
+1653 
-1661 LITKS
+1661 
-1666 KNKDNIVAVKLEQ
+1666 
-1679 DGKYYKISTALISR
+1679 
-1693 KDYLKNKKTLAERA
+1693 
-1707 QSNQLLTKSPGAIS
+1707 
-1721 GTSDI
+1721 SDI
-1726 YNIAP
+1726 VNSFM
-1731 TRENVK
+1731 
-1737 PDYQNKPQP
+1737 QQKPQP

-1753 KRVIKIFES
+1753 KGIIRIFET

-1771 IAHYWLDNMWS
+1771 MAHYWLDNMWS

-1803 LNVKPEQAVLTR
+1803 LNVRPEQAILTR

-1828 LLNGDLPTPIIKGAF
+1828 LLNGNLPTPIIKGAF

-1856 MNRLNV
+1856 MNRLNI

-1872 QSMTTGIL
+1872 QSMTTGVL
-1880 PPPRIRPSRKPR
+1880 PPPRIKPARKPR
-1892 EKMTTAE
+1892 GKMTRAE
-1899 KLREQLGLQ
+1899 KLREQLGLR
-1908 EQDRQEKETVKL
+1908 EQDRQEQEAVKF

-1929 KPDNI
+1929 LPDSV
-1934 DARTVIVSNI
+1934 DERTVIVSNI
-1944 TEGEAGKSRVYSRE
+1944 TEGEPGKSRVYSRE
-1958 VERNIDALQE
+1958 VERNIDTLQE
-1968 IADIDLDYNKIR
+1968 IADIDLEYNKIK

-1985 QRAADF
+1985 QRAAEY

-2005 RKSAPE
+2005 RKAAPE

-2079 KAASKIFKGYAEAVG
+2079 KAASKIFKGYTEAVG
-2094 GDSPVDLYKKMIKNE
+2094 GDSPLDSYKKMIKEE
-2109 TDQITK
+2109 TAKITK
-2115 KVLAEKTRE
+2115 KVLAETTRE
-2124 EQQKVLNAELKRLRY
+2124 GQQRVLESELKRLRY
-2139 EYGTGVQGELFQLP
+2139 EYGTGEQGELFQMP
-2153 LEPLN
+2153 TEPLN

-2164 YVREALDDIFGTT
+2164 YIREALDDVFGTT

-2218 NNLVESL
+2218 NNLVEGL

-2232 IATSIVGRGMMLSSI
+2232 IFSSIIARGAMLASI

-2253 VVSNTENIL
+2253 VISNTENIL
-2262 TEMLIRRAVN
+2262 TEILIRRAVN

-2283 DKNVE
+2283 DKSVE

-2307 TTEGLDAATVTLGER
+2307 TTEGLDAATITLGER

-2341 GVFKYL
+2341 GVFKYM

-2358 VFSDT
+2358 VFSDA

-2377 SGEMLSKRATEL
+2377 SGEALSKRATEL
-2389 YRDATR
+2389 YEDATR
-2395 VAPLTEEGMLIREKA
+2395 VAPLTEEGMVIREKA
-2410 MIEANVATYTNDTA
+2410 MMEANVATYTNDTA

-2435 LNKVTGNVRLGDQL
+2435 LNRATGNVRLGDQL

-2459 VALGM
+2459 VALGV

-2486 GKLSAKSRT
+2486 GKLSAKSRM

-2554 SLDYFGPLAVPL
+2554 SLDYFGPLAIPL
-2566 TAVLSARRRGEV
+2566 TAVLSARRREETG
-2578 AWFGYAKGVAS
+2578 WFGYAKGVAS
-2589 QLQKLPGLQE
+2589 QLQKLPGLKE
-2599 FSETVDAI
+2599 YSEAVDAV
-2607 GRATSNKPEKT
+2607 GRAVSNTPEKT
-2618 VKNLNNAL
+2618 IKNLNNVM
-2626 IDFVRART
+2626 IDFIRART

-2764 RSKDDEQRA
+2764 RAKDDEQRA

>member
-16 TGGEN
+16 QTGGN
-21 IEPKVMTADL
+21 AEPKIMTADL
-31 AQSLYAGELRVPV
+31 AQSLYAGKLRVPV

-55 NFMYGLVDTTDAFVN
+55 NFMYGLIDTADAFVN

-81 QYDVVMGGLKADEE
+81 QYDVVMGGLKGDEE

-139 SYGTMVVGGYGG
+139 SYGTMVIGGYGG
-151 GAAARALG
+151 SSAAKALG
-159 ASAKAAGRA
+159 ASAKAASRA
-168 TGAAA
+168 TGTAA

-185 VQERADKYAADTGDN
+185 VQERADKYVADTGDEE
-200 AFKNY
+200 FKNY

-218 AYGTI
+218 AYGVT

-235 QRKLFNLDLA
+235 QRRLFNLDLA

-253 ATAGL
+253 ATASL
-258 TKTGVKT
+258 TKTGVKS
-265 AISEAGTE
+265 AVSEAGTE

-469 VERERT
+469 VEGERT

-545 NIATAVLSEET
+545 NIATAVLNEET

-566 KIEDFGE
+566 KIEDFDE

-911 KKAAAAH
+911 KEAAAAH

-941 FHALDNSFGVKA
+941 FHALDNSFGVKT
-953 DNNYMSEISFTLS
+953 DNDYMSEISFTLS

-1144 SSIGLWFADRDDF
+1144 SSIGFWFADRDDF

-1204 EKMFNDLMYQDPQ
+1204 EKMFNDLMYQAPQ

-1295 SVYNRGTWNA
+1295 SVYNRGTWDA
-1305 RNDNIYYQR
+1305 RNDNIYYQNAEQVFSPTNRDKNTYISDLR
-1314 AYAGSRVDY
+1314 AVERGEDTRIRVGELPIVYRELGLSAGMVRTNKDVIFKDTIGKHDVSQTVVDNLPQLFADPIMVFESSTKENRLLAVVNAQDKNGNQIVVAISPNTKGERGYHFIPSFY
-1323 GRPSLEAI
+1323 GKDNFNNFLNKNIIAGNLKYLKSP
-1331 GSGEGAQAHGWG
+1331 Q
-1343 LYYALDKDVAEGYRE
+1343 ALDSHQLWPQVKT
-1358 RFINEYGEGIVE
+1358 
-1370 YNGVVY
+1370 
-1376 KNNDDYA
+1376 
-1383 HFLLNLKQTKKGEIA
+1383 LLNSLNK
-1398 RQREIAK
+1398 
-1405 FFNENGNIELAKKHK
+1405 NIL
-1420 KLAEEGENINVDDI
+1420 
-1434 KTLGQVHEVEIPENP
+1434 
-1449 FLLDEQL
+1449 
-1456 PFSEQ
+1456 
-1461 PEIVKQG
+1461 
-1468 IKNAIKE
+1468 
-1475 ISEDAEK
+1475 
-1482 QIQAL
+1482 
-1487 ENKDFIGREIYNKI
+1487 
-1501 SLFLAKTPGTL
+1501 
-1512 ADKETSLLLEKYG
+1512 
-1525 IKGITY
+1525 
-1531 DGRQDGRAFVIFN
+1531 
-1544 PDDVQVIQKFYQL
+1544 QK
-1557 PQDDLNNVIDGHE
+1557 
-1570 VIEGFDENAPDDAFV
+1570 
-1585 RTKEGRVEHGYI
+1585 
-1597 TDELAKQIGSSKG
+1597 
-1610 GEIRLYNDLDKHIDK
+1610 
-1625 GRKKYILSQGY
+1625 
-1636 ADLIDFVD
+1636 
-1644 DTISNWEKI
+1644 
-1653 YKGSDESF
+1653 
-1661 LITKS
+1661 
-1666 KNKDNIVAVKLEQ
+1666 
-1679 DGKYYKISTALISR
+1679 
-1693 KDYLKNKKTLAERA
+1693 
-1707 QSNQLLTKSPGAIS
+1707 
-1721 GTSDI
+1721 SDI
-1726 YNIAP
+1726 VNSFM
-1731 TRENVK
+1731 
-1737 PDYQNKPQP
+1737 QQKPQP

-1753 KRVIKIFES
+1753 KGVIKIFES

-1862 RLSEDAVRFF
+1862 RLSEDVVRFF

-1920 VEEMEAARP
+1920 VEEMEATRP
-1929 KPDNI
+1929 EPDSI

-1968 IADIDLDYNKIR
+1968 IADVDLDYNKIR

-2005 RKSAPE
+2005 RKPAPE

-2025 MLRIGDNA
+2025 MLRIGDNT

-2109 TDQITK
+2109 TDRITK

-2139 EYGTGVQGELFQLP
+2139 EYGTGVQGELFQMP

-2232 IATSIVGRGMMLSSI
+2232 IATSIVGRGMMLSSV

-2566 TAVLSARRRGEV
+2566 TAVLSARRRGEI

-2660 AQASVPGIRE
+2660 AKASIPGIRE
-2670 ELPLKYTTTSRTPK
+2670 SLPLKYTTTSKTPR
-2684 ETEAALSILLFGAR
+2684 ETEPAWSTVLFGAR

-2710 IDRLYKKNAKPTITD
+2710 IDRLYKKGAKPTITD

-2750 YYDGVYTLIRTREY
+2750 YYAEVYTLIRTRAY
-2764 RSKDDEQRA
+2764 RAKDDEQKA

-2785 QLKKEYIK
+2785 QLKKTYIR

>member
-81 QYDVVMGGLKADEE
+81 QYDVVMGGLKGDEE

-245 KLKSPTLR
+245 KLNSPTLR
-253 ATAGL
+253 ATASL

-265 AISEAGTE
+265 AVSEAGTE

-386 RAVKQAVDESGAFQD
+386 RAVKQAVDESGAFADIGED
-401 VDEDMLAEYV
+401 VLAEYV

-428 RNVPIEEVIQAS
+428 RNVPIEEVIKAS

-455 EGGESR
+455 GGGETR
-461 VLADSSVN
+461 ILADSSVN
-469 VERERT
+469 VE
-475 DFDDK
+475 
-480 AKKAV
+480 
-485 AEVFSNPQPVETSV
+485 
-499 EETTENTVSENNIV
+499 
-513 AETIAPV
+513 
-520 LNETAEAPTAE
+520 
-531 ENSISADAATSQEE
+531 
-545 NIATAVLSEET
+545 
-556 PQIEENDHAE
+556 
-566 KIEDFGE
+566 GE
-573 KIEGARKDLWNGY
+573 
-586 KEKLSDELPEDKQ
+586 Q
-599 KIKLS
+599 Q
-604 TFFPEPDYETAINN
+604 
-618 GINIDVLS
+618 
-626 AVKALHDAMPPKPKK
+626 
-641 AYKLDKWVESL
+641 
-652 KNVRLLASKLLN
+652 LLL
-664 GEIDIKSFDTLLDNG
+664 
-679 GYVLKPFRQTV
+679 
-690 ETYRILGFPEF
+690 
-701 TKANGY
+701 
-707 RIESDIYN
+707 
-715 FAEGRQLEKPEY
+715 
-727 RYRVMKGNTPVTRFF
+727 
-742 NDIQDA
+742 
-748 SDALRDII
+748 
-756 NNKTSDK
+756 
-763 KVKLDLYQIRSTGEL
+763 
-778 VIGKKVASGK
+778 
-788 FIDLKKGFS
+788 
-797 SIKDAREYM
+797 
-806 ESHEDEL
+806 
-813 IAELERKK
+813 
-821 TLPKTRREVNETRI
+821 
-835 GEEYRNGN
+835 
-843 ISPAQFSETFGF
+843 
-855 RGVQFGN
+855 
-862 WVEQSRRADD
+862 
-872 LNRAYDALVDLSKIL
+872 
-887 DVPTRAISLN
+887 
-897 GTLGLAFGARGTGG
+897 
-911 KKAAAAH
+911 
-918 YEPLQVVINLTKEHG
+918 
-933 AGSLAHEW
+933 
-941 FHALDNSFGVKA
+941 
-953 DNNYMSEISFTLS
+953 
-966 ENVRDEVK
+966 
-974 DAFKNLKR
+974 
-982 TLEKSGLYERSKER
+982 
-996 DKTRSKDYWSTGR
+996 
-1009 EMAARAFESYII
+1009 
-1021 DKAAERGVKN
+1021 
-1031 DYLANII
+1031 
-1038 GEADYNDSDT
+1038 
-1048 FAYVK
+1048 
-1053 QSEKKEIYAAFDKL
+1053 
-1067 FDTLQTRE
+1067 
-1075 TDNGVEFYQLPQE
+1075 QE
-1088 AYDAQGKADINTP
+1088 AYDSDGKADINTP
-1101 EFKEWF
+1101 EFKAWF
-1107 GDSKVVD
+1107 GNSKVVD
-1114 EKGKPLEMVHFSY
+1114 EKGRPKTYWHGSLWNFDRFKQHNGDYNFSPDERFAYNYAESKAFEQGIDNDVTVYPVYIKAEKPFDSNNAEDIDFVKKITEGKKIRVFG
-1127 NEFSQFDKSHAG
+1127 NEKTQEEFI
-1139 VNNDE
+1139 DE
-1144 SSIGLWFADRDDF
+1144 IQGYYQDTPLREGEFEKITQDDF
-1157 AFNNERYPI
+1157 PKWYSKYNHNIDYSQSSVAEYKVLEVNEKDGYFIAAKPPFRADMEDVESEI
-1166 RYDVYLKMDNPLII
+1166 REKMKDVDFSK
-1180 EGNGTETNPWADT
+1180 GETNISVSYETPYGTRVGDAYVMKVYKPSPEHRKKGADNWIYLESADIDGVDFT
-1193 DIDNLDSYAKF
+1193 DI
-1204 EKMFNDLMYQDPQ
+1204 
-1217 MWDERVYEPIYGG
+1217 
-1230 FETRKVK
+1230 
-1237 LRFSNFSEKKQR
+1237 
-1249 EIIKGIIDKLKAQG
+1249 LKENG
-1263 YDGIIIKNTRVDSL
+1263 YDGYYKVED
-1277 NPDEGIN
+1277 GIEN
-1284 QYVVFEPNQIK
+1284 LSVFEPNQIK
-1295 SVYNRGTWNA
+1295 SVYNQGTFDPN
-1305 RNDNIYYQR
+1305 NDNIYYQR
-1314 AYAGSRVDY
+1314 VEQAFSPTNRDKNTYISDLRAAERGEAGSDYNIRLGALPLIYQEIGIENKPVKTKKTIILKDTIFKHDVPMNVVENLPELYSDPIIIFQALNTSTNSNSYVAVLDAVDKSGRQMIAALSPSKKENGYHLITSFY
-1323 GRPSLEAI
+1323 GR
-1331 GSGEGAQAHGWG
+1331 
-1343 LYYALDKDVAEGYRE
+1343 
-1358 RFINEYGEGIVE
+1358 
-1370 YNGVVY
+1370 
-1376 KNNDDYA
+1376 NNID
-1383 HFLLNLKQTKKGEIA
+1383 NMIKKA
-1398 RQREIAK
+1398 
-1405 FFNENGNIELAKKHK
+1405 F
-1420 KLAEEGENINVDDI
+1420 EEG
-1434 KTLGQVHEVEIPENP
+1434 K
-1449 FLLDEQL
+1449 
-1456 PFSEQ
+1456 
-1461 PEIVKQG
+1461 VKY
-1468 IKNAIKE
+1468 IRDKKN
-1475 ISEDAEK
+1475 
-1482 QIQAL
+1482 
-1487 ENKDFIGREIYNKI
+1487 
-1501 SLFLAKTPGTL
+1501 
-1512 ADKETSLLLEKYG
+1512 SLL
-1525 IKGITY
+1525 T
-1531 DGRQDGRAFVIFN
+1531 
-1544 PDDVQVIQKFYQL
+1544 
-1557 PQDDLNNVIDGHE
+1557 GH
-1570 VIEGFDENAPDDAFV
+1570 NA
-1585 RTKEGRVEHGYI
+1585 Y
-1597 TDELAKQIGSSKG
+1597 
-1610 GEIRLYNDLDKHIDK
+1610 
-1625 GRKKYILSQGY
+1625 LSQ
-1636 ADLIDFVD
+1636 AD
-1644 DTISNWEKI
+1644 SNILQK
-1653 YKGSDESF
+1653 
-1661 LITKS
+1661 
-1666 KNKDNIVAVKLEQ
+1666 
-1679 DGKYYKISTALISR
+1679 
-1693 KDYLKNKKTLAERA
+1693 
-1707 QSNQLLTKSPGAIS
+1707 
-1721 GTSDI
+1721 SDI
-1726 YNIAP
+1726 VNSFM
-1731 TRENVK
+1731 
-1737 PDYQNKPQP
+1737 QQKPQP

-1753 KRVIKIFES
+1753 KGIIRIFET

-1771 IAHYWLDNMWS
+1771 MAHYWLDNMWS

-1803 LNVKPEQAVLTR
+1803 LNVRPEQAILTR

-1828 LLNGDLPTPIIKGAF
+1828 LLNGNLPTPIIKGAF

-1856 MNRLNV
+1856 MNRLNI

-1872 QSMTTGIL
+1872 QSMTTGVL
-1880 PPPRIRPSRKPR
+1880 PPPRIKPARKPR
-1892 EKMTTAE
+1892 GKMTRAE
-1899 KLREQLGLQ
+1899 KLREQLGLR
-1908 EQDRQEKETVKL
+1908 EQDRQEQEAVKF

-1929 KPDNI
+1929 LPDSV
-1934 DARTVIVSNI
+1934 DERTVIVSNI
-1944 TEGEAGKSRVYSRE
+1944 TEGEPGKSRVYSRE
-1958 VERNIDALQE
+1958 VERNIDTLQE
-1968 IADIDLDYNKIR
+1968 IADIDLEYNKIK

-1985 QRAADF
+1985 QRAAEY

-2005 RKSAPE
+2005 RKAAPE

-2079 KAASKIFKGYAEAVG
+2079 KAASKIFKGYTEAVG
-2094 GDSPVDLYKKMIKNE
+2094 GDSPLDSYKKMIKEE
-2109 TDQITK
+2109 TAKITK
-2115 KVLAEKTRE
+2115 KVLAETTRE
-2124 EQQKVLNAELKRLRY
+2124 GQQRVLESELKRLRY
-2139 EYGTGVQGELFQLP
+2139 EYGTGEQGELFQMP
-2153 LEPLN
+2153 TEPLN

-2164 YVREALDDIFGTT
+2164 YIREALDDVFGTT

-2218 NNLVESL
+2218 NNLVEGL

-2232 IATSIVGRGMMLSSI
+2232 IFSSIIARGAMLASI

-2253 VVSNTENIL
+2253 VISNTENIL

-2283 DKNVE
+2283 DKSVE

-2307 TTEGLDAATVTLGER
+2307 TTEGLDAATITLGER

-2341 GVFKYL
+2341 GVFKYM

-2358 VFSDT
+2358 VFSDA

-2377 SGEMLSKRATEL
+2377 SGEALSKRATEL
-2389 YRDATR
+2389 YKDTTR
-2395 VAPLTEEGMLIREKA
+2395 VAPLTEEGMVIREKA
-2410 MIEANVATYTNDTA
+2410 MMEANVATYTNDTA

-2435 LNKVTGNVRLGDQL
+2435 LNRATGNVRLGDQL

-2459 VALGM
+2459 VALGV

-2554 SLDYFGPLAVPL
+2554 SLDYFGPLAIPL
-2566 TAVLSARRRGEV
+2566 TAVLSARRREETG
-2578 AWFGYAKGVAS
+2578 WFGYAKGVAS
-2589 QLQKLPGLQE
+2589 QLQKLPGLKE
-2599 FSETVDAI
+2599 YSEAVDAV
-2607 GRATSNKPEKT
+2607 GRAVSNTPEKT
-2618 VKNLNNAL
+2618 IKNLNNAM
-2626 IDFVRART
+2626 IDFIRART

-2660 AQASVPGIRE
+2660 AKASVPGIRE

-2710 IDRLYKKNAKPTITD
+2710 IDRLYKKDAKPTITD

-2764 RSKDDEQRA
+2764 RAKDDEQRA
-2773 AAINKVRRQIIE
+2773 AAINKVRRRIID
-2785 QLKKEYIK
+2785 QLKKEYIR

>member
-55 NFMYGLVDTTDAFVN
+55 NFMYGLVDTADAFVN

-81 QYDVVMGGLKADEE
+81 QYDVVMGGLKGDEE

-253 ATAGL
+253 ATASL

-265 AISEAGTE
+265 AVSEAGTE

-386 RAVKQAVDESGAFQD
+386 RAVKQAVDESGAFADIGED
-401 VDEDMLAEYV
+401 VLAEYV

-428 RNVPIEEVIQAS
+428 RNVPIEEVIKAS

-455 EGGESR
+455 EEGESR
-461 VLADSSVN
+461 ILADSSVN
-469 VERERT
+469 VE
-475 DFDDK
+475 
-480 AKKAV
+480 
-485 AEVFSNPQPVETSV
+485 
-499 EETTENTVSENNIV
+499 
-513 AETIAPV
+513 
-520 LNETAEAPTAE
+520 
-531 ENSISADAATSQEE
+531 
-545 NIATAVLSEET
+545 
-556 PQIEENDHAE
+556 
-566 KIEDFGE
+566 GE
-573 KIEGARKDLWNGY
+573 
-586 KEKLSDELPEDKQ
+586 Q
-599 KIKLS
+599 Q
-604 TFFPEPDYETAINN
+604 
-618 GINIDVLS
+618 
-626 AVKALHDAMPPKPKK
+626 
-641 AYKLDKWVESL
+641 
-652 KNVRLLASKLLN
+652 LLL
-664 GEIDIKSFDTLLDNG
+664 
-679 GYVLKPFRQTV
+679 
-690 ETYRILGFPEF
+690 
-701 TKANGY
+701 
-707 RIESDIYN
+707 
-715 FAEGRQLEKPEY
+715 
-727 RYRVMKGNTPVTRFF
+727 
-742 NDIQDA
+742 
-748 SDALRDII
+748 
-756 NNKTSDK
+756 
-763 KVKLDLYQIRSTGEL
+763 
-778 VIGKKVASGK
+778 
-788 FIDLKKGFS
+788 
-797 SIKDAREYM
+797 
-806 ESHEDEL
+806 
-813 IAELERKK
+813 
-821 TLPKTRREVNETRI
+821 
-835 GEEYRNGN
+835 
-843 ISPAQFSETFGF
+843 
-855 RGVQFGN
+855 
-862 WVEQSRRADD
+862 
-872 LNRAYDALVDLSKIL
+872 
-887 DVPTRAISLN
+887 
-897 GTLGLAFGARGTGG
+897 
-911 KKAAAAH
+911 
-918 YEPLQVVINLTKEHG
+918 
-933 AGSLAHEW
+933 
-941 FHALDNSFGVKA
+941 
-953 DNNYMSEISFTLS
+953 
-966 ENVRDEVK
+966 
-974 DAFKNLKR
+974 
-982 TLEKSGLYERSKER
+982 
-996 DKTRSKDYWSTGR
+996 
-1009 EMAARAFESYII
+1009 
-1021 DKAAERGVKN
+1021 
-1031 DYLANII
+1031 
-1038 GEADYNDSDT
+1038 
-1048 FAYVK
+1048 
-1053 QSEKKEIYAAFDKL
+1053 
-1067 FDTLQTRE
+1067 
-1075 TDNGVEFYQLPQE
+1075 QE
-1088 AYDAQGKADINTP
+1088 AYDSDGKADINTP
-1101 EFKEWF
+1101 EFKAWF

-1114 EKGKPLEMVHFSY
+1114 EKGKPLMVYHGTPNLFSA
-1127 NEFSQFDKSHAG
+1127 FDKAYLPEPSA
-1139 VNNDE
+1139 NDP
-1144 SSIGLWFADRDDF
+1144 GFYGQGFYFADSYPG
-1157 AFNNERYPI
+1157 AWRYTKGKGVVLPLYLSI
-1166 RYDVYLKMDNPLII
+1166 RNPLVLDDVYNKM
-1180 EGNGTETNPWADT
+1180 
-1193 DIDNLDSYAKF
+1193 
-1204 EKMFNDLMYQDPQ
+1204 M
-1217 MWDERVYEPIYGG
+1217 
-1230 FETRKVK
+1230 
-1237 LRFSNFSEKKQR
+1237 R
-1249 EIIKGIIDKLKAQG
+1249 EIPLERIKELGIYKKGLETGKYAGFFFDEYVTENRLSKKLSDHAKAKG
-1263 YDGIIIKNTRVDSL
+1263 YDGIKAGK
-1277 NPDEGIN
+1277 E
-1284 QYVVFEPNQIK
+1284 YVAFEPNQIK

-1305 RNDNIYYQR
+1305 GSDDIYYQR
-1314 AYAGSRVDY
+1314 AEQAFSPTNRDKNTYISDLRAAERGEAGSDYNIRLGALPLIYQEIGIENKPVKTKKTIILKDTIFKHDVPMNVVENLPELYSDPIIIFQALNTSTNSNSYVAVLDAVDKSGRQMIAALSPSKKENGYHLITSFY
-1323 GRPSLEAI
+1323 GR
-1331 GSGEGAQAHGWG
+1331 
-1343 LYYALDKDVAEGYRE
+1343 
-1358 RFINEYGEGIVE
+1358 
-1370 YNGVVY
+1370 
-1376 KNNDDYA
+1376 NNIDNMIKRA
-1383 HFLLNLKQTKKGEIA
+1383 F
-1398 RQREIAK
+1398 
-1405 FFNENGNIELAKKHK
+1405 
-1420 KLAEEGENINVDDI
+1420 EEG
-1434 KTLGQVHEVEIPENP
+1434 K
-1449 FLLDEQL
+1449 
-1456 PFSEQ
+1456 
-1461 PEIVKQG
+1461 VKY
-1468 IKNAIKE
+1468 IRDKKN
-1475 ISEDAEK
+1475 
-1482 QIQAL
+1482 
-1487 ENKDFIGREIYNKI
+1487 
-1501 SLFLAKTPGTL
+1501 
-1512 ADKETSLLLEKYG
+1512 SLL
-1525 IKGITY
+1525 T
-1531 DGRQDGRAFVIFN
+1531 
-1544 PDDVQVIQKFYQL
+1544 
-1557 PQDDLNNVIDGHE
+1557 GH
-1570 VIEGFDENAPDDAFV
+1570 NA
-1585 RTKEGRVEHGYI
+1585 Y
-1597 TDELAKQIGSSKG
+1597 
-1610 GEIRLYNDLDKHIDK
+1610 
-1625 GRKKYILSQGY
+1625 LSQ
-1636 ADLIDFVD
+1636 AD
-1644 DTISNWEKI
+1644 SNILQK
-1653 YKGSDESF
+1653 
-1661 LITKS
+1661 
-1666 KNKDNIVAVKLEQ
+1666 
-1679 DGKYYKISTALISR
+1679 
-1693 KDYLKNKKTLAERA
+1693 
-1707 QSNQLLTKSPGAIS
+1707 
-1721 GTSDI
+1721 SDI
-1726 YNIAP
+1726 VNSFM
-1731 TRENVK
+1731 
-1737 PDYQNKPQP
+1737 QQKPQP

-1753 KRVIKIFES
+1753 KGIIRIFET

-1771 IAHYWLDNMWS
+1771 MAHYWLDNMWS

-1803 LNVKPEQAVLTR
+1803 LNVRPEQTILTR

-1828 LLNGDLPTPIIKGAF
+1828 LLNGNLPIPIIKGAF

-1856 MNRLNV
+1856 MNRLNI

-1872 QSMTTGIL
+1872 QSMTTGVL
-1880 PPPRIRPSRKPR
+1880 PPPQIKPARKPR
-1892 EKMTTAE
+1892 GKMTRAE
-1899 KLREQLGLQ
+1899 KLREQLGLREQDKQ
-1908 EQDRQEKETVKL
+1908 EQEAVKF

-1929 KPDNI
+1929 LPDSV
-1934 DARTVIVSNI
+1934 DERTVIVSNI
-1944 TEGEAGKSRVYSRE
+1944 TEGEPGKSRVYSRE
-1958 VERNIDALQE
+1958 VERNIDTLQE
-1968 IADIDLDYNKIR
+1968 IADIDLEYNKIK

-1985 QRAADF
+1985 QRAAEY

-2005 RKSAPE
+2005 RKAAPE

-2079 KAASKIFKGYAEAVG
+2079 KAASKIFKGYMEAVG
-2094 GDSPVDLYKKMIKNE
+2094 GDSPLDSYKKMIKEE
-2109 TDQITK
+2109 TAKITK
-2115 KVLAEKTRE
+2115 KVLAETTRE
-2124 EQQKVLNAELKRLRY
+2124 GQQRVLESELKRLRY
-2139 EYGTGVQGELFQLP
+2139 EYGTGEQGELFQMP
-2153 LEPLN
+2153 IEPLN

-2164 YVREALDDIFGTT
+2164 YIREALDDVFGTT

-2218 NNLVESL
+2218 NNLVEGL

-2232 IATSIVGRGMMLSSI
+2232 IFSSIIARGAMLASI

-2253 VVSNTENIL
+2253 VISNTENIL

-2272 SLEGGASFSAV
+2272 SLEGGASLSAV
-2283 DKNVE
+2283 DKSVE

-2307 TTEGLDAATVTLGER
+2307 TTEGLDAATITLGER

-2341 GVFKYL
+2341 GVFKYM

-2358 VFSDT
+2358 VFSDA

-2377 SGEMLSKRATEL
+2377 SGEALSKRATEL
-2389 YRDATR
+2389 YKDATR
-2395 VAPLTEEGMLIREKA
+2395 VAPLTEEGMVIREKA
-2410 MIEANVATYTNDTA
+2410 MMEANVATYTNDTA

-2435 LNKVTGNVRLGDQL
+2435 LNKATGNVRLGDQL

-2459 VALGM
+2459 VALGV

-2486 GKLSAKSRT
+2486 GKLSAKSRMT
-2495 AIKAAVRNG
+2495 IKAAVRNG
-2504 LGVVLAMLIAMALDP
+2504 LGVVLAMLMAMALDP

-2554 SLDYFGPLAVPL
+2554 SLDYFGPLAIPL
-2566 TAVLSARRRGEV
+2566 TAVLSARRREEAG
-2578 AWFGYAKGVAS
+2578 WFGYAKGVAS
-2589 QLQKLPGLQE
+2589 QLQKLPGLKE
-2599 FSETVDAI
+2599 YSEAVDAV
-2607 GRATSNKPEKT
+2607 GRAVSNTPEKT
-2618 VKNLNNAL
+2618 IKNLNNAM
-2626 IDFVRART
+2626 IDFIRART

-2648 YERETSAGTYDK
+2648 YEREISAGTYDK
-2660 AQASVPGIRE
+2660 AKASVPGIRE

-2710 IDRLYKKNAKPTITD
+2710 IDRLYKKGAKPTITD

-2764 RSKDDEQRA
+2764 RAKDDEQRA

-2785 QLKKEYIK
+2785 QLKKEYMK

>member
-81 QYDVVMGGLKADEE
+81 QYDVVMGGLKGDEE

-253 ATAGL
+253 ATASL

-265 AISEAGTE
+265 AVSEAGTE

-386 RAVKQAVDESGAFQD
+386 RAVKQAVDESGAFADIGED
-401 VDEDMLAEYV
+401 VLAEYV

-428 RNVPIEEVIQAS
+428 RNVPIEEVIKAS

-455 EGGESR
+455 EEGESR
-461 VLADSSVN
+461 ILADSSVN
-469 VERERT
+469 VE
-475 DFDDK
+475 
-480 AKKAV
+480 
-485 AEVFSNPQPVETSV
+485 
-499 EETTENTVSENNIV
+499 
-513 AETIAPV
+513 
-520 LNETAEAPTAE
+520 
-531 ENSISADAATSQEE
+531 
-545 NIATAVLSEET
+545 
-556 PQIEENDHAE
+556 
-566 KIEDFGE
+566 GE
-573 KIEGARKDLWNGY
+573 
-586 KEKLSDELPEDKQ
+586 Q
-599 KIKLS
+599 Q
-604 TFFPEPDYETAINN
+604 
-618 GINIDVLS
+618 
-626 AVKALHDAMPPKPKK
+626 
-641 AYKLDKWVESL
+641 
-652 KNVRLLASKLLN
+652 LLL
-664 GEIDIKSFDTLLDNG
+664 
-679 GYVLKPFRQTV
+679 
-690 ETYRILGFPEF
+690 
-701 TKANGY
+701 
-707 RIESDIYN
+707 
-715 FAEGRQLEKPEY
+715 
-727 RYRVMKGNTPVTRFF
+727 
-742 NDIQDA
+742 
-748 SDALRDII
+748 
-756 NNKTSDK
+756 
-763 KVKLDLYQIRSTGEL
+763 
-778 VIGKKVASGK
+778 
-788 FIDLKKGFS
+788 
-797 SIKDAREYM
+797 
-806 ESHEDEL
+806 
-813 IAELERKK
+813 
-821 TLPKTRREVNETRI
+821 
-835 GEEYRNGN
+835 
-843 ISPAQFSETFGF
+843 
-855 RGVQFGN
+855 
-862 WVEQSRRADD
+862 
-872 LNRAYDALVDLSKIL
+872 
-887 DVPTRAISLN
+887 
-897 GTLGLAFGARGTGG
+897 
-911 KKAAAAH
+911 
-918 YEPLQVVINLTKEHG
+918 
-933 AGSLAHEW
+933 
-941 FHALDNSFGVKA
+941 
-953 DNNYMSEISFTLS
+953 
-966 ENVRDEVK
+966 
-974 DAFKNLKR
+974 
-982 TLEKSGLYERSKER
+982 
-996 DKTRSKDYWSTGR
+996 
-1009 EMAARAFESYII
+1009 
-1021 DKAAERGVKN
+1021 
-1031 DYLANII
+1031 
-1038 GEADYNDSDT
+1038 
-1048 FAYVK
+1048 
-1053 QSEKKEIYAAFDKL
+1053 
-1067 FDTLQTRE
+1067 
-1075 TDNGVEFYQLPQE
+1075 QE
-1088 AYDAQGKADINTP
+1088 AYDSDGKADINTP
-1101 EFKEWF
+1101 EFKAWF

-1114 EKGKPLEMVHFSY
+1114 EKGKPLMVYHGTPNLFSA
-1127 NEFSQFDKSHAG
+1127 FDKAYLPEPSA
-1139 VNNDE
+1139 NDP
-1144 SSIGLWFADRDDF
+1144 GFYGQGFYFADSYPG
-1157 AFNNERYPI
+1157 AWRYTKGKGVVLPLYLSI
-1166 RYDVYLKMDNPLII
+1166 RNPLVLDDVYNKM
-1180 EGNGTETNPWADT
+1180 
-1193 DIDNLDSYAKF
+1193 
-1204 EKMFNDLMYQDPQ
+1204 M
-1217 MWDERVYEPIYGG
+1217 
-1230 FETRKVK
+1230 
-1237 LRFSNFSEKKQR
+1237 R
-1249 EIIKGIIDKLKAQG
+1249 EIPLERIKELGIYKKGLETGKYAGFFFDEYVTENRLSKKLSDHAKAKG
-1263 YDGIIIKNTRVDSL
+1263 YDGIKAGK
-1277 NPDEGIN
+1277 E
-1284 QYVVFEPNQIK
+1284 YVAFEPNQIK

-1305 RNDNIYYQR
+1305 GSDDIYYQR
-1314 AYAGSRVDY
+1314 AEQAFSPTNRDKNTYISDLRAAERGEAGSDYNIRLGALPLIYQEIGIENKPVKTKKTIILKDTIFKHDGPMNVVENLPELYSDPIIIFQALNTSTNSNSYVAVLDAVDKSGRQMIAALSPSKKENGYHLITSFY
-1323 GRPSLEAI
+1323 GR
-1331 GSGEGAQAHGWG
+1331 
-1343 LYYALDKDVAEGYRE
+1343 
-1358 RFINEYGEGIVE
+1358 
-1370 YNGVVY
+1370 
-1376 KNNDDYA
+1376 NNIDNMIKRA
-1383 HFLLNLKQTKKGEIA
+1383 F
-1398 RQREIAK
+1398 
-1405 FFNENGNIELAKKHK
+1405 
-1420 KLAEEGENINVDDI
+1420 EEG
-1434 KTLGQVHEVEIPENP
+1434 K
-1449 FLLDEQL
+1449 
-1456 PFSEQ
+1456 
-1461 PEIVKQG
+1461 VKY
-1468 IKNAIKE
+1468 IRDKKN
-1475 ISEDAEK
+1475 
-1482 QIQAL
+1482 
-1487 ENKDFIGREIYNKI
+1487 
-1501 SLFLAKTPGTL
+1501 
-1512 ADKETSLLLEKYG
+1512 SLL
-1525 IKGITY
+1525 T
-1531 DGRQDGRAFVIFN
+1531 
-1544 PDDVQVIQKFYQL
+1544 
-1557 PQDDLNNVIDGHE
+1557 GH
-1570 VIEGFDENAPDDAFV
+1570 NA
-1585 RTKEGRVEHGYI
+1585 Y
-1597 TDELAKQIGSSKG
+1597 
-1610 GEIRLYNDLDKHIDK
+1610 
-1625 GRKKYILSQGY
+1625 LSQ
-1636 ADLIDFVD
+1636 AD
-1644 DTISNWEKI
+1644 SNILQK
-1653 YKGSDESF
+1653 
-1661 LITKS
+1661 
-1666 KNKDNIVAVKLEQ
+1666 
-1679 DGKYYKISTALISR
+1679 
-1693 KDYLKNKKTLAERA
+1693 
-1707 QSNQLLTKSPGAIS
+1707 
-1721 GTSDI
+1721 SDI
-1726 YNIAP
+1726 VNSFM
-1731 TRENVK
+1731 
-1737 PDYQNKPQP
+1737 QQKPQP

-1753 KRVIKIFES
+1753 KGIIRIFET

-1771 IAHYWLDNMWS
+1771 MAHYWLDNMWS

-1803 LNVKPEQAVLTR
+1803 LNVRPEQTILTR

-1828 LLNGDLPTPIIKGAF
+1828 LLNGNLPIPIIKGAF

-1856 MNRLNV
+1856 MNRLNI

-1872 QSMTTGIL
+1872 QSMTTGVL
-1880 PPPRIRPSRKPR
+1880 PPPQIKPARKPR
-1892 EKMTTAE
+1892 GKMTRAE
-1899 KLREQLGLQ
+1899 KLREQLGLREQDKQ
-1908 EQDRQEKETVKL
+1908 EQEAVKF

-1929 KPDNI
+1929 LPDSV
-1934 DARTVIVSNI
+1934 DERTVIVSNI
-1944 TEGEAGKSRVYSRE
+1944 TEGEPGKSRVYSRE
-1958 VERNIDALQE
+1958 VERNIDTLQE
-1968 IADIDLDYNKIR
+1968 IADIDLEYNKIK

-1985 QRAADF
+1985 QRAAEY

-2005 RKSAPE
+2005 RKAAPE

-2079 KAASKIFKGYAEAVG
+2079 KAASKIFKGYMEAVG
-2094 GDSPVDLYKKMIKNE
+2094 GDSPLDSYKKMIKEE
-2109 TDQITK
+2109 TAKITK
-2115 KVLAEKTRE
+2115 KVLAETTRE
-2124 EQQKVLNAELKRLRY
+2124 GQQRVLESELKRLRY
-2139 EYGTGVQGELFQLP
+2139 EYGTGEQGELFQMP
-2153 LEPLN
+2153 IEPLN

-2164 YVREALDDIFGTT
+2164 YIREALDDVFGTT

-2218 NNLVESL
+2218 NNLVEGL

-2232 IATSIVGRGMMLSSI
+2232 IFSSIIARGAMLASI

-2253 VVSNTENIL
+2253 VISNTENIL

-2272 SLEGGASFSAV
+2272 SLEGGASLSAV
-2283 DKNVE
+2283 DKSVE

-2307 TTEGLDAATVTLGER
+2307 TTEGLDAATITLGER

-2341 GVFKYL
+2341 GVFKYM

-2358 VFSDT
+2358 VFSDA

-2377 SGEMLSKRATEL
+2377 SGEALSKRATEL
-2389 YRDATR
+2389 YKDATR
-2395 VAPLTEEGMLIREKA
+2395 VAPLTEEGMVIREKA
-2410 MIEANVATYTNDTA
+2410 MMEANVATYTNDTA

-2435 LNKVTGNVRLGDQL
+2435 LNKATGNVRLGDQL

-2459 VALGM
+2459 VALGV

-2486 GKLSAKSRT
+2486 GKLSAKSRMT
-2495 AIKAAVRNG
+2495 IKAAVRNG
-2504 LGVVLAMLIAMALDP
+2504 LGVVLAMLMAMALDP

-2554 SLDYFGPLAVPL
+2554 SLDYFGPLAIPL
-2566 TAVLSARRRGEV
+2566 TAVLSARRREEAG
-2578 AWFGYAKGVAS
+2578 WFGYAKGVAS
-2589 QLQKLPGLQE
+2589 QLQKLPGLKE
-2599 FSETVDAI
+2599 YSEAVDAV
-2607 GRATSNKPEKT
+2607 GRAVSNTPEKT
-2618 VKNLNNAL
+2618 IKNLNNAM
-2626 IDFVRART
+2626 IDFIRART

-2648 YERETSAGTYDK
+2648 YEREISAGTYDK
-2660 AQASVPGIRE
+2660 AKASVPGIRE

-2710 IDRLYKKNAKPTITD
+2710 IDRLYKKGAKPTITD

-2764 RSKDDEQRA
+2764 RAKDDEQRA

-2785 QLKKEYIK
+2785 QLKKEYMK

>member
-81 QYDVVMGGLKADEE
+81 QYDVVMGGLKGDEE

-245 KLKSPTLR
+245 KLNSPTLR
-253 ATAGL
+253 ATASL

-265 AISEAGTE
+265 AVSEAGTE

-386 RAVKQAVDESGAFQD
+386 RAVKQAVDESGAFADIGED
-401 VDEDMLAEYV
+401 VLAEYV

-428 RNVPIEEVIQAS
+428 RNVPIEEVIKAS

-455 EGGESR
+455 GGGETR
-461 VLADSSVN
+461 ILADSSVN
-469 VERERT
+469 VE
-475 DFDDK
+475 
-480 AKKAV
+480 
-485 AEVFSNPQPVETSV
+485 
-499 EETTENTVSENNIV
+499 
-513 AETIAPV
+513 
-520 LNETAEAPTAE
+520 
-531 ENSISADAATSQEE
+531 
-545 NIATAVLSEET
+545 
-556 PQIEENDHAE
+556 
-566 KIEDFGE
+566 GE
-573 KIEGARKDLWNGY
+573 
-586 KEKLSDELPEDKQ
+586 Q
-599 KIKLS
+599 Q
-604 TFFPEPDYETAINN
+604 
-618 GINIDVLS
+618 
-626 AVKALHDAMPPKPKK
+626 
-641 AYKLDKWVESL
+641 
-652 KNVRLLASKLLN
+652 LLL
-664 GEIDIKSFDTLLDNG
+664 
-679 GYVLKPFRQTV
+679 
-690 ETYRILGFPEF
+690 
-701 TKANGY
+701 
-707 RIESDIYN
+707 
-715 FAEGRQLEKPEY
+715 
-727 RYRVMKGNTPVTRFF
+727 
-742 NDIQDA
+742 
-748 SDALRDII
+748 
-756 NNKTSDK
+756 
-763 KVKLDLYQIRSTGEL
+763 
-778 VIGKKVASGK
+778 
-788 FIDLKKGFS
+788 
-797 SIKDAREYM
+797 
-806 ESHEDEL
+806 
-813 IAELERKK
+813 
-821 TLPKTRREVNETRI
+821 
-835 GEEYRNGN
+835 
-843 ISPAQFSETFGF
+843 
-855 RGVQFGN
+855 
-862 WVEQSRRADD
+862 
-872 LNRAYDALVDLSKIL
+872 
-887 DVPTRAISLN
+887 
-897 GTLGLAFGARGTGG
+897 
-911 KKAAAAH
+911 
-918 YEPLQVVINLTKEHG
+918 
-933 AGSLAHEW
+933 
-941 FHALDNSFGVKA
+941 
-953 DNNYMSEISFTLS
+953 
-966 ENVRDEVK
+966 
-974 DAFKNLKR
+974 
-982 TLEKSGLYERSKER
+982 
-996 DKTRSKDYWSTGR
+996 
-1009 EMAARAFESYII
+1009 
-1021 DKAAERGVKN
+1021 
-1031 DYLANII
+1031 
-1038 GEADYNDSDT
+1038 
-1048 FAYVK
+1048 
-1053 QSEKKEIYAAFDKL
+1053 
-1067 FDTLQTRE
+1067 
-1075 TDNGVEFYQLPQE
+1075 QE
-1088 AYDAQGKADINTP
+1088 AYDSDGKADINTP
-1101 EFKEWF
+1101 EFKAWF

-1114 EKGKPLEMVHFSY
+1114 EKGKPLMVYHGTPNLFSA
-1127 NEFSQFDKSHAG
+1127 FDKAYLPEPSA
-1139 VNNDE
+1139 NDP
-1144 SSIGLWFADRDDF
+1144 GFYGQGFYFADSYPG
-1157 AFNNERYPI
+1157 AWRYTKGKGVVLPLYLSI
-1166 RYDVYLKMDNPLII
+1166 RNPLVLDDVYNKM
-1180 EGNGTETNPWADT
+1180 
-1193 DIDNLDSYAKF
+1193 
-1204 EKMFNDLMYQDPQ
+1204 M
-1217 MWDERVYEPIYGG
+1217 
-1230 FETRKVK
+1230 
-1237 LRFSNFSEKKQR
+1237 R
-1249 EIIKGIIDKLKAQG
+1249 EIPLERIKELGIYKKGLETGKYAGFFFDEYVTENRLSKKLSDHAKAKG
-1263 YDGIIIKNTRVDSL
+1263 YDGIKAGK
-1277 NPDEGIN
+1277 E
-1284 QYVVFEPNQIK
+1284 YVAFEPNQIK

-1305 RNDNIYYQR
+1305 GSDDIYYQR
-1314 AYAGSRVDY
+1314 AEQAFSPTNRDKNTYISDLRAAERGEAGSDYNIRLGALPLIYQEIGIENKPVKTKKTIILKDTIFKHDVPMNVVENLPELYSDPIIIFQALNTSTNSNSYVAVLDAVDKSGRQMIAALSPSKKENGYHLITSFY
-1323 GRPSLEAI
+1323 GR
-1331 GSGEGAQAHGWG
+1331 
-1343 LYYALDKDVAEGYRE
+1343 
-1358 RFINEYGEGIVE
+1358 
-1370 YNGVVY
+1370 
-1376 KNNDDYA
+1376 NNIDNMIKRA
-1383 HFLLNLKQTKKGEIA
+1383 F
-1398 RQREIAK
+1398 
-1405 FFNENGNIELAKKHK
+1405 
-1420 KLAEEGENINVDDI
+1420 EEG
-1434 KTLGQVHEVEIPENP
+1434 K
-1449 FLLDEQL
+1449 
-1456 PFSEQ
+1456 
-1461 PEIVKQG
+1461 VKY
-1468 IKNAIKE
+1468 IRDKKN
-1475 ISEDAEK
+1475 
-1482 QIQAL
+1482 
-1487 ENKDFIGREIYNKI
+1487 
-1501 SLFLAKTPGTL
+1501 
-1512 ADKETSLLLEKYG
+1512 SLL
-1525 IKGITY
+1525 T
-1531 DGRQDGRAFVIFN
+1531 
-1544 PDDVQVIQKFYQL
+1544 
-1557 PQDDLNNVIDGHE
+1557 GH
-1570 VIEGFDENAPDDAFV
+1570 NA
-1585 RTKEGRVEHGYI
+1585 Y
-1597 TDELAKQIGSSKG
+1597 
-1610 GEIRLYNDLDKHIDK
+1610 
-1625 GRKKYILSQGY
+1625 LSQ
-1636 ADLIDFVD
+1636 AD
-1644 DTISNWEKI
+1644 SNILQK
-1653 YKGSDESF
+1653 
-1661 LITKS
+1661 
-1666 KNKDNIVAVKLEQ
+1666 
-1679 DGKYYKISTALISR
+1679 
-1693 KDYLKNKKTLAERA
+1693 
-1707 QSNQLLTKSPGAIS
+1707 
-1721 GTSDI
+1721 SDI
-1726 YNIAP
+1726 VNSFM
-1731 TRENVK
+1731 
-1737 PDYQNKPQP
+1737 QQKPQP

-1753 KRVIKIFES
+1753 KGIIRIFET

-1771 IAHYWLDNMWS
+1771 MAHYWLDNMWS

-1803 LNVKPEQAVLTR
+1803 LNVRPEQTILTR

-1828 LLNGDLPTPIIKGAF
+1828 LLNGNLPIPIIKGAF

-1856 MNRLNV
+1856 MNRLNI

-1872 QSMTTGIL
+1872 QSMTTGVL
-1880 PPPRIRPSRKPR
+1880 PPPQIKPARKPR
-1892 EKMTTAE
+1892 GKMTRAE
-1899 KLREQLGLQ
+1899 KLREQLGLREQDKQ
-1908 EQDRQEKETVKL
+1908 EQEAVKF

-1929 KPDNI
+1929 LPDSV
-1934 DARTVIVSNI
+1934 DERTVIVSNI
-1944 TEGEAGKSRVYSRE
+1944 TEGEPGKSRVYSRE
-1958 VERNIDALQE
+1958 VERNIDTLQE
-1968 IADIDLDYNKIR
+1968 IADIDLEYNKIK

-1985 QRAADF
+1985 QRAAEY

-2005 RKSAPE
+2005 RKAAPE

-2079 KAASKIFKGYAEAVG
+2079 KAASKIFKGYMEAVG
-2094 GDSPVDLYKKMIKNE
+2094 GDSPLDSYKKMIKEE
-2109 TDQITK
+2109 TAKITK
-2115 KVLAEKTRE
+2115 KVLAETTRE
-2124 EQQKVLNAELKRLRY
+2124 GQQRVLESELKRLRY
-2139 EYGTGVQGELFQLP
+2139 EYGTGEQGELFQMP
-2153 LEPLN
+2153 IEPLN

-2164 YVREALDDIFGTT
+2164 YIREALDDVFGTT

-2218 NNLVESL
+2218 NNLVEGL

-2232 IATSIVGRGMMLSSI
+2232 IFSSIIARGAMLASI

-2253 VVSNTENIL
+2253 VISNTENIL

-2272 SLEGGASFSAV
+2272 SLEGGASLSAV
-2283 DKNVE
+2283 DKSVE

-2307 TTEGLDAATVTLGER
+2307 TTEGLDAATITLGER

-2341 GVFKYL
+2341 GVFKYM

-2358 VFSDT
+2358 VFSDA

-2377 SGEMLSKRATEL
+2377 SGEALSKRATEL
-2389 YRDATR
+2389 YKDATR
-2395 VAPLTEEGMLIREKA
+2395 VAPLTEEGMVIREKA
-2410 MIEANVATYTNDTA
+2410 MMEANVATYTNDTA

-2435 LNKVTGNVRLGDQL
+2435 LNKATGNVRLGDQL

-2459 VALGM
+2459 VALGV

-2486 GKLSAKSRT
+2486 GKLSAKSRMT
-2495 AIKAAVRNG
+2495 IKAAVRNG
-2504 LGVVLAMLIAMALDP
+2504 LGVVLAMLMAMALDP

-2554 SLDYFGPLAVPL
+2554 SLDYFGPLAIPL
-2566 TAVLSARRRGEV
+2566 TAVLSARRREEAG
-2578 AWFGYAKGVAS
+2578 WFGYAKGVAS
-2589 QLQKLPGLQE
+2589 QLQKLPGLKE
-2599 FSETVDAI
+2599 YSEAVDAV
-2607 GRATSNKPEKT
+2607 GRAVSNTPEKT
-2618 VKNLNNAL
+2618 IKNLNNAM
-2626 IDFVRART
+2626 IDFIRART

-2648 YERETSAGTYDK
+2648 YEREISAGTYDK
-2660 AQASVPGIRE
+2660 AKASVPGIRE

-2710 IDRLYKKNAKPTITD
+2710 IDRLYKKGAKPTITD

-2764 RSKDDEQRA
+2764 RAKDDEQRA

-2785 QLKKEYIK
+2785 QLKKEYMK

>member
-81 QYDVVMGGLKADEE
+81 QYDVVMGGLKGDEE

-253 ATAGL
+253 ATASL

-265 AISEAGTE
+265 AVSEAGTE

-386 RAVKQAVDESGAFQD
+386 RAVKQAVDESGAFAD
-401 VDEDMLAEYV
+401 IGEDALAEYV

-428 RNVPIEEVIQAS
+428 RNVPIEEVIKAS

-455 EGGESR
+455 EEGESR
-461 VLADSSVN
+461 ILADSSVN
-469 VERERT
+469 VE
-475 DFDDK
+475 
-480 AKKAV
+480 
-485 AEVFSNPQPVETSV
+485 
-499 EETTENTVSENNIV
+499 
-513 AETIAPV
+513 
-520 LNETAEAPTAE
+520 
-531 ENSISADAATSQEE
+531 
-545 NIATAVLSEET
+545 
-556 PQIEENDHAE
+556 
-566 KIEDFGE
+566 GE
-573 KIEGARKDLWNGY
+573 
-586 KEKLSDELPEDKQ
+586 Q
-599 KIKLS
+599 Q
-604 TFFPEPDYETAINN
+604 
-618 GINIDVLS
+618 
-626 AVKALHDAMPPKPKK
+626 
-641 AYKLDKWVESL
+641 
-652 KNVRLLASKLLN
+652 LLL
-664 GEIDIKSFDTLLDNG
+664 
-679 GYVLKPFRQTV
+679 
-690 ETYRILGFPEF
+690 
-701 TKANGY
+701 
-707 RIESDIYN
+707 
-715 FAEGRQLEKPEY
+715 
-727 RYRVMKGNTPVTRFF
+727 
-742 NDIQDA
+742 
-748 SDALRDII
+748 
-756 NNKTSDK
+756 
-763 KVKLDLYQIRSTGEL
+763 
-778 VIGKKVASGK
+778 
-788 FIDLKKGFS
+788 
-797 SIKDAREYM
+797 
-806 ESHEDEL
+806 
-813 IAELERKK
+813 
-821 TLPKTRREVNETRI
+821 
-835 GEEYRNGN
+835 
-843 ISPAQFSETFGF
+843 
-855 RGVQFGN
+855 
-862 WVEQSRRADD
+862 
-872 LNRAYDALVDLSKIL
+872 
-887 DVPTRAISLN
+887 
-897 GTLGLAFGARGTGG
+897 
-911 KKAAAAH
+911 
-918 YEPLQVVINLTKEHG
+918 
-933 AGSLAHEW
+933 
-941 FHALDNSFGVKA
+941 
-953 DNNYMSEISFTLS
+953 
-966 ENVRDEVK
+966 
-974 DAFKNLKR
+974 
-982 TLEKSGLYERSKER
+982 
-996 DKTRSKDYWSTGR
+996 
-1009 EMAARAFESYII
+1009 
-1021 DKAAERGVKN
+1021 
-1031 DYLANII
+1031 
-1038 GEADYNDSDT
+1038 
-1048 FAYVK
+1048 
-1053 QSEKKEIYAAFDKL
+1053 
-1067 FDTLQTRE
+1067 
-1075 TDNGVEFYQLPQE
+1075 QE
-1088 AYDAQGKADINTP
+1088 AYDSDGKADINTP
-1101 EFKEWF
+1101 EFKAWF
-1107 GDSKVVD
+1107 GNSKVVD
-1114 EKGKPLEMVHFSY
+1114 EKGRPKTYWHGSLWNFDRFKQHNGDYNFSPDERFAYNYAESKAFEQGIDNDVTVYPVYIKAEKPFDSNNAEDIDFVKKITEGKKIRVFG
-1127 NEFSQFDKSHAG
+1127 NEKTQEEFI
-1139 VNNDE
+1139 DE
-1144 SSIGLWFADRDDF
+1144 IQGYYQDTPLREGEFEKITQDDF
-1157 AFNNERYPI
+1157 PKWYSKYNHNIDYSQSSVAEYKVLEVNEKDGYFIAAKPPFRADMEDVESEI
-1166 RYDVYLKMDNPLII
+1166 REKMKDVDFSK
-1180 EGNGTETNPWADT
+1180 GETNISVSYETPYGTRVGDAYVMKVYKPSPEHRKKGADNWIYLESADIDGVDFT
-1193 DIDNLDSYAKF
+1193 DI
-1204 EKMFNDLMYQDPQ
+1204 
-1217 MWDERVYEPIYGG
+1217 
-1230 FETRKVK
+1230 
-1237 LRFSNFSEKKQR
+1237 
-1249 EIIKGIIDKLKAQG
+1249 LKENG
-1263 YDGIIIKNTRVDSL
+1263 YDGYYKVED
-1277 NPDEGIN
+1277 GIEN
-1284 QYVVFEPNQIK
+1284 LSVFEPNQIK
-1295 SVYNRGTWNA
+1295 SVYNQGTFDPN
-1305 RNDNIYYQR
+1305 NDNIYYQR
-1314 AYAGSRVDY
+1314 VEQAFSPTNRDKNTYISDLRAAERGEAGSDYNIRLGALPLIYQEIGIENKPVKTKKTIILKDTIFKHDVPMNVVENLPELYSDPIIIFQALNTSTNSNSYVAVLDAVDKSGRQMIAALSPSKKENGYHLITSFY
-1323 GRPSLEAI
+1323 GR
-1331 GSGEGAQAHGWG
+1331 
-1343 LYYALDKDVAEGYRE
+1343 
-1358 RFINEYGEGIVE
+1358 
-1370 YNGVVY
+1370 
-1376 KNNDDYA
+1376 NNID
-1383 HFLLNLKQTKKGEIA
+1383 NMIKKA
-1398 RQREIAK
+1398 
-1405 FFNENGNIELAKKHK
+1405 F
-1420 KLAEEGENINVDDI
+1420 EEG
-1434 KTLGQVHEVEIPENP
+1434 K
-1449 FLLDEQL
+1449 
-1456 PFSEQ
+1456 
-1461 PEIVKQG
+1461 VKY
-1468 IKNAIKE
+1468 IRDKKN
-1475 ISEDAEK
+1475 
-1482 QIQAL
+1482 
-1487 ENKDFIGREIYNKI
+1487 
-1501 SLFLAKTPGTL
+1501 
-1512 ADKETSLLLEKYG
+1512 SLL
-1525 IKGITY
+1525 T
-1531 DGRQDGRAFVIFN
+1531 
-1544 PDDVQVIQKFYQL
+1544 
-1557 PQDDLNNVIDGHE
+1557 GH
-1570 VIEGFDENAPDDAFV
+1570 NA
-1585 RTKEGRVEHGYI
+1585 Y
-1597 TDELAKQIGSSKG
+1597 
-1610 GEIRLYNDLDKHIDK
+1610 
-1625 GRKKYILSQGY
+1625 LSQ
-1636 ADLIDFVD
+1636 AD
-1644 DTISNWEKI
+1644 SNILQK
-1653 YKGSDESF
+1653 
-1661 LITKS
+1661 
-1666 KNKDNIVAVKLEQ
+1666 
-1679 DGKYYKISTALISR
+1679 
-1693 KDYLKNKKTLAERA
+1693 
-1707 QSNQLLTKSPGAIS
+1707 
-1721 GTSDI
+1721 SDI
-1726 YNIAP
+1726 VNSFM
-1731 TRENVK
+1731 
-1737 PDYQNKPQP
+1737 QQKPQP

-1753 KRVIKIFES
+1753 KGIIRIFET

-1771 IAHYWLDNMWS
+1771 MAHYWLDNMWS

-1803 LNVKPEQAVLTR
+1803 LNVRPEQAILTR

-1828 LLNGDLPTPIIKGAF
+1828 LLNGNLPTPIIKGAF

-1856 MNRLNV
+1856 MNRLNI

-1872 QSMTTGIL
+1872 QSMTTGVL
-1880 PPPRIRPSRKPR
+1880 PPPRIKPARKPR
-1892 EKMTTAE
+1892 GKMTRAE
-1899 KLREQLGLQ
+1899 KLREQLGLR
-1908 EQDRQEKETVKL
+1908 EQDRQEQEAVKF

-1929 KPDNI
+1929 LPDSV
-1934 DARTVIVSNI
+1934 DERTVIVSNI
-1944 TEGEAGKSRVYSRE
+1944 TEGEPGKSRVYSRE
-1958 VERNIDALQE
+1958 VERNIDTLQE
-1968 IADIDLDYNKIR
+1968 IADIDLEYNKIK

-1985 QRAADF
+1985 QRAAEY

-2005 RKSAPE
+2005 RKAAPE

-2079 KAASKIFKGYAEAVG
+2079 KAASKIFKGYTEAVG
-2094 GDSPVDLYKKMIKNE
+2094 GDSPLDSYKKMIKEE
-2109 TDQITK
+2109 TAKITK
-2115 KVLAEKTRE
+2115 KVLAETTRE
-2124 EQQKVLNAELKRLRY
+2124 GQQRVLESELKRLRY
-2139 EYGTGVQGELFQLP
+2139 EYGTGEQGELFQMP
-2153 LEPLN
+2153 TEPLN

-2164 YVREALDDIFGTT
+2164 YIREALDDVFGTT

-2218 NNLVESL
+2218 NNLVEGL

-2232 IATSIVGRGMMLSSI
+2232 IFSSIIARGAMLASI

-2253 VVSNTENIL
+2253 VISNTENIL
-2262 TEMLIRRAVN
+2262 TEILIRRAVN

-2283 DKNVE
+2283 DKSVE

-2307 TTEGLDAATVTLGER
+2307 TTEGLDAATITLGER

-2341 GVFKYL
+2341 GVFKYM

-2358 VFSDT
+2358 VFSDA

-2377 SGEMLSKRATEL
+2377 SGEALSKRATEL
-2389 YRDATR
+2389 YEDATR
-2395 VAPLTEEGMLIREKA
+2395 VAPLTEEGMVIREKA
-2410 MIEANVATYTNDTA
+2410 MMEANVATYTNDTA

-2435 LNKVTGNVRLGDQL
+2435 LNRATGNVRLGDQL

-2459 VALGM
+2459 VALGV

-2486 GKLSAKSRT
+2486 GKLSAKSRM

-2554 SLDYFGPLAVPL
+2554 SLDYFGPLAIPL
-2566 TAVLSARRRGEV
+2566 TAVLSARRREETG
-2578 AWFGYAKGVAS
+2578 WFGYAKGVAS
-2589 QLQKLPGLQE
+2589 QLQKLPGLKE
-2599 FSETVDAI
+2599 YSEAVDAV
-2607 GRATSNKPEKT
+2607 GRAVSNTPEKT
-2618 VKNLNNAL
+2618 IKNLNNAM
-2626 IDFVRART
+2626 IDFIRART

-2764 RSKDDEQRA
+2764 RAKDDEQRA

>member
-16 TGGEN
+16 QTGGN
-21 IEPKVMTADL
+21 AEPKIMTADL
-31 AQSLYAGELRVPV
+31 AQSLYTGELRVPV

-55 NFMYGLVDTTDAFVN
+55 NFMYGLIDTADAFVN

-81 QYDVVMGGLKADEE
+81 QYDVVMGGLKGDEE

-139 SYGTMVVGGYGG
+139 SYGTMVIGGYGG
-151 GAAARALG
+151 SSAAKALG
-159 ASAKAAGRA
+159 ASAKAASRA

-185 VQERADKYAADTGDN
+185 VQERADKYVADTGDEE
-200 AFKNY
+200 FKNY

-218 AYGTI
+218 AYGVT

-235 QRKLFNLDLA
+235 QRRLFNLDLA

-253 ATAGL
+253 ATASL
-258 TKTGVKT
+258 TKTGVKS
-265 AISEAGTE
+265 AVSEAGTE

-280 MGIDLIDGTMDWE
+280 IGIDLIDGTMDWE

-325 SRGIRAIKEEIRGTV
+325 SQGIRTIKEEIRGTV

-455 EGGESR
+455 GGGETR
-461 VLADSSVN
+461 ILADSSVN
-469 VERERT
+469 VE
-475 DFDDK
+475 
-480 AKKAV
+480 
-485 AEVFSNPQPVETSV
+485 
-499 EETTENTVSENNIV
+499 
-513 AETIAPV
+513 
-520 LNETAEAPTAE
+520 
-531 ENSISADAATSQEE
+531 
-545 NIATAVLSEET
+545 
-556 PQIEENDHAE
+556 
-566 KIEDFGE
+566 GE
-573 KIEGARKDLWNGY
+573 
-586 KEKLSDELPEDKQ
+586 Q
-599 KIKLS
+599 Q
-604 TFFPEPDYETAINN
+604 
-618 GINIDVLS
+618 
-626 AVKALHDAMPPKPKK
+626 
-641 AYKLDKWVESL
+641 
-652 KNVRLLASKLLN
+652 LLL
-664 GEIDIKSFDTLLDNG
+664 
-679 GYVLKPFRQTV
+679 
-690 ETYRILGFPEF
+690 
-701 TKANGY
+701 
-707 RIESDIYN
+707 
-715 FAEGRQLEKPEY
+715 
-727 RYRVMKGNTPVTRFF
+727 
-742 NDIQDA
+742 
-748 SDALRDII
+748 
-756 NNKTSDK
+756 
-763 KVKLDLYQIRSTGEL
+763 
-778 VIGKKVASGK
+778 
-788 FIDLKKGFS
+788 
-797 SIKDAREYM
+797 
-806 ESHEDEL
+806 
-813 IAELERKK
+813 
-821 TLPKTRREVNETRI
+821 
-835 GEEYRNGN
+835 
-843 ISPAQFSETFGF
+843 
-855 RGVQFGN
+855 
-862 WVEQSRRADD
+862 
-872 LNRAYDALVDLSKIL
+872 
-887 DVPTRAISLN
+887 
-897 GTLGLAFGARGTGG
+897 
-911 KKAAAAH
+911 
-918 YEPLQVVINLTKEHG
+918 
-933 AGSLAHEW
+933 
-941 FHALDNSFGVKA
+941 
-953 DNNYMSEISFTLS
+953 
-966 ENVRDEVK
+966 
-974 DAFKNLKR
+974 
-982 TLEKSGLYERSKER
+982 
-996 DKTRSKDYWSTGR
+996 
-1009 EMAARAFESYII
+1009 
-1021 DKAAERGVKN
+1021 
-1031 DYLANII
+1031 
-1038 GEADYNDSDT
+1038 
-1048 FAYVK
+1048 
-1053 QSEKKEIYAAFDKL
+1053 
-1067 FDTLQTRE
+1067 
-1075 TDNGVEFYQLPQE
+1075 QE
-1088 AYDAQGKADINTP
+1088 AYDGDGKADINTP
-1101 EFKEWF
+1101 EFKAWF
-1107 GDSKVVD
+1107 GNSKVVD
-1114 EKGKPLEMVHFSY
+1114 EASQPLKMVHFSN
-1127 NEFSQFDKSHAG
+1127 NEFSQFDKSRAG
-1139 VNNDE
+1139 LNNDE
-1144 SSIGLWFADRDDF
+1144 SSIGFWFADRENF
-1157 AFNNERYPI
+1157 AFNNENHPVK
-1166 RYDVYLKMDNPLII
+1166 YDIYLKMENPLII
-1180 EGNGTETNPWADT
+1180 EGSGTETNPWADT

-1204 EKMFNDLMYQDPQ
+1204 EKMFYDIMYQDPQ

-1230 FETRKVK
+1230 FETQKVK
-1237 LRFSNFSEKKQR
+1237 VSFSNLSDVRKGEV
-1249 EIIKGIIDKLKAQG
+1249 IKGIIDNLKAQG
-1263 YDGIIIKNTRVDSL
+1263 YDGIIIKNTKFDSL

-1295 SVYNRGTWNA
+1295 SVYNRGTFDPN
-1305 RNDNIYYQR
+1305 NDNIYYQR
-1314 AYAGSRVDY
+1314 VEQAFSPTNRDKNTYISDLRAAERGEAGSDYNIRLGALPLIYQEIGIENKPVKTKKTIILKDTIFKHDVPMNVVENLPELYSDPIIIFQALNTSTNSNSYVAVLDAVDKSGRQMIAALSPSKKENGYHLITSFY
-1323 GRPSLEAI
+1323 GR
-1331 GSGEGAQAHGWG
+1331 
-1343 LYYALDKDVAEGYRE
+1343 
-1358 RFINEYGEGIVE
+1358 
-1370 YNGVVY
+1370 
-1376 KNNDDYA
+1376 NNID
-1383 HFLLNLKQTKKGEIA
+1383 NMIKKA
-1398 RQREIAK
+1398 
-1405 FFNENGNIELAKKHK
+1405 F
-1420 KLAEEGENINVDDI
+1420 EEG
-1434 KTLGQVHEVEIPENP
+1434 K
-1449 FLLDEQL
+1449 
-1456 PFSEQ
+1456 
-1461 PEIVKQG
+1461 VKY
-1468 IKNAIKE
+1468 IRDKKN
-1475 ISEDAEK
+1475 
-1482 QIQAL
+1482 
-1487 ENKDFIGREIYNKI
+1487 
-1501 SLFLAKTPGTL
+1501 
-1512 ADKETSLLLEKYG
+1512 SLL
-1525 IKGITY
+1525 T
-1531 DGRQDGRAFVIFN
+1531 
-1544 PDDVQVIQKFYQL
+1544 
-1557 PQDDLNNVIDGHE
+1557 GH
-1570 VIEGFDENAPDDAFV
+1570 NA
-1585 RTKEGRVEHGYI
+1585 Y
-1597 TDELAKQIGSSKG
+1597 
-1610 GEIRLYNDLDKHIDK
+1610 
-1625 GRKKYILSQGY
+1625 LSQ
-1636 ADLIDFVD
+1636 AD
-1644 DTISNWEKI
+1644 SNILQK
-1653 YKGSDESF
+1653 
-1661 LITKS
+1661 
-1666 KNKDNIVAVKLEQ
+1666 
-1679 DGKYYKISTALISR
+1679 
-1693 KDYLKNKKTLAERA
+1693 
-1707 QSNQLLTKSPGAIS
+1707 
-1721 GTSDI
+1721 SDI
-1726 YNIAP
+1726 VNSFM
-1731 TRENVK
+1731 
-1737 PDYQNKPQP
+1737 QQKPQP

-1753 KRVIKIFES
+1753 KGIIRIFET

-1771 IAHYWLDNMWS
+1771 MAHYWLDNMWS

-1803 LNVKPEQAVLTR
+1803 LNVRPEQAILTR

-1828 LLNGDLPTPIIKGAF
+1828 LLNGNLPTPIIKGAF

-1856 MNRLNV
+1856 MNRLNI

-1872 QSMTTGIL
+1872 QSMTTGVL
-1880 PPPRIRPSRKPR
+1880 PPPRIKPARKPR
-1892 EKMTTAE
+1892 GKMTRAE
-1899 KLREQLGLQ
+1899 KLREQLGLR
-1908 EQDRQEKETVKL
+1908 EQDRQEQEAVKF

-1929 KPDNI
+1929 LPDSV
-1934 DARTVIVSNI
+1934 DERTVIVSNI
-1944 TEGEAGKSRVYSRE
+1944 TEGEPGKSRVYSRE
-1958 VERNIDALQE
+1958 VERNIDTLQE
-1968 IADIDLDYNKIR
+1968 IADIDLEYNKIK

-1985 QRAADF
+1985 QRAAEY

-2005 RKSAPE
+2005 RKAAPE

-2079 KAASKIFKGYAEAVG
+2079 KAASKIFKGYTEAVG
-2094 GDSPVDLYKKMIKNE
+2094 GDSPLDSYKKMIKEE
-2109 TDQITK
+2109 TAKITK
-2115 KVLAEKTRE
+2115 KVLAETTRE
-2124 EQQKVLNAELKRLRY
+2124 GQQRVLESELKRLRY
-2139 EYGTGVQGELFQLP
+2139 EYGTGEQGELFQMP
-2153 LEPLN
+2153 TEPLN

-2164 YVREALDDIFGTT
+2164 YIREALDDVFGTT

-2307 TTEGLDAATVTLGER
+2307 TTEGLDAATITLGER

-2341 GVFKYL
+2341 GVFKYM

-2358 VFSDT
+2358 VFSDA

-2377 SGEMLSKRATEL
+2377 SGEALSKRATEL

-2395 VAPLTEEGMLIREKA
+2395 VAPLTEEGMVIREKA
-2410 MIEANVATYTNDTA
+2410 MMEANVATYTNDTA

-2435 LNKVTGNVRLGDQL
+2435 LNKATGNVRLGDQL

-2459 VALGM
+2459 VALGV

-2660 AQASVPGIRE
+2660 AKASIPGIRE
-2670 ELPLKYTTTSRTPK
+2670 SLPLKYTTTSKTPR
-2684 ETEAALSILLFGAR
+2684 ETEPAWSTVLFGAR

-2710 IDRLYKKNAKPTITD
+2710 IDRLYKKDAKPTITD

-2750 YYDGVYTLIRTREY
+2750 YYAEVYTLIRTRAY
-2764 RSKDDEQRA
+2764 RAKDDEQKA

-2785 QLKKEYIK
+2785 QLKKTYIR